1 MKKAISFLLTLIL
14 LFSALPLET
23 LAFAGDIWP
32 TNPATVEQITLED
45 GALVLQNG
53 YIRVALRRFF
63 GSTPYLTTVPTAKP
77 DGEDN
82 IFCNSQIMWC
92 NFIMYEGGKEIVDP
106 AVVELK
112 KAEFTNRTPN
122 GATSAIKAE
131 YSLLTAMNRV
141 TATMTVYYE
150 LVQLKESG
158 SSKEGTWGVL
168 SSVSDILIDKDS
180 LPKENRDFAFTCGY
194 SINGFT
200 GMGHSSVLEK
210 PGGPAIKMS
219 RTTVPEKK
227 DGKPLKITTETS
239 VFTAPVENLNTKTV
253 PKGYSQW
260 GDVDGVYITEA
271 YVDAY
276 PWANPFAGLSD
287 YYEKEIQSSS
297 GKDKPIRVALPRF
310 VSVEPGDKP
319 IHTRV
324 EFESRVGIG
333 FSREDISEESAHFLW
348 GFRELKSAAVTV
360 PSEPDKVDSSIYA
373 KQLAAFADSKG
384 GVRVEPVANGSALEA
399 LKKQYGAS
407 PIALINGDYESKN
420 GEAFTFTG
428 GAAMLSP
435 SVAATWDTKKG
446 RLVIH
451 RDGSVEQKGVS
462 LNAPTFKFYQPK
474 SGGENELKITLVKEG
489 FQFGINPDKN
499 DAIIFVDIPYASVKL
514 EQADTDTEGNLAFN
528 GNIGFQT
535 IFDGAEFSLT
545 ELGYGLNEKHEFKVN
560 GIHAT
565 GKFNTA
571 SLIGLELAEVEGEV
585 NTFKGRELYAF
596 SLKLNAMDLFETEA
610 ELALVRSKKDGSLL
624 PDNLWFYV
632 KASPGIVL
640 IPPIPVGQLNGG
652 GAGFKNLASTVN
664 GDYFAIPPIKL
675 RGALTGTYM
684 HLIEGTGNVVLGP
697 SEISLKATDV
707 GLVGTNA
714 SIVESFG
721 YSLKLEGQERS
732 YKNVSYKGVYFVGS
746 KELEVA
752 LPSTEINVIKLDSAI
767 RLGAFG
773 GVNNGNDQV
782 YLGIGA
788 NGTVG
793 GRVQIP
799 ENIRAIGGLGV
810 DVANINLIVGGQT
823 TFPIRNVSV
832 EEGMKQA
839 FENVD
844 VYIGAMAYV
853 GNWLANA
860 RVWVLVPQIV
870 ETDFRKGGG
879 WDIEV
884 KVFGY
889 LPEWN
894 WEDKGVTPIVQGM
907 LLEDSGEDV
916 PEIYTE
922 EAAEPSAAAQEAIEQ
937 ETAEQET
944 AVPESTTEGNEET
957 AAETPSGEP
966 SETPSGEPSETP
978 SAAPVE
984 TPSGASVEIPSATP
998 VVEES
1003 TGQEAAAQEAIGG
1016 TEVQAEAN
1024 GGSAPEAPVVEE
1036 STGQEEA
1043 VQEEAEQENSSE
1055 TKTEAQESE
1064 EETTVSGNTAGTETE
1079 EAPASE
1085 EEVEDVSKRPVRKA
1099 PVPRNGGKIQAEIT
1113 VDGGEG
1119 KTPYIL
1125 LAFDGTATEEDIK
1138 DNLKIQKDST
1148 GININ
1153 WIEEGK
1159 DPTDPDAEINATII
1173 ANMKKSEDDGK
1184 VYHLALM
1191 RLKEGGT
1198 YSVSAENGLS
1208 FTDEK
1213 GIDVEPFEE
1222 LKLNLDSS
1230 NKELAGQVKHPAEN
1244 TTYVLRTYFAN
1255 TKGGADYLIDERQID
1270 APDNI
1275 SVSIPTAGAL
1285 SPTGS
1290 YYVTSFLMMEKTADL
1305 DGDGVDETALA
1316 AIANQQFD
1324 EQISYTNS
1332 NQPGTPQNVTLELAG
1347 NEVMSAGWKAVTDA
1361 DGYAVRI
1368 YQQKGSDWVDTGFG
1382 YDLDKETTS
1391 INMALTV
1398 GGEETGESKNL
1409 SANETYKVGVRAY
1422 RTVEKGKYYSEE
1434 TFSADKYLPE
1444 YQPLDFMLKVNG
1456 TDCIPDENG
1465 VFHAYIGGA
1474 SNTLSV
1480 SSSVQ
1485 GAGFR
1490 VMRMDRDTGNVITS
1504 DGNGQYTI
1512 PGFEGSLMLRID
1524 GITGISGSSAEDVTS
1539 KFLLVSRDDTAPM
1552 LTLSDP
1558 MFYADRTTGKY
1569 QITGMADAGS
1579 EILYG
1584 KDGGEST
1591 RAAADGSFTVTGVL
1605 DDSENGDSL
1614 YLTAKDSAG
1623 NESAPQLA
1631 LIARQTVKHTVTV
1644 NGSHDQNSGA
1654 GDYTANSTVTVR
1666 AGIRSGYTFNG
1677 WTSDSGIVFA
1687 DARASE
1693 TVFVMPDKAVTVTA
1707 NWVRGEENG
1716 ASGGNNSRQNDH
1728 HRSLESDAIMQ
1739 WKKGSGNVE
1748 QSIARIWQGDLK
1760 DQAVTTGSFLD
1771 IEEAKN
1777 DRDMTDTGNIGEA
1790 ETVPGADST
1799 VSSGEPES
1807 TPDTTGITETTAGTT
1822 ETGKTADSSVGR
1834 ILWIILLTVLG
1845 TGIAG
1850 GAVIVFIAKK
1860 RSRD

>member
-92 NFIMYEGGKEIVDP
+92 NFIMYESGKEIVDP

-112 KAEFTNRTPN
+112 KAEFTKKTPN
-122 GATSAIKAE
+122 GSTSAIKAE
-131 YSLLTAMNRV
+131 YSLLTAMNHI

-158 SSKEGTWGVL
+158 SSKKGTWGVL
-168 SSVSDILIDKDS
+168 SSVSDVLIDEDS
-180 LPKENRDFAFTCGY
+180 MPEDVDYNITCGY

-219 RTTVPEKK
+219 RTTVPQEK
-227 DGKPLKITTETS
+227 DGKPLKITTENS

-253 PKGYSQW
+253 PKGYSEW

-297 GKDKPIRVALPRF
+297 GKDKPIRVALPTS

-319 IHTRV
+319 INTRV
-324 EFESRVGIG
+324 EFGSTVGHDY
-333 FSREDISEESAHFLW
+333 SREYISEGSAHFLW
-348 GFRELKSAAVTV
+348 GFRELKSAAATV

-384 GVRVEPVANGSALEA
+384 GVRVEPVADGAALEA

-446 RLVIH
+446 SLVIH

-474 SGGENELKITLVKEG
+474 SDGGNELKITLVKEG

-499 DAIIFVDIPYASVKL
+499 DAIVFVDIPYASVKL
-514 EQADTDTEGNLAFN
+514 KQADTDTEGNLVFN
-528 GNIGFQT
+528 GDIGFQT

-545 ELGYGLNEKHEFKVN
+545 ELGYGLNERYEFKVN

-714 SIVESFG
+714 SIVDSFG

-732 YKNVSYKGVYFVGS
+732 YGNVSYKGVYFVGS

-773 GVNNGNDQV
+773 GVNDSNDRV

-907 LLEDSGEDV
+907 LLEDCGEDV
-916 PEIYTE
+916 LDIYTE
-922 EAAEPSAAAQEAIEQ
+922 EAAEPSAA
-937 ETAEQET
+937 
-944 AVPESTTEGNEET
+944 VPESTTEGNGET
-957 AAETPSGEP
+957 ATETPSGTP
-966 SETPSGEPSETP
+966 VETPSGT
-978 SAAPVE
+978 PVE
-984 TPSGASVEIPSATP
+984 TPSGAPVETSSGAPVETPSEAP
-998 VVEES
+998 VVES
-1003 TGQEAAAQEAIGG
+1003 TGQEAAAQEAAAQEAIGEIEVQEAAAQEVIGG
-1016 TEVQAEAN
+1016 TEVQ
-1024 GGSAPEAPVVEE
+1024 
-1036 STGQEEA
+1036 EEA
-1043 VQEEAEQENSSE
+1043 VQENTSE

-1138 DNLKIQKDST
+1138 DNLKIQKDSND
-1148 GININ
+1148 ININ

-1198 YSVSAENGLS
+1198 YSVSAGNGLS

-1230 NKELAGQVKHPAEN
+1230 NKELSGQVKHPAEN

-1270 APDNI
+1270 APNNI
-1275 SVSIPTAGAL
+1275 SVSIPTDGAL
-1285 SPTGS
+1285 APTGS

-1305 DGDGVDETALA
+1305 DGDGENETALA

-1332 NQPGTPQNVTLELAG
+1332 NQPGKPQNVTLELAG
-1347 NEVMSAGWKAVTDA
+1347 NEVMSAGWEAVTDA

-1382 YDLDKETTS
+1382 YDLDKKTTS

-1409 SANETYKVGVRAY
+1409 SANERYKVGVRAY
-1422 RTVEKGKYYSEE
+1422 STVEKGKYYSEE
-1434 TFSADKYLPE
+1434 TFSTDKYLPE
-1444 YQPLDFMLKVNG
+1444 YQPLDFTLKVNG

-1480 SSSVQ
+1480 SSNVQ
-1485 GAGFR
+1485 GADFR
-1490 VMRMDRDTGNVITS
+1490 VTRMDTGNVITS

-1512 PGFEGSLMLRID
+1512 PDFEGSLMLRID
-1524 GITGISGSSAEDVTS
+1524 GITGIKDSSAEDVTS

-1605 DDSENGDSL
+1605 DGRENGDAM

-1631 LIARQTVKHTVTV
+1631 LIARQTVKDTATE
-1644 NGSHDQNSGA
+1644 NGSHDQNPGA
-1654 GDYTANSTVTVR
+1654 GER
-1666 AGIRSGYTFNG
+1666 LG
-1677 WTSDSGIVFA
+1677 
-1687 DARASE
+1687 
-1693 TVFVMPDKAVTVTA
+1693 
-1707 NWVRGEENG
+1707 
-1716 ASGGNNSRQNDH
+1716 
-1728 HRSLESDAIMQ
+1728 SDAFGQ
-1739 WKKGSGNVE
+1739 WKEGTGDAE
-1748 QSIARIWQGDLK
+1748 QSIARIWQGGLK

-1777 DRDMTDTGNIGEA
+1777 DRDMTDTGNIGGT

-1807 TPDTTGITETTAGTT
+1807 TPDTTGTTETTAGTT
-1822 ETGKTADSSVGR
+1822 ETGKTADSSGGR

-1845 TGIAG
+1845 AGIAG
-1850 GAVIVFIAKK
+1850 GAAIVFIAKK
-1860 RSRD
+1860 RSKDR

>member
-23 LAFAGDIWP
+23 LAFAGDICP
-32 TNPATVEQITLED
+32 TNPATVKQITLED

-92 NFIMYEGGKEIVDP
+92 NFIMYESGKEIVDP

-122 GATSAIKAE
+122 GSTSAIKAE
-131 YSLLTAMNRV
+131 YSLLTAMNHV

-158 SSKEGTWGVL
+158 TSKEGTWGVL
-168 SSVSDILIDKDS
+168 SSVSDVLIDKDS
-180 LPKENRDFAFTCGY
+180 LPKKDSDFDFTCGY

-219 RTTVPEKK
+219 RTTVPEKE

-287 YYEKEIQSSS
+287 YYEKEIQPSS

-324 EFESRVGIG
+324 AFESQVGFE
-333 FSREDISEESAHFLW
+333 FSRENISEGSAHFLW

-384 GVRVEPVANGSALEA
+384 GVRVEPVADGAALEA

-435 SVAATWDTKKG
+435 SVAATWDTKNG
-446 RLVIH
+446 SLVIH
-451 RDGSVEQKGVS
+451 RDGRVVQNGVS

-474 SGGENELKITLVKEG
+474 SGEESELKITLVKEG
-489 FQFGINPDKN
+489 FQFGIDPGKN
-499 DAIIFVDIPYASVKL
+499 DAIVFVDIPYASVKL
-514 EQADTDTEGNLAFN
+514 EQADTDIAGNLVFN
-528 GNIGFQT
+528 GHIGFQT

-714 SIVESFG
+714 SIVDSFG

-732 YKNVSYKGVYFVGS
+732 YENVSYKGVYFVGS

-752 LPSTEINVIKLDSAI
+752 LPSTEINVIELDSAI

-773 GVNNGNDQV
+773 GVNNSNDQV

-810 DVANINLIVGGQT
+810 NVANINLIVGGQT

-853 GNWLANA
+853 GCWLANA

-894 WEDKGVTPIVQGM
+894 WEDKGVTPVVQGM

-916 PEIYTE
+916 LDIYTE
-922 EAAEPSAAAQEAIEQ
+922 EAAEPSAA
-937 ETAEQET
+937 
-944 AVPESTTEGNEET
+944 VPESTTEGKGET
-957 AAETPSGEP
+957 APETPSGAPVETSSGVP
-966 SETPSGEPSETP
+966 VETPSGTPVETP

-984 TPSGASVEIPSATP
+984 TPSGAPVETPSEALVETPSAAP
-998 VVEES
+998 VVES
-1003 TGQEAAAQEAIGG
+1003 TGQEAAAQEAAAQEAIGG

-1024 GGSAPEAPVVEE
+1024 GGSAPKAPVVEE
-1036 STGQEEA
+1036 STEQKEATQEAA
-1043 VQEEAEQENSSE
+1043 VQENTSE
-1055 TKTEAQESE
+1055 TKTEAKEEAQESE
-1064 EETTVSGNTAGTETE
+1064 EETTVSGNTAGTEAE

-1085 EEVEDVSKRPVRKA
+1085 EEVEDVSKHPVRKA
-1099 PVPRNGGKIQAEIT
+1099 PAPRNGGKTQADIT

-1125 LAFDGTATEEDIK
+1125 LAFDGTATEEEIK
-1138 DNLKIQKDST
+1138 DNLKIQKDD
-1148 GININ
+1148 GADIKIN

-1191 RLKEGGT
+1191 RLKNGGT
-1198 YSVSAENGLS
+1198 YSVSAEKGLS

-1230 NKELAGQVKHPAEN
+1230 NKELAGQVKHPAKN

-1255 TKGGADYLIDERQID
+1255 TKGGADYLIDERQIN

-1275 SVSIPTAGAL
+1275 SVSIPTDGAL
-1285 SPTGS
+1285 APTGS

-1305 DGDGVDETALA
+1305 DGDGVEETALA

-1324 EQISYTNS
+1324 EQISYRNS
-1332 NQPGTPQNVTLELAG
+1332 NQPGKPQNVTLELAG
-1347 NEVMSAGWKAVTDA
+1347 NEVMSAGWEAVTDA

-1382 YDLDKETTS
+1382 YDLDKKTTS

-1434 TFSADKYLPE
+1434 TYSADKYLPE

-1456 TDCIPDENG
+1456 TDCTPDENG

-1480 SSSVQ
+1480 SSNVQ
-1485 GAGFR
+1485 GAYFR
-1490 VMRMDRDTGNVITS
+1490 VTRMDTGNVITS

-1524 GITGISGSSAEDVTS
+1524 GIIGIKDSSAEDVTS

-1605 DDSENGDSL
+1605 YDSENSDSL

-1631 LIARQTVKHTVTV
+1631 LIARQTVKDTATE
-1644 NGSHDQNSGA
+1644 NGSHDQNPGA
-1654 GDYTANSTVTVR
+1654 GER
-1666 AGIRSGYTFNG
+1666 LG
-1677 WTSDSGIVFA
+1677 
-1687 DARASE
+1687 
-1693 TVFVMPDKAVTVTA
+1693 
-1707 NWVRGEENG
+1707 
-1716 ASGGNNSRQNDH
+1716 
-1728 HRSLESDAIMQ
+1728 SDAFGQ
-1739 WKKGSGNVE
+1739 WKEGTGDAE
-1748 QSIARIWQGDLK
+1748 QSIARIWQGGLK

-1777 DRDMTDTGNIGEA
+1777 DRDMADTGNIGGT

-1807 TPDTTGITETTAGTT
+1807 TPDTTGTTETTAGTT
-1822 ETGKTADSSVGR
+1822 ETGKTADSSGGR
-1834 ILWIILLTVLG
+1834 ILWSILLAVLG
-1845 TGIAG
+1845 IGIAG
-1850 GAVIVFIAKK
+1850 GAAIVFIAKK
-1860 RSRD
+1860 RRRD

>member
-1 MKKAISFLLTLIL
+1 M
-14 LFSALPLET
+14 
-23 LAFAGDIWP
+23 
-32 TNPATVEQITLED
+32 
-45 GALVLQNG
+45 
-53 YIRVALRRFF
+53 
-63 GSTPYLTTVPTAKP
+63 
-77 DGEDN
+77 
-82 IFCNSQIMWC
+82 
-92 NFIMYEGGKEIVDP
+92 
-106 AVVELK
+106 
-112 KAEFTNRTPN
+112 
-122 GATSAIKAE
+122 
-131 YSLLTAMNRV
+131 
-141 TATMTVYYE
+141 
-150 LVQLKESG
+150 
-158 SSKEGTWGVL
+158 
-168 SSVSDILIDKDS
+168 
-180 LPKENRDFAFTCGY
+180 
-194 SINGFT
+194 
-200 GMGHSSVLEK
+200 
-210 PGGPAIKMS
+210 
-219 RTTVPEKK
+219 
-227 DGKPLKITTETS
+227 
-239 VFTAPVENLNTKTV
+239 
-253 PKGYSQW
+253 
-260 GDVDGVYITEA
+260 
-271 YVDAY
+271 
-276 PWANPFAGLSD
+276 
-287 YYEKEIQSSS
+287 
-297 GKDKPIRVALPRF
+297 
-310 VSVEPGDKP
+310 
-319 IHTRV
+319 
-324 EFESRVGIG
+324 
-333 FSREDISEESAHFLW
+333 

-384 GVRVEPVANGSALEA
+384 GVRVEPVADGAALEA

-435 SVAATWDTKKG
+435 SVAATWDTEKG
-446 RLVIH
+446 SLVIH

-474 SGGENELKITLVKEG
+474 IGGENELKITLVKEG
-489 FQFGINPDKN
+489 FQFGINPGKN
-499 DAIIFVDIPYASVKL
+499 DAIVFVDIPYASVKL
-514 EQADTDTEGNLAFN
+514 EQADTDTAGNLVFN
-528 GNIGFQT
+528 GHIGFQT

-732 YKNVSYKGVYFVGS
+732 YKNVSYRGVYFVGS

-773 GVNNGNDQV
+773 GVNKSNDQI

-853 GNWLANA
+853 GCWLANA

-894 WEDKGVTPIVQGM
+894 WEDKGVTPVVQGM

-916 PEIYTE
+916 LEIYTE
-922 EAAEPSAAAQEAIEQ
+922 EAAEPSAATQEAI
-937 ETAEQET
+937 EQET
-944 AVPESTTEGNEET
+944 AVPESTTEGNGET
-957 AAETPSGEP
+957 ATETPSGAPVETP
-966 SETPSGEPSETP
+966 SSTPVETPSG
-978 SAAPVE
+978 APVE
-984 TPSGASVEIPSATP
+984 TPSGAPVETPSEAPVETSSGTP
-998 VVEES
+998 ALES

-1016 TEVQAEAN
+1016 IEVQAAAAQEAI
-1024 GGSAPEAPVVEE
+1024 GGTE
-1036 STGQEEA
+1036 
-1043 VQEEAEQENSSE
+1043 VQEEAMPENTSE
-1055 TKTEAQESE
+1055 TKTEAQEEAQESE

-1085 EEVEDVSKRPVRKA
+1085 EDVEDVEDVSKRPVRKA
-1099 PVPRNGGKIQAEIT
+1099 PAPRNGGRTQADIT

-1125 LAFDGTATEEDIK
+1125 LAFDGNVTEEEIK
-1138 DNLKIQKDST
+1138 NNLKIQKDSSY
-1148 GININ
+1148 ININ

-1191 RLKEGGT
+1191 RLKNGGT
-1198 YSVSAENGLS
+1198 YSVSAEKGLS

-1213 GIDVEPFEE
+1213 GIAVEPFEE
-1222 LKLNLDSS
+1222 LDLNLDSS
-1230 NKELAGQVKHPAEN
+1230 TNKLSGQVKHPAEN

-1270 APDNI
+1270 HPDNI
-1275 SVSIPTAGAL
+1275 SVSIPTDGAL
-1285 SPTGS
+1285 APTGS

-1324 EQISYTNS
+1324 EQISYRNS
-1332 NQPGTPQNVTLELAG
+1332 NQPGKPQNVTLELAG
-1347 NEVMSAGWKAVTDA
+1347 NEVMSAGWEAVTDA

-1368 YQQKGSDWVDTGFG
+1368 YQQKGNDWIDTGFG

-1434 TFSADKYLPE
+1434 TFSTDKYLPE
-1444 YQPLDFMLKVNG
+1444 YQPLDFTLKVNG
-1456 TDCIPDENG
+1456 TDCTPDENG

-1480 SSSVQ
+1480 SSNVQ
-1485 GAGFR
+1485 GADFR
-1490 VMRMDRDTGNVITS
+1490 VTRMDTGNVITP

-1524 GITGISGSSAEDVTS
+1524 GITGISSSSAEDVTS

-1605 DDSENGDSL
+1605 DDSENSDSL

-1631 LIARQTVKHTVTV
+1631 LIARQTVKDTATE
-1644 NGSHDQNSGA
+1644 NGSHDQNPGA
-1654 GDYTANSTVTVR
+1654 GER
-1666 AGIRSGYTFNG
+1666 LG
-1677 WTSDSGIVFA
+1677 
-1687 DARASE
+1687 
-1693 TVFVMPDKAVTVTA
+1693 
-1707 NWVRGEENG
+1707 
-1716 ASGGNNSRQNDH
+1716 
-1728 HRSLESDAIMQ
+1728 SDAFRQ
-1739 WKKGSGNVE
+1739 WKEGTGDAE
-1748 QSIARIWQGDLK
+1748 QSIARIWQGGLK

-1777 DRDMTDTGNIGEA
+1777 DRDMTDTGNIGGT

-1799 VSSGEPES
+1799 VSTGEMES
-1807 TPDTTGITETTAGTT
+1807 TPDTTGTTETTAGTK
-1822 ETGKTADSSVGR
+1822 ETGKTADSSGDR
-1834 ILWIILLTVLG
+1834 IRWSILLTILG
-1845 TGIAG
+1845 GGIAG
-1850 GAVIVFIAKK
+1850 GAVIVFIVKK
-1860 RSRD
+1860 RRRD

>member
-53 YIRVALRRFF
+53 YIRVALRKFF

-92 NFIMYEGGKEIVDP
+92 NFIMYESGKEIVDP

-122 GATSAIKAE
+122 GSTSAIKAE
-131 YSLLTAMNRV
+131 YSLLTAMNHV

-227 DGKPLKITTETS
+227 DGKPLKITTENS

-253 PKGYSQW
+253 PKGYSSW

-297 GKDKPIRVALPRF
+297 GKDKPIRVELPTF

-319 IHTRV
+319 INTRV
-324 EFESRVGIG
+324 AFESRVGFE
-333 FSREDISEESAHFLW
+333 FSRENISEGSAHFLW
-348 GFRELKSAAVTV
+348 GFRELKSAAATV

-384 GVRVEPVANGSALEA
+384 GVRVEPVADGAALEA

-435 SVAATWDTKKG
+435 SVAATWDTEKG
-446 RLVIH
+446 SLVIH
-451 RDGSVEQKGVS
+451 RDGRVEQEGVS

-474 SGGENELKITLVKEG
+474 SGEDRELKITLVKEG
-489 FQFGINPDKN
+489 FQFGIDPDKN
-499 DAIIFVDIPYASVKL
+499 DAIVFVDIPYASVKL
-514 EQADTDTEGNLAFN
+514 KQADTDTAGNLVFN
-528 GNIGFQT
+528 GQIGFQT

-721 YSLKLEGQERS
+721 YSLKLEGQERC

-752 LPSTEINVIKLDSAI
+752 LPSTEINVIMLDSAI

-773 GVNNGNDQV
+773 GVNNSNDQV

-853 GNWLANA
+853 GCWLANA

-894 WEDKGVTPIVQGM
+894 WEDKGVTPVVQGM

-916 PEIYTE
+916 LEIYTE
-922 EAAEPSAAAQEAIEQ
+922 EAAEPSAA
-937 ETAEQET
+937 
-944 AVPESTTEGNEET
+944 VPESTTEGNGET
-957 AAETPSGEP
+957 ATETPSG
-966 SETPSGEPSETP
+966 
-978 SAAPVE
+978 APVE
-984 TPSGASVEIPSATP
+984 TPSGAPVETPSGVPVETPSATP
-998 VVEES
+998 VETPSATPVETPSGTPAVES
-1003 TGQEAAAQEAIGG
+1003 TGQEEAMQEAAAQEAVAQEAVVQEAVAQEEAMQEAVVQEVIGG
-1016 TEVQAEAN
+1016 TEVQE
-1024 GGSAPEAPVVEE
+1024 G
-1036 STGQEEA
+1036 A
-1043 VQEEAEQENSSE
+1043 VQENTSE
-1055 TKTEAQESE
+1055 TKTEAQEETQESE

-1079 EAPASE
+1079 EVPVSE
-1085 EEVEDVSKRPVRKA
+1085 EDVEDVSKRPIRKA
-1099 PVPRNGGKIQAEIT
+1099 PAPRNGGRIQAEIT

-1125 LAFDGTATEEDIK
+1125 LAFDGTVTEEEIK
-1138 DNLKIQKDST
+1138 NNLKMQKDGSD
-1148 GININ
+1148 IDIN
-1153 WIEEGK
+1153 WTEEGK

-1191 RLKEGGT
+1191 RLKNGGT
-1198 YSVSAENGLS
+1198 YSVRAENGLS

-1213 GIDVEPFEE
+1213 GIAVEPFEE
-1222 LKLNLDSS
+1222 LNLNLDSS
-1230 NKELAGQVKHPAEN
+1230 KNELSGQVKHPAGN
-1244 TTYVLRTYFAN
+1244 TTYVLRTYFAK

-1270 APDNI
+1270 APDKI
-1275 SVSIPTAGAL
+1275 SVSIPTDGAL
-1285 SPTGS
+1285 APTGS
-1290 YYVTSFLMMEKTADL
+1290 YYVTSFLMMEKKADL

-1324 EQISYTNS
+1324 EQISYRNS
-1332 NQPGTPQNVTLELAG
+1332 NQPGEPQNVTLELAG
-1347 NEVMSAGWKAVTDA
+1347 NEVMSAGWNAVTGA

-1434 TFSADKYLPE
+1434 TFSTDKYLPE
-1444 YQPLDFMLKVNG
+1444 YQPLDFTLKVNG
-1456 TDCIPDENG
+1456 TDCTPDENG

-1480 SSSVQ
+1480 SSNVQ
-1485 GAGFR
+1485 GADFR
-1490 VMRMDRDTGNVITS
+1490 VMRMDTGNVITP

-1524 GITGISGSSAEDVTS
+1524 GVTRISGSPAEDVTS
-1539 KFLLVSRDDTAPM
+1539 KFLLVSRDDTAPL
-1552 LTLSDP
+1552 LTLSNP
-1558 MFYADRTTGKY
+1558 IFYADRTTGEY

-1584 KDGGEST
+1584 KDGSEST
-1591 RAAADGSFTVTGVL
+1591 RAAADGSFTVIGVL
-1605 DDSENGDSL
+1605 YDRENSDSL

-1631 LIARQTVKHTVTV
+1631 LIARQTVKDTATE
-1644 NGSHDQNSGA
+1644 NGSHDQNPGA
-1654 GDYTANSTVTVR
+1654 GER
-1666 AGIRSGYTFNG
+1666 LG
-1677 WTSDSGIVFA
+1677 
-1687 DARASE
+1687 
-1693 TVFVMPDKAVTVTA
+1693 
-1707 NWVRGEENG
+1707 
-1716 ASGGNNSRQNDH
+1716 
-1728 HRSLESDAIMQ
+1728 SDAFGQ
-1739 WKKGSGNVE
+1739 WKEGTGDAE
-1748 QSIARIWQGDLK
+1748 QSIARIWQGGLK

-1777 DRDMTDTGNIGEA
+1777 DRDMTDTGNIGGT

-1807 TPDTTGITETTAGTT
+1807 TPDTTGTTETTAGTT
-1822 ETGKTADSSVGR
+1822 ETGKTADSSGGR

-1845 TGIAG
+1845 AGIAG

-1860 RSRD
+1860 RSKDR

>member
-92 NFIMYEGGKEIVDP
+92 NFIMYESGKEIVDP

-122 GATSAIKAE
+122 GSTSAIKAE
-131 YSLLTAMNRV
+131 YSLLTAMNHI

-168 SSVSDILIDKDS
+168 SSVSDVLIDEDS
-180 LPKENRDFAFTCGY
+180 MPEDVDYNITCGY

-219 RTTVPEKK
+219 RTTVPQEK
-227 DGKPLKITTETS
+227 DGKPLKITTENS

-253 PKGYSQW
+253 PKGYSEW

-297 GKDKPIRVALPRF
+297 GKDKPIRVALPTS

-324 EFESRVGIG
+324 EFGSTVGHDY
-333 FSREDISEESAHFLW
+333 SREYISEGSAHFLW

-384 GVRVEPVANGSALEA
+384 GVRVEPVADGAALQA

-446 RLVIH
+446 SLVIH

-474 SGGENELKITLVKEG
+474 IGGESELKITLVKEG
-489 FQFGINPDKN
+489 FQFGIDPNKN
-499 DAIIFVDIPYASVKL
+499 DAIVFVDIPYASVKL
-514 EQADTDTEGNLAFN
+514 KQADTDTAGNLVFN
-528 GNIGFQT
+528 GDIGFQT

-732 YKNVSYKGVYFVGS
+732 YKNVNYKGVYFVGS

-752 LPSTEINVIKLDSAI
+752 LPSTEINVIELNSAI

-773 GVNNGNDQV
+773 GVNNSNDQV

-810 DVANINLIVGGQT
+810 NVANINLIVGGQT

-853 GNWLANA
+853 GCWLANA

-916 PEIYTE
+916 LEIYTE
-922 EAAEPSAAAQEAIEQ
+922 EAAEPSAA
-937 ETAEQET
+937 
-944 AVPESTTEGNEET
+944 VPESTTEGNGET
-957 AAETPSGEP
+957 ATETPSG
-966 SETPSGEPSETP
+966 TPVETP

-984 TPSGASVEIPSATP
+984 TPSGTP
-998 VVEES
+998 AV
-1003 TGQEAAAQEAIGG
+1003 
-1016 TEVQAEAN
+1016 
-1024 GGSAPEAPVVEE
+1024 E

-1043 VQEEAEQENSSE
+1043 MQEAAAQEEAMQEAVAQEAIGGIEVQEAAAQEVIGGTEVQEGAVQENTSE
-1055 TKTEAQESE
+1055 TKIEAQEETQESE

-1079 EAPASE
+1079 EVPVSE
-1085 EEVEDVSKRPVRKA
+1085 EDVEDVSKRPIRKA
-1099 PVPRNGGKIQAEIT
+1099 PAPRNGGRIQAEIT

-1125 LAFDGTATEEDIK
+1125 LAFDGTVTEEEIK
-1138 DNLKIQKDST
+1138 NNLKMQKDSSD
-1148 GININ
+1148 ININ
-1153 WIEEGK
+1153 WTEEGK

-1191 RLKEGGT
+1191 RLKNGGT
-1198 YSVSAENGLS
+1198 YSVRAENGLS

-1213 GIDVEPFEE
+1213 GIAVEPFEE
-1222 LKLNLDSS
+1222 LNLNLDSS
-1230 NKELAGQVKHPAEN
+1230 KNELSGQVKHPAGN

-1255 TKGGADYLIDERQID
+1255 TKGGADYLIDERQIN

-1275 SVSIPTAGAL
+1275 SVSIPTYGAL
-1285 SPTGS
+1285 APTDS

-1324 EQISYTNS
+1324 EQISYRNS
-1332 NQPGTPQNVTLELAG
+1332 YQPGKPQNVTLELAG
-1347 NEVMSAGWKAVTDA
+1347 NEVMRAGWEAVTDA

-1422 RTVEKGKYYSEE
+1422 KTVEKGKYYSEE
-1434 TFSADKYLPE
+1434 TFSDDKYLPE
-1444 YQPLDFMLKVNG
+1444 YQPLDFTLKVNG
-1456 TDCIPDENG
+1456 TDCTPDENG

-1480 SSSVQ
+1480 SSNVQ
-1485 GAGFR
+1485 GAYFR
-1490 VMRMDRDTGNVITS
+1490 VTRMDKDKDTGNVITP

-1512 PGFEGSLMLRID
+1512 PDFEGSLMLRID
-1524 GITGISGSSAEDVTS
+1524 GIIGIKDSSAEDVTS

-1591 RAAADGSFTVTGVL
+1591 RVAADGSFTVIGVL
-1605 DDSENGDSL
+1605 DDSENSDSL

-1631 LIARQTVKHTVTV
+1631 LIARQTVKDTATE
-1644 NGSHDQNSGA
+1644 NGSHDQNPGA
-1654 GDYTANSTVTVR
+1654 GER
-1666 AGIRSGYTFNG
+1666 LG
-1677 WTSDSGIVFA
+1677 
-1687 DARASE
+1687 
-1693 TVFVMPDKAVTVTA
+1693 
-1707 NWVRGEENG
+1707 
-1716 ASGGNNSRQNDH
+1716 
-1728 HRSLESDAIMQ
+1728 SDAFRK
-1739 WKKGSGNVE
+1739 WKEGTGDAE
-1748 QSIARIWQGDLK
+1748 QSIARIWQGGLK

-1777 DRDMTDTGNIGEA
+1777 DRDMTDTGNIGGT

-1799 VSSGEPES
+1799 VSTGEMES
-1807 TPDTTGITETTAGTT
+1807 TPDTAGTT
-1822 ETGKTADSSVGR
+1822 ETGKTADSSGDR
-1834 ILWIILLTVLG
+1834 IRWSILLTILG
-1845 TGIAG
+1845 GGIAG

-1860 RSRD
+1860 RRRD

>member
-23 LAFAGDIWP
+23 LAFAGDICP

-92 NFIMYEGGKEIVDP
+92 NFIMYEDGGKEVADP

-112 KAEFTNRTPN
+112 KAEFTKKTPN
-122 GATSAIKAE
+122 GSTSAIKAE
-131 YSLLTAMNRV
+131 YSLLTAMNHI

-168 SSVSDILIDKDS
+168 SSVSDVLIDEDS
-180 LPKENRDFAFTCGY
+180 MPEDVDYNITCGY

-219 RTTVPEKK
+219 RTTVPQEK
-227 DGKPLKITTETS
+227 DGKPLKITTENS

-253 PKGYSQW
+253 PKGYSEW

-297 GKDKPIRVALPRF
+297 GKDKPIRVALPTS

-319 IHTRV
+319 INTRV
-324 EFESRVGIG
+324 EFGSTVGHDY
-333 FSREDISEESAHFLW
+333 SREYISEGSAHFLW
-348 GFRELKSAAVTV
+348 GFRELKSAAATV

-384 GVRVEPVANGSALEA
+384 GVRVEPVADGAALEA

-446 RLVIH
+446 SLVIH

-474 SGGENELKITLVKEG
+474 SDGGNELKITLVKEG

-499 DAIIFVDIPYASVKL
+499 DAIVFVDIPYASVKL
-514 EQADTDTEGNLAFN
+514 KQADTDTAGNLVFN
-528 GNIGFQT
+528 GHIGFQT

-714 SIVESFG
+714 SIVDSFG

-732 YKNVSYKGVYFVGS
+732 YNNVRYKGVYFVGS

-773 GVNNGNDQV
+773 GVNNSNDQV

-907 LLEDSGEDV
+907 LLEDCGEDV
-916 PEIYTE
+916 LDIYTE
-922 EAAEPSAAAQEAIEQ
+922 EAAEPSAA
-937 ETAEQET
+937 
-944 AVPESTTEGNEET
+944 VPESTMEGNGET
-957 AAETPSGEP
+957 ATETPSG
-966 SETPSGEPSETP
+966 
-978 SAAPVE
+978 APVE
-984 TPSGASVEIPSATP
+984 TPSGAPVETPSGAPVETSSEAPVETPSEALVETPSEAPVETPSEALVETPSAAP
-998 VVEES
+998 VVES
-1003 TGQEAAAQEAIGG
+1003 TGQEAVAQEAIGG

-1043 VQEEAEQENSSE
+1043 VQEAAKQENTSE

-1138 DNLKIQKDST
+1138 DNLKIQKDSKD
-1148 GININ
+1148 ININ

-1198 YSVSAENGLS
+1198 YSVSAEKGLS

-1230 NKELAGQVKHPAEN
+1230 NKELSGQVKHPAEN

-1270 APDNI
+1270 APNNI
-1275 SVSIPTAGAL
+1275 SVSIPTDGAL
-1285 SPTGS
+1285 APTGS

-1305 DGDGVDETALA
+1305 DGDGENETALA

-1332 NQPGTPQNVTLELAG
+1332 NQPGKPQNVTLELAG

-1382 YDLDKETTS
+1382 YDLDKKTTS

-1409 SANETYKVGVRAY
+1409 SANERYKVGVRAY
-1422 RTVEKGKYYSEE
+1422 STVEKGKYYSEE
-1434 TFSADKYLPE
+1434 TFSTDKYLPE
-1444 YQPLDFMLKVNG
+1444 YQPLDFTLKVNG

-1480 SSSVQ
+1480 SSNVQ
-1485 GAGFR
+1485 GADFR
-1490 VMRMDRDTGNVITS
+1490 VTRMDTGNVITS

-1512 PGFEGSLMLRID
+1512 PDFEGSLMLRID
-1524 GITGISGSSAEDVTS
+1524 GITGIPDSSAEDVTS

-1605 DDSENGDSL
+1605 DGRENGDAM

-1631 LIARQTVKHTVTV
+1631 LIARQTVKDTATE
-1644 NGSHDQNSGA
+1644 NGSHDQNPGA
-1654 GDYTANSTVTVR
+1654 GER
-1666 AGIRSGYTFNG
+1666 LGF
-1677 WTSDSGIVFA
+1677 
-1687 DARASE
+1687 DA
-1693 TVFVMPDKAVTVTA
+1693 F
-1707 NWVRGEENG
+1707 G
-1716 ASGGNNSRQNDH
+1716 
-1728 HRSLESDAIMQ
+1728 Q
-1739 WKKGSGNVE
+1739 WKEGTGDAE
-1748 QSIARIWQGDLK
+1748 QSIARIWQGGLK

-1777 DRDMTDTGNIGEA
+1777 DRDMTDTGNIGGT

-1799 VSSGEPES
+1799 VSSGEMES
-1807 TPDTTGITETTAGTT
+1807 TPDTTGTTETTAGTT
-1822 ETGKTADSSVGR
+1822 ETGKTADSSGGR
-1834 ILWIILLTVLG
+1834 ILRIILLTVLG
-1845 TGIAG
+1845 AGIAG

-1860 RSRD
+1860 RRRD

>member
-92 NFIMYEGGKEIVDP
+92 NFIMYEDGGKEVVDP

-112 KAEFTNRTPN
+112 KAEFTSRTPN

-131 YSLLTAMNRV
+131 YSLLTAMNHV

-168 SSVSDILIDKDS
+168 SSVSDVLIDEDS
-180 LPKENRDFAFTCGY
+180 MPEDVDYNITCGY

-219 RTTVPEKK
+219 RTTVPQEK
-227 DGKPLKITTETS
+227 DGKPLKITTENS

-253 PKGYSQW
+253 PKGYSEW

-297 GKDKPIRVALPRF
+297 GKDKPIRVALPTS

-319 IHTRV
+319 INTRV
-324 EFESRVGIG
+324 EFGSTVGHDY
-333 FSREDISEESAHFLW
+333 SREYISEGSAHFLW
-348 GFRELKSAAVTV
+348 GFRELKSAAATV

-384 GVRVEPVANGSALEA
+384 GVRVEPVADGAALEA

-446 RLVIH
+446 SLVIH

-474 SGGENELKITLVKEG
+474 SDGENELKITLVKEG

-499 DAIIFVDIPYASVKL
+499 DAIVFVDIPYASVKL
-514 EQADTDTEGNLAFN
+514 KQADTDTEGNLVFN
-528 GNIGFQT
+528 GDIGFQT

-714 SIVESFG
+714 SIVDSFG

-732 YKNVSYKGVYFVGS
+732 YGNVSYKGVYFVGS

-773 GVNNGNDQV
+773 GVNNSNDRV

-907 LLEDSGEDV
+907 LLEDCGEDV
-916 PEIYTE
+916 LDIYTE
-922 EAAEPSAAAQEAIEQ
+922 EAA
-937 ETAEQET
+937 QET
-944 AVPESTTEGNEET
+944 AVPESTMEGNGET
-957 AAETPSGEP
+957 ATETPSGTP
-966 SETPSGEPSETP
+966 VETPSGTPVETPSGAPVETSSEAPVETPSEAPVETPSEALVETP
-978 SAAPVE
+978 SAAPV
-984 TPSGASVEIPSATP
+984 V
-998 VVEES
+998 ES

-1036 STGQEEA
+1036 STEQEEA
-1043 VQEEAEQENSSE
+1043 VQEEAEQENTSE
-1055 TKTEAQESE
+1055 TKTEAQEETQESE

-1085 EEVEDVSKRPVRKA
+1085 EEVEDVSKHPVRKA
-1099 PVPRNGGKIQAEIT
+1099 PAPRNGAKTQADIT

-1125 LAFDGTATEEDIK
+1125 LAFDGTVTEEEIK
-1138 DNLKIQKDST
+1138 NNLKIQKDSSE
-1148 GININ
+1148 IDIN

-1159 DPTDPDAEINATII
+1159 DPTDPDAKINATII

-1198 YSVSAENGLS
+1198 YSVSAGNGLS

-1230 NKELAGQVKHPAEN
+1230 NKELSGQVKHPAEN

-1270 APDNI
+1270 APNNI
-1275 SVSIPTAGAL
+1275 SVSIPTDGAL
-1285 SPTGS
+1285 APTGS

-1305 DGDGVDETALA
+1305 DGDGENETALA

-1332 NQPGTPQNVTLELAG
+1332 NQPGKPQNVTLELAG
-1347 NEVMSAGWKAVTDA
+1347 NEVMSAGWEAVTDA

-1382 YDLDKETTS
+1382 YDLDKKTTS

-1409 SANETYKVGVRAY
+1409 SANERYKVGVRAY
-1422 RTVEKGKYYSEE
+1422 STVEKGKYYSEE
-1434 TFSADKYLPE
+1434 TFSTDKYLPE
-1444 YQPLDFMLKVNG
+1444 YQPLDFTLKVNG

-1480 SSSVQ
+1480 SSNVQ
-1485 GAGFR
+1485 GADFR
-1490 VMRMDRDTGNVITS
+1490 VTRMDTGNVITS

-1512 PGFEGSLMLRID
+1512 PDFEGSLMLRID
-1524 GITGISGSSAEDVTS
+1524 GITGIKDSSAEDVTS

-1605 DDSENGDSL
+1605 DGRENGDAM

-1631 LIARQTVKHTVTV
+1631 LIARQTVKDTATE
-1644 NGSHDQNSGA
+1644 NGSHDQNPGA
-1654 GDYTANSTVTVR
+1654 GER
-1666 AGIRSGYTFNG
+1666 LG
-1677 WTSDSGIVFA
+1677 
-1687 DARASE
+1687 
-1693 TVFVMPDKAVTVTA
+1693 
-1707 NWVRGEENG
+1707 
-1716 ASGGNNSRQNDH
+1716 
-1728 HRSLESDAIMQ
+1728 SDAFGQ
-1739 WKKGSGNVE
+1739 WKEGTGDAE
-1748 QSIARIWQGDLK
+1748 QSIARIWQGGLK

-1777 DRDMTDTGNIGEA
+1777 DRDMTDTGNIGGT

-1807 TPDTTGITETTAGTT
+1807 TPDTTGTTETTAGTT
-1822 ETGKTADSSVGR
+1822 ETGKTADSSGGR

-1845 TGIAG
+1845 AGIAG
-1850 GAVIVFIAKK
+1850 GAAIVFIAKK
-1860 RSRD
+1860 RSKDR

>member
-14 LFSALPLET
+14 LFSAMPLET

-32 TNPATVEQITLED
+32 TNPSTVEQITLED

-53 YIRVALRRFF
+53 YIRVALRRCF

-92 NFIMYEGGKEIVDP
+92 NFIMYESGKEIVDP

-122 GATSAIKAE
+122 GSTSAIKAE
-131 YSLLTAMNRV
+131 YSLLTAMNHV

-239 VFTAPVENLNTKTV
+239 VFTAPVENLDTKTV
-253 PKGYSQW
+253 PKGYSSW
-260 GDVDGVYITEA
+260 GDVDGVYITET

-297 GKDKPIRVALPRF
+297 GKDKPIRVELPTF

-319 IHTRV
+319 INTRV
-324 EFESRVGIG
+324 AFESRVGFE
-333 FSREDISEESAHFLW
+333 FSRENISEGSAHFLW
-348 GFRELKSAAVTV
+348 GFRELKSAAATV

-384 GVRVEPVANGSALEA
+384 GVRVEPVADGAALEA

-446 RLVIH
+446 SLVIH

-462 LNAPTFKFYQPK
+462 LNAPTFKFYRPK
-474 SGGENELKITLVKEG
+474 SGEDRELKITLVKEG
-489 FQFGINPDKN
+489 FQFGIDPNKN
-499 DAIIFVDIPYASVKL
+499 DAIVFVDIPYASVKL
-514 EQADTDTEGNLAFN
+514 EQADTDTAGNLVFN
-528 GNIGFQT
+528 GHIGFQT

-596 SLKLNAMDLFETEA
+596 SLNLNAMDLFETEA

-732 YKNVSYKGVYFVGS
+732 YQNVSYKGVYFVGS
-746 KELEVA
+746 KELKVA
-752 LPSTEINVIKLDSAI
+752 LPSTEINVIELDSAI

-773 GVNNGNDQV
+773 GVNNSNDQV

-810 DVANINLIVGGQT
+810 NVANINLIVGGQT

-853 GNWLANA
+853 GCWLANA

-894 WEDKGVTPIVQGM
+894 WEDKGVTPVVQGM

-916 PEIYTE
+916 LEIYTE
-922 EAAEPSAAAQEAIEQ
+922 EAAEPSAATQEAIEQ
-937 ETAEQET
+937 ETAM
-944 AVPESTTEGNEET
+944 PESTTEGNGET
-957 AAETPSGEP
+957 ATETPSGTP
-966 SETPSGEPSETP
+966 VETPSSTPVETP

-984 TPSGASVEIPSATP
+984 TPSGAPVETPSGAPVETSSGTP
-998 VVEES
+998 ALES
-1003 TGQEAAAQEAIGG
+1003 TGQEAAAQEAAAQEAIGG
-1016 TEVQAEAN
+1016 IEVQAAAVQEAI
-1024 GGSAPEAPVVEE
+1024 GGKE
-1036 STGQEEA
+1036 
-1043 VQEEAEQENSSE
+1043 VQEEAILENTSE
-1055 TKTEAQESE
+1055 TKTEAQEEAQESK
-1064 EETTVSGNTAGTETE
+1064 EETTVSENTVGTETE

-1085 EEVEDVSKRPVRKA
+1085 EDVEDVEDVSKRPVRKA
-1099 PVPRNGGKIQAEIT
+1099 PVPRNGGKIQADIK
-1113 VDGGEG
+1113 VDGDEG
-1119 KTPYIL
+1119 NTPYIL
-1125 LAFDGTATEEDIK
+1125 LAFDGTVTEEEIK
-1138 DNLKIQKDST
+1138 KNLKIQKDGSD
-1148 GININ
+1148 ININ
-1153 WIEEGK
+1153 WIEEGE

-1191 RLKEGGT
+1191 RLKNGGT
-1198 YSVSAENGLS
+1198 YSVSAESGLS
-1208 FTDEK
+1208 FTDER

-1222 LKLNLDSS
+1222 LDLNLDSS
-1230 NKELAGQVKHPAEN
+1230 KKELSGQVKHPAGN

-1255 TKGGADYLIDERQID
+1255 TKGGADYLIDERQIG

-1275 SVSIPTAGAL
+1275 SVSIPTDGAL
-1285 SPTGS
+1285 APTGS

-1316 AIANQQFD
+1316 AIDNQQFD
-1324 EQISYTNS
+1324 EQISYKNS
-1332 NQPGTPQNVTLELAG
+1332 IEPGKPQKVTLELAG
-1347 NEVMSAGWKAVTDA
+1347 NEVMSAGWDAVTGA

-1368 YQQKGSDWVDTGFG
+1368 YQQKGGDFVDTGFG

-1409 SANETYKVGVRAY
+1409 SVNERYKVGVRAY
-1422 RTVEKGKYYSEE
+1422 STVEKGKYYSEE
-1434 TFSADKYLPE
+1434 TFSTDKYLPE
-1444 YQPLDFMLKVNG
+1444 YQPLDFTLKVNG
-1456 TDCIPDENG
+1456 TDCTPDENG

-1480 SSSVQ
+1480 SSNVQ
-1485 GAGFR
+1485 GADFR
-1490 VMRMDRDTGNVITS
+1490 VTRMDKDTGNVITS

-1512 PGFEGSLMLRID
+1512 PDFEGSLMLRID
-1524 GITGISGSSAEDVTS
+1524 GITGIPGSSAEDVTS

-1605 DDSENGDSL
+1605 DDSENSDSL

-1631 LIARQTVKHTVTV
+1631 LIARQTVKDTATE
-1644 NGSHDQNSGA
+1644 NGSHDQNPGA
-1654 GDYTANSTVTVR
+1654 GER
-1666 AGIRSGYTFNG
+1666 LG
-1677 WTSDSGIVFA
+1677 
-1687 DARASE
+1687 
-1693 TVFVMPDKAVTVTA
+1693 
-1707 NWVRGEENG
+1707 
-1716 ASGGNNSRQNDH
+1716 
-1728 HRSLESDAIMQ
+1728 SDAFRQ
-1739 WKKGSGNVE
+1739 WKEGTGDAE
-1748 QSIARIWQGDLK
+1748 QSIARIWQGGLK

-1777 DRDMTDTGNIGEA
+1777 DRDMTDTGNIGGT

-1799 VSSGEPES
+1799 VSTGEMES
-1807 TPDTTGITETTAGTT
+1807 TPDTTGTTETTAGTT
-1822 ETGKTADSSVGR
+1822 ETGKTADSSGDR
-1834 ILWIILLTVLG
+1834 IRWSILLTILG
-1845 TGIAG
+1845 GGIAG

-1860 RSRD
+1860 RRRD

>member
-32 TNPATVEQITLED
+32 TNPATVEQITLDD

-53 YIRVALRRFF
+53 YIRVALRRFL

-92 NFIMYEGGKEIVDP
+92 NFIMYESGKEIVDP

-122 GATSAIKAE
+122 GSTSAIKAE

-219 RTTVPEKK
+219 RTTVQEKK

-297 GKDKPIRVALPRF
+297 GKDKPIRVELPRF

-333 FSREDISEESAHFLW
+333 FSREDISEGSAHFLW

-373 KQLAAFADSKG
+373 KQLAAFADPKG
-384 GVRVEPVANGSALEA
+384 GVRVEPVADGAALEA

-446 RLVIH
+446 SLVIH
-451 RDGSVEQKGVS
+451 RDGRVVQNGVR

-474 SGGENELKITLVKEG
+474 SGEESELKITLVKEG
-489 FQFGINPDKN
+489 FRFGIDPGKN
-499 DAIIFVDIPYASVKL
+499 DAIVFVDIPYASVKL
-514 EQADTDTEGNLAFN
+514 KQADTDTEGNLVFN
-528 GNIGFQT
+528 GDIGFQT

-545 ELGYGLNEKHEFKVN
+545 ELGYGLNERYEFKVN

-714 SIVESFG
+714 SIVDSFG

-732 YKNVSYKGVYFVGS
+732 YGNVSYKGVYFVGS
-746 KELEVA
+746 KELAVA

-773 GVNNGNDQV
+773 GVNNSNDRV

-894 WEDKGVTPIVQGM
+894 WEDKGVTPVVQGM

-916 PEIYTE
+916 LEIYTE
-922 EAAEPSAAAQEAIEQ
+922 EAAEPSAATQEAIEQ
-937 ETAEQET
+937 KT
-944 AVPESTTEGNEET
+944 AVPESTTEGNGET
-957 AAETPSGEP
+957 ATEPPSGAP
-966 SETPSGEPSETP
+966 VETP

-984 TPSGASVEIPSATP
+984 TPSGAPVETSSEAPVETPSEAPVETPSEALVETPSAAP
-998 VVEES
+998 VVES
-1003 TGQEAAAQEAIGG
+1003 TGQEAAAQEAAAQEAIGGIEVQEAAAQEVIGG
-1016 TEVQAEAN
+1016 TEVQ
-1024 GGSAPEAPVVEE
+1024 
-1036 STGQEEA
+1036 EEA
-1043 VQEEAEQENSSE
+1043 VQENTSE
-1055 TKTEAQESE
+1055 TKTEAQEETQESE

-1079 EAPASE
+1079 EVPVSE
-1085 EEVEDVSKRPVRKA
+1085 EDVEDVSKRPVRKA
-1099 PVPRNGGKIQAEIT
+1099 PAPRNGGKTQAEIT

-1138 DNLKIQKDST
+1138 DNLKIQKDD
-1148 GININ
+1148 GADIKIN

-1191 RLKEGGT
+1191 RLKNGGT

-1222 LKLNLDSS
+1222 LKLKLDSS
-1230 NKELAGQVKHPAEN
+1230 NKELSGQVMHPAKN

-1255 TKGGADYLIDERQID
+1255 TEGGADYLIDERQID
-1270 APDNI
+1270 DPDNI
-1275 SVSIPTAGAL
+1275 SVSIPTDGAL
-1285 SPTGS
+1285 APTGS

-1305 DGDGVDETALA
+1305 DGDDVDETALA

-1324 EQISYTNS
+1324 EQISYRNS
-1332 NQPGTPQNVTLELAG
+1332 NQPGKPQNVTLELAG
-1347 NEVMSAGWKAVTDA
+1347 NEVMSAGWEAVTDA

-1368 YQQKGSDWVDTGFG
+1368 YQQKGNDWIDTGFG
-1382 YDLDKETTS
+1382 YDLDKGTTS

-1434 TFSADKYLPE
+1434 TYSADKYLPE

-1456 TDCIPDENG
+1456 TDCTPDENG

-1480 SSSVQ
+1480 SSNVQ
-1485 GAGFR
+1485 GAYFR
-1490 VMRMDRDTGNVITS
+1490 VTRMDTGNVITS

-1524 GITGISGSSAEDVTS
+1524 GIIGIKDSSAEDVTS

-1584 KDGGEST
+1584 KDGSEST

-1605 DDSENGDSL
+1605 DDSENSDSL

-1631 LIARQTVKHTVTV
+1631 LIARQTVKDTATE
-1644 NGSHDQNSGA
+1644 NGSHDQNPGA
-1654 GDYTANSTVTVR
+1654 GERLGSD
-1666 AGIRSGYTFNG
+1666 TF
-1677 WTSDSGIVFA
+1677 
-1687 DARASE
+1687 R
-1693 TVFVMPDKAVTVTA
+1693 
-1707 NWVRGEENG
+1707 
-1716 ASGGNNSRQNDH
+1716 
-1728 HRSLESDAIMQ
+1728 Q
-1739 WKKGSGNVE
+1739 WKEGTGDAE
-1748 QSIARIWQGDLK
+1748 QSIARIWQGGLK

-1777 DRDMTDTGNIGEA
+1777 DRDMTDTGNIGGT

-1807 TPDTTGITETTAGTT
+1807 TPDTTGTTETTAGTT
-1822 ETGKTADSSVGR
+1822 ETGKTADSSGGR

-1845 TGIAG
+1845 AGIAG
-1850 GAVIVFIAKK
+1850 GAAIVFIAKK
-1860 RSRD
+1860 RRRD

>member
-92 NFIMYEGGKEIVDP
+92 NFIMYEDGGKEVVDP

-112 KAEFTNRTPN
+112 KAEFTSRTPN
-122 GATSAIKAE
+122 GSTSAIKAE
-131 YSLLTAMNRV
+131 YSLLTAMNHV

-158 SSKEGTWGVL
+158 TSKEGTWGIL
-168 SSVSDILIDKDS
+168 ASVSDVLIDKDS
-180 LPKENRDFAFTCGY
+180 LPKKDSDFAFTCGY

-200 GMGHSSVLEK
+200 GMGHSSALEK

-287 YYEKEIQSSS
+287 YYEKEIQPSS

-324 EFESRVGIG
+324 AFESQVGFE
-333 FSREDISEESAHFLW
+333 FSRENISEGSAHFLW
-348 GFRELKSAAVTV
+348 GFRELKSAAATV

-384 GVRVEPVANGSALEA
+384 GVRVEPVADGAALEA

-446 RLVIH
+446 SLVIH

-474 SGGENELKITLVKEG
+474 SDGENELKITLVKEG

-499 DAIIFVDIPYASVKL
+499 DAIVFVDIPYASVKL
-514 EQADTDTEGNLAFN
+514 EQADTDTAGNLVFN
-528 GNIGFQT
+528 GHIGFQT

-714 SIVESFG
+714 SIVDSFG

-732 YKNVSYKGVYFVGS
+732 YGNVSYKGVYFVGS

-752 LPSTEINVIKLDSAI
+752 LPSTEIKVITLDSAI

-773 GVNNGNDQV
+773 GVNDSNDRV

-810 DVANINLIVGGQT
+810 NVANINLIVGGQT

-894 WEDKGVTPIVQGM
+894 WEDKGVTPVVQGM

-916 PEIYTE
+916 LEIYTE
-922 EAAEPSAAAQEAIEQ
+922 EAA
-937 ETAEQET
+937 QET
-944 AVPESTTEGNEET
+944 AVPESTTEGNGET
-957 AAETPSGEP
+957 ATETPSGTP
-966 SETPSGEPSETP
+966 VETPSGTPVETPSGTPVETPSGAPVETPSEAPVETPYEALVETP
-978 SAAPVE
+978 SAAPV
-984 TPSGASVEIPSATP
+984 V
-998 VVEES
+998 ES
-1003 TGQEAAAQEAIGG
+1003 TGQEAAAQEAAAQEAIGGIEVQEAAAQEVIGG
-1016 TEVQAEAN
+1016 TEVQ
-1024 GGSAPEAPVVEE
+1024 
-1036 STGQEEA
+1036 
-1043 VQEEAEQENSSE
+1043 ENTSE
-1055 TKTEAQESE
+1055 TKTEAKEETQESK

-1079 EAPASE
+1079 EAPVSE
-1085 EEVEDVSKRPVRKA
+1085 EDVEDVEDVSKRPVRKA
-1099 PVPRNGGKIQAEIT
+1099 PAPRNGGKTQADIT

-1138 DNLKIQKDST
+1138 DNLKIQKDSND
-1148 GININ
+1148 ININ

-1213 GIDVEPFEE
+1213 GIAVEPFEE
-1222 LKLNLDSS
+1222 LDLNLDSS
-1230 NKELAGQVKHPAEN
+1230 KKELSGQVKHPAEN

-1255 TKGGADYLIDERQID
+1255 TKGGADYLIDERQIN

-1275 SVSIPTAGAL
+1275 SVSIPTDGAL
-1285 SPTGS
+1285 APTGS

-1324 EQISYTNS
+1324 EQISYRNS
-1332 NQPGTPQNVTLELAG
+1332 NQPGKPQNVTLELAG
-1347 NEVMSAGWKAVTDA
+1347 NEVMSAGWEAVTGA

-1382 YDLDKETTS
+1382 YDLDKKTTS

-1409 SANETYKVGVRAY
+1409 SVNERYKVGVRAY
-1422 RTVEKGKYYSEE
+1422 STVEKGKYYSEE
-1434 TFSADKYLPE
+1434 TFSTDKYLPE
-1444 YQPLDFMLKVNG
+1444 YQPLDFTLKVNG
-1456 TDCIPDENG
+1456 TDCTPDENG

-1480 SSSVQ
+1480 SSNVQ
-1485 GAGFR
+1485 GAYFR
-1490 VMRMDRDTGNVITS
+1490 VTRMDKDAGNVITS

-1512 PGFEGSLMLRID
+1512 PRFEGSLMLRID

-1605 DDSENGDSL
+1605 DGRENSDSL

-1631 LIARQTVKHTVTV
+1631 LIARQTVKDTATE
-1644 NGSHDQNSGA
+1644 NGSHDQNPGA
-1654 GDYTANSTVTVR
+1654 GER
-1666 AGIRSGYTFNG
+1666 LG
-1677 WTSDSGIVFA
+1677 
-1687 DARASE
+1687 
-1693 TVFVMPDKAVTVTA
+1693 
-1707 NWVRGEENG
+1707 
-1716 ASGGNNSRQNDH
+1716 
-1728 HRSLESDAIMQ
+1728 SDAFGQ
-1739 WKKGSGNVE
+1739 WKEGTGDAE
-1748 QSIARIWQGDLK
+1748 QSIARIWQGGLK

-1777 DRDMTDTGNIGEA
+1777 DRDMTDTGNIGGT

-1807 TPDTTGITETTAGTT
+1807 TPDTTGTTETTAGTT
-1822 ETGKTADSSVGR
+1822 ETGKTADSSGGR

-1845 TGIAG
+1845 GGIAG
-1850 GAVIVFIAKK
+1850 GAAIVFIAKK
-1860 RSRD
+1860 RRKDR

>member
-92 NFIMYEGGKEIVDP
+92 NFIMYESGKEIVDP

-122 GATSAIKAE
+122 GSTSAIKAE

-180 LPKENRDFAFTCGY
+180 LPKEDRDFAFTCGY

-219 RTTVPEKK
+219 RTTVPEEK

-239 VFTAPVENLNTKTV
+239 IFTAPVENLNTKTV

-297 GKDKPIRVALPRF
+297 GKDKPIRVELPRF

-324 EFESRVGIG
+324 EFESSVGIG
-333 FSREDISEESAHFLW
+333 YSREDISEGSAHFLW

-384 GVRVEPVANGSALEA
+384 GVRVEPVADGSALEA

-446 RLVIH
+446 SLVIH
-451 RDGSVEQKGVS
+451 RNGSVEQKGVS

-474 SGGENELKITLVKEG
+474 SGGESELKITLAKEG
-489 FQFGINPDKN
+489 FQFGINPNKN

-514 EQADTDTEGNLAFN
+514 EQADTDIAGNLVFN
-528 GNIGFQT
+528 GKIGFQT

-571 SLIGLELAEVEGEV
+571 NLIGLELAEVEGEV

-746 KELEVA
+746 KELKVA
-752 LPSTEINVIKLDSAI
+752 LPSTEIDVIKLDSAI

-773 GVNNGNDQV
+773 GVNNSNDQV

-894 WEDKGVTPIVQGM
+894 WEDKGVTPVVQGM

-916 PEIYTE
+916 LEIYTE
-922 EAAEPSAAAQEAIEQ
+922 EAAEPSAA
-937 ETAEQET
+937 
-944 AVPESTTEGNEET
+944 VPESTMEGNGET
-957 AAETPSGEP
+957 ATETPSGTP
-966 SETPSGEPSETP
+966 VETPSG
-978 SAAPVE
+978 APVE
-984 TPSGASVEIPSATP
+984 TPSGVPVETPSGTPVETPSATP
-998 VVEES
+998 VETPSGTPVETPSGTSVETASGTPVVES
-1003 TGQEAAAQEAIGG
+1003 TGQEAAAQEAVVQEAVAQEEAMQEAVVQEAIGG
-1016 TEVQAEAN
+1016 TEVQE
-1024 GGSAPEAPVVEE
+1024 GV
-1036 STGQEEA
+1036 
-1043 VQEEAEQENSSE
+1043 VQENTSE
-1055 TKTEAQESE
+1055 TKIEAQEETQESE

-1079 EAPASE
+1079 EVPVSE
-1085 EEVEDVSKRPVRKA
+1085 EDVEDVSKRPIRKA
-1099 PVPRNGGKIQAEIT
+1099 PAPRNGGRIQAEIT

-1125 LAFDGTATEEDIK
+1125 LAFDGTVTEEEIK
-1138 DNLKIQKDST
+1138 NNLKMQKDSSD
-1148 GININ
+1148 ININ
-1153 WIEEGK
+1153 WTEEGK

-1191 RLKEGGT
+1191 RLKNGGT
-1198 YSVSAENGLS
+1198 YSVRAENGLS

-1213 GIDVEPFEE
+1213 GIAVEPFEE
-1222 LKLNLDSS
+1222 LNLNLDSS
-1230 NKELAGQVKHPAEN
+1230 KNELSGQVKHPAGN

-1255 TKGGADYLIDERQID
+1255 TKGGADYLIDERQIN

-1275 SVSIPTAGAL
+1275 SVSIPTYGAL
-1285 SPTGS
+1285 APTDS

-1324 EQISYTNS
+1324 EQISYRNS
-1332 NQPGTPQNVTLELAG
+1332 YQPGKPQNVTLELAG
-1347 NEVMSAGWKAVTDA
+1347 NEVMRAGWEAVTDA

-1434 TFSADKYLPE
+1434 IFSDDKYLPE
-1444 YQPLDFMLKVNG
+1444 YQPLDFTLKVNG
-1456 TDCIPDENG
+1456 TDCTPDENG

-1480 SSSVQ
+1480 SSNVQ
-1485 GAGFR
+1485 GADFR
-1490 VMRMDRDTGNVITS
+1490 VTRMDKDTGNVITP

-1524 GITGISGSSAEDVTS
+1524 GVTRILGSSAEDVTS

-1584 KDGGEST
+1584 KDGSEST
-1591 RAAADGSFTVTGVL
+1591 RAAADGSFTITGVL
-1605 DDSENGDSL
+1605 DDKNSDSL

-1631 LIARQTVKHTVTV
+1631 LIARQTVKDTATE
-1644 NGSHDQNSGA
+1644 NGSHDQNPGA
-1654 GDYTANSTVTVR
+1654 GGR
-1666 AGIRSGYTFNG
+1666 LG
-1677 WTSDSGIVFA
+1677 
-1687 DARASE
+1687 
-1693 TVFVMPDKAVTVTA
+1693 
-1707 NWVRGEENG
+1707 
-1716 ASGGNNSRQNDH
+1716 
-1728 HRSLESDAIMQ
+1728 SDAFGQ
-1739 WKKGSGNVE
+1739 WKEGTGDAE
-1748 QSIARIWQGDLK
+1748 QSIARIWQGGLK

-1777 DRDMTDTGNIGEA
+1777 DRDMTDTGNIGGT

-1799 VSSGEPES
+1799 GSSGEPES
-1807 TPDTTGITETTAGTT
+1807 TPDTTGITET
-1822 ETGKTADSSVGR
+1822 GKTADSSGGR
-1834 ILWIILLTVLG
+1834 IRWSILLTILG
-1845 TGIAG
+1845 GGIAG

-1860 RSRD
+1860 RSKDR

>member
-92 NFIMYEGGKEIVDP
+92 NFIMYENGSGKEVADP

-112 KAEFTNRTPN
+112 KAEFTKKTPN
-122 GATSAIKAE
+122 GSTSAIKAE
-131 YSLLTAMNRV
+131 YSLLTAMNHI

-158 SSKEGTWGVL
+158 SSKKGTWGVL
-168 SSVSDILIDKDS
+168 SSVSDVLIDEDS
-180 LPKENRDFAFTCGY
+180 MPEDVDYNITCGY

-219 RTTVPEKK
+219 RTTVPQEK
-227 DGKPLKITTETS
+227 DGKPLKITTENS

-253 PKGYSQW
+253 PKGYSEW

-297 GKDKPIRVALPRF
+297 GKDKPIRVALPTS

-319 IHTRV
+319 INTRV
-324 EFESRVGIG
+324 EFGSTVGHDY
-333 FSREDISEESAHFLW
+333 SREYISEGSAHFLW
-348 GFRELKSAAVTV
+348 GFRELKSAAATV

-384 GVRVEPVANGSALEA
+384 GVRVEPVADGAALEA

-446 RLVIH
+446 SLVIH

-474 SGGENELKITLVKEG
+474 SDGENELKITLVKEG

-499 DAIIFVDIPYASVKL
+499 DAIVFVDIPYASVKL
-514 EQADTDTEGNLAFN
+514 KQADTDTEGNLVFN
-528 GNIGFQT
+528 GDIGFQT

-545 ELGYGLNEKHEFKVN
+545 ELGYGLNERYEFKVN

-714 SIVESFG
+714 SIVDSFG

-732 YKNVSYKGVYFVGS
+732 YGNVSYKGVYFVGS

-773 GVNNGNDQV
+773 GVNNSNDRV

-810 DVANINLIVGGQT
+810 NVANINLIVGGQT

-894 WEDKGVTPIVQGM
+894 WEDKGVTPVVQGM

-916 PEIYTE
+916 LEIYTE
-922 EAAEPSAAAQEAIEQ
+922 EAAEPSAA
-937 ETAEQET
+937 
-944 AVPESTTEGNEET
+944 VPESTTEGNGET
-957 AAETPSGEP
+957 ATETPSGTP
-966 SETPSGEPSETP
+966 IETPSGTPVETPSGAPVETSSEAPVETPSEALVETPSEAPVETPSEALVETP
-978 SAAPVE
+978 SAAPV
-984 TPSGASVEIPSATP
+984 V
-998 VVEES
+998 ES
-1003 TGQEAAAQEAIGG
+1003 TGQEAAAQEAAAQEAIGGIEVQEAAAQEVIGG
-1016 TEVQAEAN
+1016 TEVQ
-1024 GGSAPEAPVVEE
+1024 
-1036 STGQEEA
+1036 EEA
-1043 VQEEAEQENSSE
+1043 VQENTSE
-1055 TKTEAQESE
+1055 TKTEAQEETQESK

-1079 EAPASE
+1079 EAPVSE
-1085 EEVEDVSKRPVRKA
+1085 EDVEDVEDVSKRPVRKA
-1099 PVPRNGGKIQAEIT
+1099 PAPRNGGKTQADIT

-1125 LAFDGTATEEDIK
+1125 LAFDGTVTEEEIK
-1138 DNLKIQKDST
+1138 NNLKMQKDSSE
-1148 GININ
+1148 IDIN

-1159 DPTDPDAEINATII
+1159 DPTDPDAKINATII

-1191 RLKEGGT
+1191 RLKNGGT

-1275 SVSIPTAGAL
+1275 LVSIPTDGAL
-1285 SPTGS
+1285 APTGS

-1305 DGDGVDETALA
+1305 DGDGVYETALA

-1324 EQISYTNS
+1324 EQISYRNS
-1332 NQPGTPQNVTLELAG
+1332 NQPGKPQNVTLELAG
-1347 NEVMSAGWKAVTDA
+1347 NEVMSAGWEAVTDA

-1382 YDLDKETTS
+1382 YDLDKKTTS

-1422 RTVEKGKYYSEE
+1422 STVEKGKYYSEE
-1434 TFSADKYLPE
+1434 TFSTDKYLPE
-1444 YQPLDFMLKVNG
+1444 YQPLDFTLKVNG

-1480 SSSVQ
+1480 SSNVQ
-1485 GAGFR
+1485 GADFR
-1490 VMRMDRDTGNVITS
+1490 VTRMDTGNVITS

-1512 PGFEGSLMLRID
+1512 PDFEGSLMLRID
-1524 GITGISGSSAEDVTS
+1524 GITGIPDSSAEDVTS

-1605 DDSENGDSL
+1605 DGRENGDAM

-1631 LIARQTVKHTVTV
+1631 LIARQTVKDTATE
-1644 NGSHDQNSGA
+1644 NGSHDQNPGA
-1654 GDYTANSTVTVR
+1654 GER
-1666 AGIRSGYTFNG
+1666 LG
-1677 WTSDSGIVFA
+1677 
-1687 DARASE
+1687 
-1693 TVFVMPDKAVTVTA
+1693 
-1707 NWVRGEENG
+1707 
-1716 ASGGNNSRQNDH
+1716 
-1728 HRSLESDAIMQ
+1728 SDAFGQ
-1739 WKKGSGNVE
+1739 WKEGTGDAE
-1748 QSIARIWQGDLK
+1748 QSIARIWQGGLK

-1777 DRDMTDTGNIGEA
+1777 DRDMTDTGNIGGT

-1799 VSSGEPES
+1799 VSSGEMES
-1807 TPDTTGITETTAGTT
+1807 TPDTTGTTETTAGTT
-1822 ETGKTADSSVGR
+1822 ETGKTADSSGGR
-1834 ILWIILLTVLG
+1834 IRWSILLTILG
-1845 TGIAG
+1845 GGIAG

-1860 RSRD
+1860 RRRD

>member
-45 GALVLQNG
+45 GALALQNG
-53 YIRVALRRFF
+53 YIRVALRKFF

-92 NFIMYEGGKEIVDP
+92 NFIMYESGKEIVDP

-122 GATSAIKAE
+122 GSTSAIKAE
-131 YSLLTAMNRV
+131 YSLLTAMNHV

-227 DGKPLKITTETS
+227 DGKPLKITTENS
-239 VFTAPVENLNTKTV
+239 VFTAPVENLDTKTV
-253 PKGYSQW
+253 PKGYSSW

-297 GKDKPIRVALPRF
+297 GKDKPIRVALPTS

-319 IHTRV
+319 INTRV
-324 EFESRVGIG
+324 AFESRVGFE
-333 FSREDISEESAHFLW
+333 FSRENISEGSAHFLW

-384 GVRVEPVANGSALEA
+384 GVRVEPVADGAALEA

-435 SVAATWDTKKG
+435 SVAATWDTEKG
-446 RLVIH
+446 SLVIH
-451 RDGSVEQKGVS
+451 RDGRVEQKGVS

-474 SGGENELKITLVKEG
+474 SGEDRELKITLVKEG
-489 FQFGINPDKN
+489 FQFGIDPNKN
-499 DAIIFVDIPYASVKL
+499 DAIVFVDIPYASVKL
-514 EQADTDTEGNLAFN
+514 EQADTDTAGNLVFN
-528 GNIGFQT
+528 GHIGFQT

-675 RGALTGTYM
+675 RGALTGTYL

-773 GVNNGNDQV
+773 GVNNSNDQV

-853 GNWLANA
+853 GCWLANA

-916 PEIYTE
+916 LEIYTE
-922 EAAEPSAAAQEAIEQ
+922 EAAEPSAATQEAIEQ
-937 ETAEQET
+937 ETAM
-944 AVPESTTEGNEET
+944 PESTTEGNGET
-957 AAETPSGEP
+957 ATETPSGTP
-966 SETPSGEPSETP
+966 VETPSSTPVETP

-984 TPSGASVEIPSATP
+984 TPSGAPVETPSGAPVETSSGTP
-998 VVEES
+998 ALES
-1003 TGQEAAAQEAIGG
+1003 TGQEEAVLEAAAQEAVVLEAIGGIEVQAAAAQEAIGG
-1016 TEVQAEAN
+1016 TEVQ
-1024 GGSAPEAPVVEE
+1024 
-1036 STGQEEA
+1036 EEA
-1043 VQEEAEQENSSE
+1043 MPENTSE
-1055 TKTEAQESE
+1055 TKTEAREEAQESE

-1085 EEVEDVSKRPVRKA
+1085 EDVEDVEDVSKRPVRKA
-1099 PVPRNGGKIQAEIT
+1099 PAPRNGGRIQAEIT

-1125 LAFDGTATEEDIK
+1125 LAFDGTATEEEIK
-1138 DNLKIQKDST
+1138 NNLKIQKDSSE
-1148 GININ
+1148 IDIN

-1159 DPTDPDAEINATII
+1159 DPTDPNAEINATII

-1230 NKELAGQVKHPAEN
+1230 NKELAGQVKHPAGN

-1275 SVSIPTAGAL
+1275 SVSIPTDGAL
-1285 SPTGS
+1285 APTGS

-1324 EQISYTNS
+1324 EQISYRNS
-1332 NQPGTPQNVTLELAG
+1332 NQPGKPQNVTLELAG
-1347 NEVMSAGWKAVTDA
+1347 NEVMSAGWEAVTDA

-1382 YDLDKETTS
+1382 YDLDKETTA

-1444 YQPLDFMLKVNG
+1444 YQPLDFTLKVNG
-1456 TDCIPDENG
+1456 TDCTPDENG

-1480 SSSVQ
+1480 SSNVQ
-1485 GAGFR
+1485 GADFR
-1490 VMRMDRDTGNVITS
+1490 VTRMDKDTGNVITS

-1512 PGFEGSLMLRID
+1512 PDFEGSLMLRID
-1524 GITGISGSSAEDVTS
+1524 GITGIPGSSAEDVTS

-1605 DDSENGDSL
+1605 DDSENSDSL

-1631 LIARQTVKHTVTV
+1631 LIARQTVKDTATE
-1644 NGSHDQNSGA
+1644 NGSHDQNPGA
-1654 GDYTANSTVTVR
+1654 GER
-1666 AGIRSGYTFNG
+1666 LG
-1677 WTSDSGIVFA
+1677 
-1687 DARASE
+1687 
-1693 TVFVMPDKAVTVTA
+1693 
-1707 NWVRGEENG
+1707 
-1716 ASGGNNSRQNDH
+1716 
-1728 HRSLESDAIMQ
+1728 SDAFRQ
-1739 WKKGSGNVE
+1739 WKEGTGDAE
-1748 QSIARIWQGDLK
+1748 QSIARIWQGGLK

-1777 DRDMTDTGNIGEA
+1777 DRDMTDTGNIGGT

-1799 VSSGEPES
+1799 VSTGEMES
-1807 TPDTTGITETTAGTT
+1807 TPDTTGTTETTAGTT
-1822 ETGKTADSSVGR
+1822 ETGKTADSSGDR
-1834 ILWIILLTVLG
+1834 IRWSILLTILG
-1845 TGIAG
+1845 GGIAG

-1860 RSRD
+1860 RRRD

>member
-14 LFSALPLET
+14 LFSALPLES

-53 YIRVALRRFF
+53 YIRVALRRFL

-92 NFIMYEGGKEIVDP
+92 NFIMYESGKEIVDP

-122 GATSAIKAE
+122 GSTSAIKAE

-297 GKDKPIRVALPRF
+297 GKDKPIRVELPRF

-324 EFESRVGIG
+324 SFESRVGIG
-333 FSREDISEESAHFLW
+333 FSREDISEGSAHFLW

-384 GVRVEPVANGSALEA
+384 GVRVEPVADGAALEA

-446 RLVIH
+446 SLVIH
-451 RDGSVEQKGVS
+451 RDGRVEQKGVS

-474 SGGENELKITLVKEG
+474 SGGESELKITLVKEG
-489 FQFGINPDKN
+489 FQFGIDPGKN
-499 DAIIFVDIPYASVKL
+499 DAIVFVDIPYASVKL
-514 EQADTDTEGNLAFN
+514 EQADTDTAGNLVFN
-528 GNIGFQT
+528 GHIGFQT

-560 GIHAT
+560 GVHAT

-714 SIVESFG
+714 SIVDSFG

-773 GVNNGNDQV
+773 GVNNSNDRV

-916 PEIYTE
+916 LEIYTE
-922 EAAEPSAAAQEAIEQ
+922 EAAEPSAATQEAIEQ
-937 ETAEQET
+937 ETAM
-944 AVPESTTEGNEET
+944 PESTTEGNGET
-957 AAETPSGEP
+957 ATETPSGAP
-966 SETPSGEPSETP
+966 VETPSEAPVETPSEAPVETPSEALVETP
-978 SAAPVE
+978 SAAPV
-984 TPSGASVEIPSATP
+984 V
-998 VVEES
+998 ES
-1003 TGQEAAAQEAIGG
+1003 TGQEEAAQEAAAQEAIGG

-1024 GGSAPEAPVVEE
+1024 GGSAPKAPVVEE
-1036 STGQEEA
+1036 STEQEEA
-1043 VQEEAEQENSSE
+1043 AQEVIGGTEVQEAAVPENSSE
-1055 TKTEAQESE
+1055 TKTEAQESG
-1064 EETTVSGNTAGTETE
+1064 EETTVSGNTAGTEAE

-1099 PVPRNGGKIQAEIT
+1099 PAPRNGGKTQADIT

-1125 LAFDGTATEEDIK
+1125 LAFDGTATEEEIK
-1138 DNLKIQKDST
+1138 DNLKIQKDD
-1148 GININ
+1148 GADIKIN
-1153 WIEEGK
+1153 WTEEGK

-1191 RLKEGGT
+1191 RLKNGGT

-1275 SVSIPTAGAL
+1275 SVSIPTDGAL
-1285 SPTGS
+1285 APTGS

-1305 DGDGVDETALA
+1305 DGDGEDETALA

-1324 EQISYTNS
+1324 EQISYRNS
-1332 NQPGTPQNVTLELAG
+1332 NQPGKPQNVTLELAG
-1347 NEVMSAGWKAVTDA
+1347 NEVMSAGWNAVTGA

-1382 YDLDKETTS
+1382 YDLDKKTTS

-1409 SANETYKVGVRAY
+1409 SANERYKVGVRAY

-1444 YQPLDFMLKVNG
+1444 YQPLDFTLKVNG
-1456 TDCIPDENG
+1456 TDCTPDENG

-1474 SNTLSV
+1474 SNTLTV
-1480 SSSVQ
+1480 SSNVQ
-1485 GAGFR
+1485 GADFR
-1490 VMRMDRDTGNVITS
+1490 VMRMDTGNMIMP
-1504 DGNGQYTI
+1504 DGNGQYAI

-1524 GITGISGSSAEDVTS
+1524 GVTRISGSPAEDVTS
-1539 KFLLVSRDDTAPM
+1539 KFLLVSRDDTAPL
-1552 LTLSDP
+1552 LTLSNP
-1558 MFYADRTTGKY
+1558 IFYADRTTGEY

-1584 KDGGEST
+1584 KDGSEST
-1591 RAAADGSFTVTGVL
+1591 RAAADGSFTVIGVL
-1605 DDSENGDSL
+1605 YDRENSDSL

-1631 LIARQTVKHTVTV
+1631 LIAWQTVKDTATE
-1644 NGSHDQNSGA
+1644 NGSHDQNPGA
-1654 GDYTANSTVTVR
+1654 GER
-1666 AGIRSGYTFNG
+1666 LG
-1677 WTSDSGIVFA
+1677 
-1687 DARASE
+1687 
-1693 TVFVMPDKAVTVTA
+1693 
-1707 NWVRGEENG
+1707 
-1716 ASGGNNSRQNDH
+1716 
-1728 HRSLESDAIMQ
+1728 SDAFGQ
-1739 WKKGSGNVE
+1739 WKEGTGDAE
-1748 QSIARIWQGDLK
+1748 QSIARIWQGGLK

-1777 DRDMTDTGNIGEA
+1777 DRDMTDTGNIGGT

-1807 TPDTTGITETTAGTT
+1807 TPDTTGTTETTAGTT
-1822 ETGKTADSSVGR
+1822 ETGKTADSSGGR
-1834 ILWIILLTVLG
+1834 ILWIILLSVLG
-1845 TGIAG
+1845 AGIAG

-1860 RSRD
+1860 RSKDR

>member
-92 NFIMYEGGKEIVDP
+92 NFIMYESGKEVVDP

-122 GATSAIKAE
+122 GSTSAIKAE
-131 YSLLTAMNRV
+131 YSLLTAMNHV

-227 DGKPLKITTETS
+227 DGKPLKITTENS
-239 VFTAPVENLNTKTV
+239 VFTAPVENLDTKTV
-253 PKGYSQW
+253 PKGYSSW

-297 GKDKPIRVALPRF
+297 GKDKPIRVELPTF

-319 IHTRV
+319 INTRV
-324 EFESRVGIG
+324 AFESRVGFE
-333 FSREDISEESAHFLW
+333 FSRENISEGSAHFLW
-348 GFRELKSAAVTV
+348 GFRELKSAAATV

-384 GVRVEPVANGSALEA
+384 GVRVEPVADGAALEA

-435 SVAATWDTKKG
+435 SVAATWDTEKG
-446 RLVIH
+446 SLVIH
-451 RDGSVEQKGVS
+451 RDGRVEQEGVS

-474 SGGENELKITLVKEG
+474 SGEDRELKITLVKEG
-489 FQFGINPDKN
+489 FQFGIDPDKN
-499 DAIIFVDIPYASVKL
+499 DAIVFVDIPYASVKL
-514 EQADTDTEGNLAFN
+514 KQADTDTAGNLVFN
-528 GNIGFQT
+528 GQIGFQT

-752 LPSTEINVIKLDSAI
+752 LPSTEINVIMLDSAI

-773 GVNNGNDQV
+773 GVNNSNDQV

-853 GNWLANA
+853 GCWLANA

-894 WEDKGVTPIVQGM
+894 WEDKGVTPVVQGM

-916 PEIYTE
+916 LEIYTE
-922 EAAEPSAAAQEAIEQ
+922 ETAEPSAATQEAIEQ
-937 ETAEQET
+937 ETAM
-944 AVPESTTEGNEET
+944 PESTTEGNGET
-957 AAETPSGEP
+957 ATETPFGTPVETPS
-966 SETPSGEPSETP
+966 STPVETP

-984 TPSGASVEIPSATP
+984 TPSGAPVETPSGAPVETSSGTP
-998 VVEES
+998 ALES
-1003 TGQEAAAQEAIGG
+1003 TGQEEAVLEAAAQEAVVLEAIGGIEVQAAAVQEAIGG
-1016 TEVQAEAN
+1016 TEVQEETM
-1024 GGSAPEAPVVEE
+1024 PEN
-1036 STGQEEA
+1036 T
-1043 VQEEAEQENSSE
+1043 SE
-1055 TKTEAQESE
+1055 TKTEAQEEAQESE

-1085 EEVEDVSKRPVRKA
+1085 EDVEDVEDVSKRPVRKA
-1099 PVPRNGGKIQAEIT
+1099 PVPRNGGKIQADIK
-1113 VDGGEG
+1113 VDGNEG
-1119 KTPYIL
+1119 NTPYIL
-1125 LAFDGTATEEDIK
+1125 LAFDGTVTEEEIK
-1138 DNLKIQKDST
+1138 KNLKIQKDGSE
-1148 GININ
+1148 IDIN

-1159 DPTDPDAEINATII
+1159 DPTDLNAEINATII

-1191 RLKEGGT
+1191 RLKNGGT

-1213 GIDVEPFEE
+1213 GIAVEPFEE
-1222 LKLNLDSS
+1222 LDLNLDSS
-1230 NKELAGQVKHPAEN
+1230 KRELSGKVKHPAGN
-1244 TTYVLRTYFAN
+1244 TTYVLRTYFAK

-1270 APDNI
+1270 HPDNI
-1275 SVSIPTAGAL
+1275 SVSIQTDGAL
-1285 SPTGS
+1285 APTGS

-1324 EQISYTNS
+1324 EQISYRNS
-1332 NQPGTPQNVTLELAG
+1332 NQPGEPQNVTLELAG
-1347 NEVMSAGWKAVTDA
+1347 NEVMRAGWNAVTAA

-1382 YDLDKETTS
+1382 YDLDKGTTS

-1434 TFSADKYLPE
+1434 TFSTDKYLPE
-1444 YQPLDFMLKVNG
+1444 YQPLDFTLKVNG

-1480 SSSVQ
+1480 SSNVQ
-1485 GAGFR
+1485 GAYFR
-1490 VMRMDRDTGNVITS
+1490 VTRMDKDTGNVITP

-1512 PGFEGSLMLRID
+1512 PRFEGSLMLRID
-1524 GITGISGSSAEDVTS
+1524 GITGILGSSAEDVTS

-1584 KDGGEST
+1584 KDGSEST

-1605 DDSENGDSL
+1605 DDSENSDSL

-1623 NESAPQLA
+1623 NESAPQLV
-1631 LIARQTVKHTVTV
+1631 LIARQTVKDTATE
-1644 NGSHDQNSGA
+1644 NGSHDQNPGA
-1654 GDYTANSTVTVR
+1654 GER
-1666 AGIRSGYTFNG
+1666 LG
-1677 WTSDSGIVFA
+1677 
-1687 DARASE
+1687 
-1693 TVFVMPDKAVTVTA
+1693 
-1707 NWVRGEENG
+1707 
-1716 ASGGNNSRQNDH
+1716 
-1728 HRSLESDAIMQ
+1728 SDAFGQ
-1739 WKKGSGNVE
+1739 WKEGTGDAE
-1748 QSIARIWQGDLK
+1748 QSIARIWQGGLK

-1777 DRDMTDTGNIGEA
+1777 DRDMTDTGNIGGT

-1807 TPDTTGITETTAGTT
+1807 TPDTTGTTETTAGTT
-1822 ETGKTADSSVGR
+1822 ETGKTADSSGDR
-1834 ILWIILLTVLG
+1834 IRWSILLTVLG
-1845 TGIAG
+1845 AGIAG
-1850 GAVIVFIAKK
+1850 GAAIVFIAKK
-1860 RSRD
+1860 RSKDR

>member
-53 YIRVALRRFF
+53 YIRVALRRFL

-92 NFIMYEGGKEIVDP
+92 NFIMYESGKEIVDP

-122 GATSAIKAE
+122 GSTSAIKAE
-131 YSLLTAMNRV
+131 YSLLTAMNHI

-168 SSVSDILIDKDS
+168 SSVSDVLIDEDS
-180 LPKENRDFAFTCGY
+180 MPEDVDYNITCGY

-219 RTTVPEKK
+219 RTTVPQEK
-227 DGKPLKITTETS
+227 DGKPLKITTENS

-253 PKGYSQW
+253 PKGYSEW

-297 GKDKPIRVALPRF
+297 GKDKPIRVALPTS

-324 EFESRVGIG
+324 EFGSTVGHDY
-333 FSREDISEESAHFLW
+333 SREYISEGSAHFLW

-384 GVRVEPVANGSALEA
+384 GVRVEPVADGAALQA

-435 SVAATWDTKKG
+435 SVAATWDTKNG
-446 RLVIH
+446 SLVIH

-474 SGGENELKITLVKEG
+474 SGGESELKITLVKEG
-489 FQFGINPDKN
+489 FQFGIDPNKN
-499 DAIIFVDIPYASVKL
+499 DAIVFVDIPYASVKL
-514 EQADTDTEGNLAFN
+514 KQADTDTAGNLVFN
-528 GNIGFQT
+528 GDIGFQT

-714 SIVESFG
+714 SIVDSFG

-732 YKNVSYKGVYFVGS
+732 YGNVSYKGVYFVGS
-746 KELEVA
+746 KELAVA
-752 LPSTEINVIKLDSAI
+752 LPSTEIKVITLDSAI

-773 GVNNGNDQV
+773 GVNDSNDRV

-810 DVANINLIVGGQT
+810 NVANINLIVGGQT

-907 LLEDSGEDV
+907 LLEDCGEDV
-916 PEIYTE
+916 LDIYTE
-922 EAAEPSAAAQEAIEQ
+922 EAAEPSAA
-937 ETAEQET
+937 
-944 AVPESTTEGNEET
+944 VPESTTEGNGET
-957 AAETPSGEP
+957 ATETPSG
-966 SETPSGEPSETP
+966 T
-978 SAAPVE
+978 PVE
-984 TPSGASVEIPSATP
+984 TPSGAPVETPSATP
-998 VVEES
+998 VETPSGTPVETS
-1003 TGQEAAAQEAIGG
+1003 SG
-1016 TEVQAEAN
+1016 T
-1024 GGSAPEAPVVEE
+1024 SVETASGTPAVE

-1043 VQEEAEQENSSE
+1043 MQEAVAQEAVGGTEVQEAAVLEAVAQKVIGGTEVQEEAMQENTSE
-1055 TKTEAQESE
+1055 TKTEAQEEAQESK
-1064 EETTVSGNTAGTETE
+1064 EETTVSGNTAGTEAE

-1085 EEVEDVSKRPVRKA
+1085 EEVEDVSKHPVRKA
-1099 PVPRNGGKIQAEIT
+1099 PAPRNGGRIQAEIT

-1125 LAFDGTATEEDIK
+1125 LAFDGTVTEEEIK
-1138 DNLKIQKDST
+1138 NNLKIQKDSSE
-1148 GININ
+1148 IDIN

-1191 RLKEGGT
+1191 RLKNGGT
-1198 YSVSAENGLS
+1198 YSVRAEKGLS

-1213 GIDVEPFEE
+1213 GIAVEPFEE
-1222 LKLNLDSS
+1222 LNLNLDSS
-1230 NKELAGQVKHPAEN
+1230 KNELSGQVKHPAGN
-1244 TTYVLRTYFAN
+1244 TTYVLRTYFAK
-1255 TKGGADYLIDERQID
+1255 TKGGADYLIDERQIN

-1275 SVSIPTAGAL
+1275 SVSIPTYGAL
-1285 SPTGS
+1285 APTDS

-1305 DGDGVDETALA
+1305 DGDDVDETALA

-1324 EQISYTNS
+1324 EQISYRNS
-1332 NQPGTPQNVTLELAG
+1332 YQPGKPQNVTLELAG
-1347 NEVMSAGWKAVTDA
+1347 NEVMRAGWEAVTDA

-1382 YDLDKETTS
+1382 YDLDKKTTS

-1434 TFSADKYLPE
+1434 TFSTGKYLPE
-1444 YQPLDFMLKVNG
+1444 YQPLDFTLKVNG
-1456 TDCIPDENG
+1456 TDCTPDENG

-1480 SSSVQ
+1480 SSNVQ
-1485 GAGFR
+1485 GADFR
-1490 VMRMDRDTGNVITS
+1490 VTRMDTGNVITP

-1512 PGFEGSLMLRID
+1512 PDFEGSLMLRID
-1524 GITGISGSSAEDVTS
+1524 GITGIKDSSAEDVTS

-1584 KDGGEST
+1584 KDGSEST

-1605 DDSENGDSL
+1605 YDSENSDSL

-1631 LIARQTVKHTVTV
+1631 LIARQTVKDTATE
-1644 NGSHDQNSGA
+1644 NGSHDQNPGA
-1654 GDYTANSTVTVR
+1654 GER
-1666 AGIRSGYTFNG
+1666 LG
-1677 WTSDSGIVFA
+1677 
-1687 DARASE
+1687 
-1693 TVFVMPDKAVTVTA
+1693 
-1707 NWVRGEENG
+1707 
-1716 ASGGNNSRQNDH
+1716 
-1728 HRSLESDAIMQ
+1728 SDAFRK
-1739 WKKGSGNVE
+1739 WKEGIGDAE
-1748 QSIARIWQGDLK
+1748 QSIARIWQGGLK

-1777 DRDMTDTGNIGEA
+1777 DRDMTDTGNIGGT

-1807 TPDTTGITETTAGTT
+1807 TPDTTGTTETTAGTT
-1822 ETGKTADSSVGR
+1822 ETGKTADSSGGR

-1845 TGIAG
+1845 AGIAG
-1850 GAVIVFIAKK
+1850 GAAIVFIAKK
-1860 RSRD
+1860 RSKDR

>member
-92 NFIMYEGGKEIVDP
+92 NFIMYENGSGKEVADP

-122 GATSAIKAE
+122 GSTSAIKAE
-131 YSLLTAMNRV
+131 YSLLTAMNHI

-158 SSKEGTWGVL
+158 SSKKGTWGVL
-168 SSVSDILIDKDS
+168 SSVSEVLIDEDS
-180 LPKENRDFAFTCGY
+180 MPEDVDYNITCGY

-219 RTTVPEKK
+219 RTTVPEEK
-227 DGKPLKITTETS
+227 DGKPLKITTENS

-253 PKGYSQW
+253 PKGYSSW

-287 YYEKEIQSSS
+287 YYGKEIQSSS
-297 GKDKPIRVALPRF
+297 SKDEPIRVALPTF

-324 EFESRVGIG
+324 EFGSLVGHDY
-333 FSREDISEESAHFLW
+333 SREYISEGSAHFLW
-348 GFRELKSAAVTV
+348 GFRELKSAAETV

-384 GVRVEPVANGSALEA
+384 GVRVEPVADGAALEA

-435 SVAATWDTKKG
+435 SVAATWDTEKG
-446 RLVIH
+446 SLVIH

-474 SGGENELKITLVKEG
+474 IGGENELKITLVKEG
-489 FQFGINPDKN
+489 FQFGIDPAKN
-499 DAIIFVDIPYASVKL
+499 DAIVFVDIPYASVKL
-514 EQADTDTEGNLAFN
+514 KQADTDIAGNLVFN

-596 SLKLNAMDLFETEA
+596 SLNLNAMDLFETEA

-675 RGALTGTYM
+675 RGALTGTYL

-697 SEISLKATDV
+697 SEISLKATDI

-714 SIVESFG
+714 SIVKSFG

-752 LPSTEINVIKLDSAI
+752 LPSTEIDVIELDSAI

-773 GVNNGNDQV
+773 GVNNSNDQV

-853 GNWLANA
+853 GCWLANA

-894 WEDKGVTPIVQGM
+894 WEDKGVTPVVQGM

-916 PEIYTE
+916 LEIYTE
-922 EAAEPSAAAQEAIEQ
+922 EAAEPSAATQEAIEQ
-937 ETAEQET
+937 ETAM
-944 AVPESTTEGNEET
+944 PESTTEGNGET
-957 AAETPSGEP
+957 ATETPFGTPVETPS
-966 SETPSGEPSETP
+966 STPVETP

-984 TPSGASVEIPSATP
+984 TPSGAPVETPS
-998 VVEES
+998 
-1003 TGQEAAAQEAIGG
+1003 G
-1016 TEVQAEAN
+1016 
-1024 GGSAPEAPVVEE
+1024 APVETSSGTPALE

-1043 VQEEAEQENSSE
+1043 VLEAAAQEAVVLEAIGGIEVQEEAMPENTSE
-1055 TKTEAQESE
+1055 TKTEAQEEAQESE

-1079 EAPASE
+1079 EAPVSE
-1085 EEVEDVSKRPVRKA
+1085 EDVEDVEDVGKRPVRKA
-1099 PVPRNGGKIQAEIT
+1099 PVPRNGGRTQADIT

-1125 LAFDGTATEEDIK
+1125 LAFDGNVTEEEIK
-1138 DNLKIQKDST
+1138 NNLKIQKDSSY
-1148 GININ
+1148 ININ

-1159 DPTDPDAEINATII
+1159 DPTDLNAEINATII

-1191 RLKEGGT
+1191 RLKNGGT

-1222 LKLNLDSS
+1222 LKLKLDSS
-1230 NKELAGQVKHPAEN
+1230 NKELSGQVMHPAEN

-1255 TKGGADYLIDERQID
+1255 TEGGADYLIDERQID
-1270 APDNI
+1270 DPDNI
-1275 SVSIPTAGAL
+1275 SVSIPTDGAL
-1285 SPTGS
+1285 APTGS

-1305 DGDGVDETALA
+1305 DGDDVDETALA

-1324 EQISYTNS
+1324 EQISYRNS
-1332 NQPGTPQNVTLELAG
+1332 NQPGKPQNVTLELAG
-1347 NEVMSAGWKAVTDA
+1347 NEVMSAGWEAVTDA

-1368 YQQKGSDWVDTGFG
+1368 YQQKGNDWIDTGFG

-1434 TFSADKYLPE
+1434 TYSADKYLPE

-1456 TDCIPDENG
+1456 TDCTPDENG

-1480 SSSVQ
+1480 SSNVQ
-1485 GAGFR
+1485 GAYFR
-1490 VMRMDRDTGNVITS
+1490 VTRMDTGNVITS

-1524 GITGISGSSAEDVTS
+1524 GIIGIKDSSAEDVTS

-1584 KDGGEST
+1584 KDGSEST

-1605 DDSENGDSL
+1605 DDSENSDSL

-1631 LIARQTVKHTVTV
+1631 LIARQTVKDTATE
-1644 NGSHDQNSGA
+1644 NGSHDQNPGA
-1654 GDYTANSTVTVR
+1654 GER
-1666 AGIRSGYTFNG
+1666 LG
-1677 WTSDSGIVFA
+1677 
-1687 DARASE
+1687 
-1693 TVFVMPDKAVTVTA
+1693 
-1707 NWVRGEENG
+1707 
-1716 ASGGNNSRQNDH
+1716 
-1728 HRSLESDAIMQ
+1728 SDAFRQ
-1739 WKKGSGNVE
+1739 WKEGTGDAE
-1748 QSIARIWQGDLK
+1748 QSIARIWQGGLK

-1777 DRDMTDTGNIGEA
+1777 DRDMTDTGNIGGT

-1807 TPDTTGITETTAGTT
+1807 TPDTTGTTETTAGTT
-1822 ETGKTADSSVGR
+1822 ETGKTADSSGGR

-1845 TGIAG
+1845 AGIAG

-1860 RSRD
+1860 RSKDR

>member
-92 NFIMYEGGKEIVDP
+92 NFIMYESGKEIVDP

-122 GATSAIKAE
+122 GSTSAIKAE

-297 GKDKPIRVALPRF
+297 GKDKPIRVELPRF

-333 FSREDISEESAHFLW
+333 FSREDISEGSAHFLW

-384 GVRVEPVANGSALEA
+384 GVRVEPVADGAALEA

-446 RLVIH
+446 SLVIH
-451 RDGSVEQKGVS
+451 RDGRVVQNGVS

-474 SGGENELKITLVKEG
+474 SGGESELKITLVKEG
-489 FQFGINPDKN
+489 FRFGIDPGKN
-499 DAIIFVDIPYASVKL
+499 DAIVFVDIPYASVKL
-514 EQADTDTEGNLAFN
+514 KQADTDTEGNLVFN
-528 GNIGFQT
+528 GDIGFQT

-714 SIVESFG
+714 SIVDSFG

-732 YKNVSYKGVYFVGS
+732 YGNVSYKGVYFVGS

-773 GVNNGNDQV
+773 GVNDSNDRV

-907 LLEDSGEDV
+907 LLEDCGEDV
-916 PEIYTE
+916 LDIYTE
-922 EAAEPSAAAQEAIEQ
+922 EAAEPSAA
-937 ETAEQET
+937 
-944 AVPESTTEGNEET
+944 VPESTTEGKGET
-957 AAETPSGEP
+957 ATETPSGTP
-966 SETPSGEPSETP
+966 VETPSG
-978 SAAPVE
+978 APVE
-984 TPSGASVEIPSATP
+984 TPSGAPVETPSEAPVETPSEAPVETPSEALVETPSAAP
-998 VVEES
+998 VVES
-1003 TGQEAAAQEAIGG
+1003 TGQEEAAQEAAAQEAIGG

-1024 GGSAPEAPVVEE
+1024 GGSAPKAPVVEE
-1036 STGQEEA
+1036 STEQEEA
-1043 VQEEAEQENSSE
+1043 AQEVIGGTEVQEAAVPENSSE
-1055 TKTEAQESE
+1055 TKTEAQESG
-1064 EETTVSGNTAGTETE
+1064 EETTVSGNTAGTEAE

-1099 PVPRNGGKIQAEIT
+1099 PAPRNGGKTQADIT

-1125 LAFDGTATEEDIK
+1125 LAFDGTATEEEIK
-1138 DNLKIQKDST
+1138 DNLKIQKDD
-1148 GININ
+1148 GADIKIN
-1153 WIEEGK
+1153 WTEEGK

-1191 RLKEGGT
+1191 RLKNGGT

-1230 NKELAGQVKHPAEN
+1230 NKELAGQVKHPAKN

-1275 SVSIPTAGAL
+1275 SVSIPTDGAL
-1285 SPTGS
+1285 APTGS

-1305 DGDGVDETALA
+1305 DGDGEDETALA

-1324 EQISYTNS
+1324 EQISYRNS
-1332 NQPGTPQNVTLELAG
+1332 NQPGKPQNVTLELAG
-1347 NEVMSAGWKAVTDA
+1347 NEVMSAGWNAVTGA

-1398 GGEETGESKNL
+1398 GGEETRESKNL

-1434 TFSADKYLPE
+1434 TFSTDKYLPE
-1444 YQPLDFMLKVNG
+1444 YQPLDFTLKVNG
-1456 TDCIPDENG
+1456 TDCTPDENG

-1480 SSSVQ
+1480 SSNVQ
-1485 GAGFR
+1485 GAYFR
-1490 VMRMDRDTGNVITS
+1490 VTRMDKDTGNVITP

-1524 GITGISGSSAEDVTS
+1524 GITGISGSPAEDVTS

-1584 KDGGEST
+1584 KDGSEST

-1605 DDSENGDSL
+1605 DDSENSDSL

-1631 LIARQTVKHTVTV
+1631 LIARQTVKDTATE
-1644 NGSHDQNSGA
+1644 NGSHDQNPGA
-1654 GDYTANSTVTVR
+1654 GER
-1666 AGIRSGYTFNG
+1666 LG
-1677 WTSDSGIVFA
+1677 
-1687 DARASE
+1687 
-1693 TVFVMPDKAVTVTA
+1693 
-1707 NWVRGEENG
+1707 
-1716 ASGGNNSRQNDH
+1716 
-1728 HRSLESDAIMQ
+1728 SDAFRQ
-1739 WKKGSGNVE
+1739 WKEGTGDAE
-1748 QSIARIWQGDLK
+1748 QSIARIWQRGLK

-1777 DRDMTDTGNIGEA
+1777 DRDMTDTGNIGGT

-1807 TPDTTGITETTAGTT
+1807 TPDTTGTTETTAGTT
-1822 ETGKTADSSVGR
+1822 ETGKTADSSGGR

-1845 TGIAG
+1845 AGIAG

-1860 RSRD
+1860 RSRDR

>member
-92 NFIMYEGGKEIVDP
+92 NFIMYEDGGKEVVDP

-112 KAEFTNRTPN
+112 KAEFTSRTPN

-131 YSLLTAMNRV
+131 YSLLTAMNHV

-168 SSVSDILIDKDS
+168 SSVSDVLIDEDS
-180 LPKENRDFAFTCGY
+180 MPEDVDYNITCGY

-219 RTTVPEKK
+219 RTTVPQEK
-227 DGKPLKITTETS
+227 DGKPLKITTENS

-253 PKGYSQW
+253 PKGYSEW

-297 GKDKPIRVALPRF
+297 GKDKPIRVALPTS

-319 IHTRV
+319 INTRV
-324 EFESRVGIG
+324 EFGSTVGHDY
-333 FSREDISEESAHFLW
+333 SREYISEGSAHFLW
-348 GFRELKSAAVTV
+348 GFRELKSAAATV

-384 GVRVEPVANGSALEA
+384 GVRVEPVADGAALEA

-446 RLVIH
+446 SLVIH

-474 SGGENELKITLVKEG
+474 SDGGNELKITLVKEG

-499 DAIIFVDIPYASVKL
+499 DAIVFVDIPYASVKL
-514 EQADTDTEGNLAFN
+514 KQADTDIAGNLVFN
-528 GNIGFQT
+528 GHIGFQT

-571 SLIGLELAEVEGEV
+571 SLIGLELVEVEGEV
-585 NTFKGRELYAF
+585 NTFKGSELYAF

-732 YKNVSYKGVYFVGS
+732 YKNVSYRGVYFVGS
-746 KELEVA
+746 KELKVA
-752 LPSTEINVIKLDSAI
+752 LPSTEIDVIELDSAI

-773 GVNNGNDQV
+773 GVNNSNDQV

-853 GNWLANA
+853 GCWLANA

-894 WEDKGVTPIVQGM
+894 WEDKGVTPVVQGM
-907 LLEDSGEDV
+907 LLEDSGEDIL
-916 PEIYTE
+916 EIYTE
-922 EAAEPSAAAQEAIEQ
+922 EAAEPSAATQEAIEQ
-937 ETAEQET
+937 ETAM
-944 AVPESTTEGNEET
+944 PESTTEGNGET
-957 AAETPSGEP
+957 ATETPSGTP
-966 SETPSGEPSETP
+966 VETPSGAPVETP
-978 SAAPVE
+978 SGSPVETPSGAPVE
-984 TPSGASVEIPSATP
+984 TPSGAPVETSSGTP
-998 VVEES
+998 AVES
-1003 TGQEAAAQEAIGG
+1003 TGQEEAAQEEAAQEAAAQGAIGGIEVQAVAAQEAIGG
-1016 TEVQAEAN
+1016 IEVQTAAIL
-1024 GGSAPEAPVVEE
+1024 
-1036 STGQEEA
+1036 
-1043 VQEEAEQENSSE
+1043 ENTSE
-1055 TKTEAQESE
+1055 TKTEAQEETQESE

-1085 EEVEDVSKRPVRKA
+1085 EDVEDVEDVSKRPIRKA
-1099 PVPRNGGKIQAEIT
+1099 PVPRNGARTQAEIT

-1125 LAFDGTATEEDIK
+1125 LAFDGTVTEEEIK
-1138 DNLKIQKDST
+1138 SNLRIQKDGSE
-1148 GININ
+1148 IDIN
-1153 WIEEGK
+1153 WTEEGK
-1159 DPTDPDAEINATII
+1159 DPTDLNAEINATII
-1173 ANMKKSEDDGK
+1173 ADMKKSEDDGK

-1191 RLKEGGT
+1191 RLKNGGT
-1198 YSVSAENGLS
+1198 YSVSADNGLS

-1213 GIDVEPFEE
+1213 GIAVEPFEE
-1222 LKLNLDSS
+1222 LELNLDSS
-1230 NKELAGQVKHPAEN
+1230 KKELSGQVKHPAEN

-1270 APDNI
+1270 HPDNI
-1275 SVSIPTAGAL
+1275 SVSIPTDGAL
-1285 SPTGS
+1285 APTGS

-1305 DGDGVDETALA
+1305 DGDGEDETALA

-1324 EQISYTNS
+1324 QKISYINS
-1332 NQPGTPQNVTLELAG
+1332 NEPGEPQNVTLELAG
-1347 NEVMSAGWKAVTDA
+1347 NEVMSAGWDAVADA

-1368 YQQKGSDWVDTGFG
+1368 YQQKGGDFVDTGFG
-1382 YDLDKETTS
+1382 YDLDKKTTS

-1444 YQPLDFMLKVNG
+1444 YQPLDFTLKVNG
-1456 TDCIPDENG
+1456 TECTPDENG

-1480 SSSVQ
+1480 SSNAQ
-1485 GAGFR
+1485 GADFR
-1490 VMRMDRDTGNVITS
+1490 VMRMDTGNMIMP
-1504 DGNGQYTI
+1504 DENGQYAI

-1524 GITGISGSSAEDVTS
+1524 GVTGISSSSAEDVTS
-1539 KFLLVSRDDTAPM
+1539 KFLLVSRDDTAPL
-1552 LTLSDP
+1552 LTLSNP
-1558 MFYADRTTGKY
+1558 IFYADRTTGEY

-1584 KDGGEST
+1584 KDGSEST

-1605 DDSENGDSL
+1605 YGRENSDSL

-1631 LIARQTVKHTVTV
+1631 LIARQTVKDTATE
-1644 NGSHDQNSGA
+1644 NGSHDQNPGA
-1654 GDYTANSTVTVR
+1654 GER
-1666 AGIRSGYTFNG
+1666 LG
-1677 WTSDSGIVFA
+1677 
-1687 DARASE
+1687 
-1693 TVFVMPDKAVTVTA
+1693 
-1707 NWVRGEENG
+1707 
-1716 ASGGNNSRQNDH
+1716 
-1728 HRSLESDAIMQ
+1728 SDAFRQ
-1739 WKKGSGNVE
+1739 WKEGTGDAE
-1748 QSIARIWQGDLK
+1748 QSIARIWQGGLK
-1760 DQAVTTGSFLD
+1760 DQAVATGGFLD

-1777 DRDMTDTGNIGEA
+1777 DRDMTDTGNIGGT

-1799 VSSGEPES
+1799 VSTGEMES
-1807 TPDTTGITETTAGTT
+1807 IPDTAGTT
-1822 ETGKTADSSVGR
+1822 ETGKTADSSGSR
-1834 ILWIILLTVLG
+1834 IRWSILLTVLG
-1845 TGIAG
+1845 AGIAG
-1850 GAVIVFIAKK
+1850 GAVIVFIVKK
-1860 RSRD
+1860 RRRD

>member
-32 TNPATVEQITLED
+32 TNPATVEQITLDD

-53 YIRVALRRFF
+53 YIRVALRRFL

-92 NFIMYEGGKEIVDP
+92 NFIMYESGKEIVDP

-122 GATSAIKAE
+122 GSTSAIKAE

-219 RTTVPEKK
+219 RTTVPEEK

-297 GKDKPIRVALPRF
+297 GKDKPIRVELPRF

-319 IHTRV
+319 INTRV
-324 EFESRVGIG
+324 EFESRVGFR
-333 FSREDISEESAHFLW
+333 FSRENISEGSAHFLW
-348 GFRELKSAAVTV
+348 GFRELKSAAATV

-373 KQLAAFADSKG
+373 KQLAAFADLKG
-384 GVRVEPVANGSALEA
+384 GVRVEPVADGAALEA

-435 SVAATWDTKKG
+435 SVAATWDTKRG
-446 RLVIH
+446 SLVIY
-451 RDGSVEQKGVS
+451 RDGRVEQKGVS

-474 SGGENELKITLVKEG
+474 SGEESELKITLVKEG
-489 FQFGINPDKN
+489 FQFGIDPGKN
-499 DAIIFVDIPYASVKL
+499 DAIVFVDIPYASVKL
-514 EQADTDTEGNLAFN
+514 EQADTDTAGNLVFN
-528 GNIGFQT
+528 GHIGFQT

-560 GIHAT
+560 GVHAT

-714 SIVESFG
+714 SIVDSFG

-732 YKNVSYKGVYFVGS
+732 YGNVSYKGVYFVGS

-752 LPSTEINVIKLDSAI
+752 LPSTEIKVITLDSAI

-773 GVNNGNDQV
+773 GVNDSNDRV

-810 DVANINLIVGGQT
+810 NVANINLIVGGQT

-894 WEDKGVTPIVQGM
+894 WEDKGVTPVVQGM

-916 PEIYTE
+916 LEIYTE
-922 EAAEPSAAAQEAIEQ
+922 EAAEPSAATQEAIEQ
-937 ETAEQET
+937 KT
-944 AVPESTTEGNEET
+944 AVPESTTEGNGET
-957 AAETPSGEP
+957 ATETPSGVP
-966 SETPSGEPSETP
+966 VETPSGTPVETP

-984 TPSGASVEIPSATP
+984 TPSEAPVETPSEALVETPSAAP
-998 VVEES
+998 VVES

-1016 TEVQAEAN
+1016 IEVQEAAAQEAIGGIEVQEAAAQEVIGGTEV
-1024 GGSAPEAPVVEE
+1024 
-1036 STGQEEA
+1036 QEEA
-1043 VQEEAEQENSSE
+1043 VQENTSE
-1055 TKTEAQESE
+1055 TKTEAQEETQESG

-1079 EAPASE
+1079 EVPVSE
-1085 EEVEDVSKRPVRKA
+1085 EDVEDVEDVSKHPVRKA
-1099 PVPRNGGKIQAEIT
+1099 PAPRNGGRIQAEIT

-1125 LAFDGTATEEDIK
+1125 LAFDGTVTEEEIK
-1138 DNLKIQKDST
+1138 NNLKMQKDSSE
-1148 GININ
+1148 IDIN

-1159 DPTDPDAEINATII
+1159 DPTDPDAKINATII

-1198 YSVSAENGLS
+1198 YSVSAEKGLS

-1255 TKGGADYLIDERQID
+1255 TKGGADYLIDERQIN

-1275 SVSIPTAGAL
+1275 SVSIPTDGAL
-1285 SPTGS
+1285 APTGS

-1305 DGDGVDETALA
+1305 DGDGEDETALA

-1324 EQISYTNS
+1324 EQISYRNS
-1332 NQPGTPQNVTLELAG
+1332 NQPGKPQNVTLELAG
-1347 NEVMSAGWKAVTDA
+1347 NEVMSAGWNAVTGA

-1382 YDLDKETTS
+1382 YDLDKKTTS

-1409 SANETYKVGVRAY
+1409 SANERYKVGVRAY
-1422 RTVEKGKYYSEE
+1422 RTAEKGKYYSEE

-1444 YQPLDFMLKVNG
+1444 YQPLDFTLKVNG
-1456 TDCIPDENG
+1456 TDCTPDENG

-1474 SNTLSV
+1474 SNTLTV
-1480 SSSVQ
+1480 SSNVQ
-1485 GAGFR
+1485 GADFR
-1490 VMRMDRDTGNVITS
+1490 VMRMDTGNMIMP
-1504 DGNGQYTI
+1504 DGNGQYAI

-1524 GITGISGSSAEDVTS
+1524 GVTRISGSPAEDVTS
-1539 KFLLVSRDDTAPM
+1539 KFLLVSRDDTAPL
-1552 LTLSDP
+1552 LTLSNP
-1558 MFYADRTTGKY
+1558 IFYADRTTGEY

-1584 KDGGEST
+1584 KDGSEST
-1591 RAAADGSFTVTGVL
+1591 RAAADGSFTVIGVL
-1605 DDSENGDSL
+1605 YDRENSDSL

-1631 LIARQTVKHTVTV
+1631 LIAWQTVKDTATE
-1644 NGSHDQNSGA
+1644 NGSHDQNPGA
-1654 GDYTANSTVTVR
+1654 GER
-1666 AGIRSGYTFNG
+1666 LG
-1677 WTSDSGIVFA
+1677 
-1687 DARASE
+1687 
-1693 TVFVMPDKAVTVTA
+1693 
-1707 NWVRGEENG
+1707 
-1716 ASGGNNSRQNDH
+1716 
-1728 HRSLESDAIMQ
+1728 SDAFGQ
-1739 WKKGSGNVE
+1739 WKEGTGDAE
-1748 QSIARIWQGDLK
+1748 QSIARIWQGGLK

-1777 DRDMTDTGNIGEA
+1777 DRDMTDTGNIGGT

-1807 TPDTTGITETTAGTT
+1807 TPDTTGTTETTAGTT
-1822 ETGKTADSSVGR
+1822 ETGKTADSSGGR

-1845 TGIAG
+1845 AGIAG
-1850 GAVIVFIAKK
+1850 GAAIVFIAKK
-1860 RSRD
+1860 RRRD

>member
-92 NFIMYEGGKEIVDP
+92 NFIMYEDGGKEVVDP

-112 KAEFTNRTPN
+112 KAEFTKKTPN
-122 GATSAIKAE
+122 GSTSAIKAE
-131 YSLLTAMNRV
+131 YSLLTAMNHI

-158 SSKEGTWGVL
+158 SSKKGTWGVL
-168 SSVSDILIDKDS
+168 SSVSDVLIDEDS
-180 LPKENRDFAFTCGY
+180 MPEDVDYNITCGY

-219 RTTVPEKK
+219 RTTVPQEK
-227 DGKPLKITTETS
+227 DGKPLKITTENS

-253 PKGYSQW
+253 PKGYSEW

-297 GKDKPIRVALPRF
+297 GKDKPIRVALPTS

-319 IHTRV
+319 INTRV
-324 EFESRVGIG
+324 EFGSTVGHDY
-333 FSREDISEESAHFLW
+333 SREYISEGSAHFLW
-348 GFRELKSAAVTV
+348 GFRELKSAAATV

-384 GVRVEPVANGSALEA
+384 GVRVEPVADGAALEA

-446 RLVIH
+446 SLVIH

-474 SGGENELKITLVKEG
+474 SDGENELKITLVKEG

-499 DAIIFVDIPYASVKL
+499 DAIVFVDIPYASVKL
-514 EQADTDTEGNLAFN
+514 KQADTDIAGNLVFN
-528 GNIGFQT
+528 GHIGFQT

-714 SIVESFG
+714 SIVDSFG

-732 YKNVSYKGVYFVGS
+732 YGNVSYKGVYFVGS

-752 LPSTEINVIKLDSAI
+752 LPSTEIKVITLDSAI

-773 GVNNGNDQV
+773 GVNDSNDRV

-799 ENIRAIGGLGV
+799 ENIRVIGGLGV

-907 LLEDSGEDV
+907 LLEDSGEDIL
-916 PEIYTE
+916 EIYTE
-922 EAAEPSAAAQEAIEQ
+922 ETAEPSAA
-937 ETAEQET
+937 
-944 AVPESTTEGNEET
+944 VPESTMEGNGET
-957 AAETPSGEP
+957 ATETPSGAP
-966 SETPSGEPSETP
+966 VETPSGAPVETP

-984 TPSGASVEIPSATP
+984 TPSGTPVETPSEAPVETPSEALVETPSAAP
-998 VVEES
+998 VVES

-1016 TEVQAEAN
+1016 IEVQEAAAQEVIGGTEV
-1024 GGSAPEAPVVEE
+1024 
-1036 STGQEEA
+1036 QEEA
-1043 VQEEAEQENSSE
+1043 VQENTSE
-1055 TKTEAQESE
+1055 TKTEAKEETQESK

-1079 EAPASE
+1079 EAPVSE
-1085 EEVEDVSKRPVRKA
+1085 EDVEDVEDVSKRPVRKA
-1099 PVPRNGGKIQAEIT
+1099 PAPRNGGKTQADIT

-1138 DNLKIQKDST
+1138 DNLKIQKDSND
-1148 GININ
+1148 ININ

-1213 GIDVEPFEE
+1213 GIAVEPFEE
-1222 LKLNLDSS
+1222 LDLNLDSS
-1230 NKELAGQVKHPAEN
+1230 KKELSGQVKHPAEN

-1255 TKGGADYLIDERQID
+1255 TKGGADYLIDERQIN

-1275 SVSIPTAGAL
+1275 SVSIPTDGAL
-1285 SPTGS
+1285 APTGS

-1324 EQISYTNS
+1324 EQISYRNS
-1332 NQPGTPQNVTLELAG
+1332 NQPGKPQNVTLELAG
-1347 NEVMSAGWKAVTDA
+1347 NEVMSAGWEAVTGA

-1382 YDLDKETTS
+1382 YDLDKKTTS

-1409 SANETYKVGVRAY
+1409 SVNERYKVGVRAY
-1422 RTVEKGKYYSEE
+1422 STVEKGKYYSEE
-1434 TFSADKYLPE
+1434 TFSTDKYLPE
-1444 YQPLDFMLKVNG
+1444 YQPLDFTLKVNG
-1456 TDCIPDENG
+1456 TDCTPDENG

-1480 SSSVQ
+1480 SSNVQ
-1485 GAGFR
+1485 GAYFR
-1490 VMRMDRDTGNVITS
+1490 VTRMDKDAGNVITS

-1512 PGFEGSLMLRID
+1512 PRFEGSLMLRID

-1605 DDSENGDSL
+1605 DGRENGDAM

-1631 LIARQTVKHTVTV
+1631 LIARQTVKDTATE
-1644 NGSHDQNSGA
+1644 NGSHDQNPGA
-1654 GDYTANSTVTVR
+1654 GER
-1666 AGIRSGYTFNG
+1666 LG
-1677 WTSDSGIVFA
+1677 
-1687 DARASE
+1687 
-1693 TVFVMPDKAVTVTA
+1693 
-1707 NWVRGEENG
+1707 
-1716 ASGGNNSRQNDH
+1716 
-1728 HRSLESDAIMQ
+1728 SDAFGQ
-1739 WKKGSGNVE
+1739 WKEGTGDAE
-1748 QSIARIWQGDLK
+1748 QSIARIWQGGLK

-1777 DRDMTDTGNIGEA
+1777 DRDMTDTGNIGGT

-1799 VSSGEPES
+1799 GSSGEPES
-1807 TPDTTGITETTAGTT
+1807 TPDTTGTT
-1822 ETGKTADSSVGR
+1822 ETGKTADSSGGR
-1834 ILWIILLTVLG
+1834 IRWSILLTILG
-1845 TGIAG
+1845 GGIAG
-1850 GAVIVFIAKK
+1850 GAMIVFIAKK
-1860 RSRD
+1860 RRRD

>member
-92 NFIMYEGGKEIVDP
+92 NFIMYENGSGKEVADP

-112 KAEFTNRTPN
+112 KAEFTKKTPN
-122 GATSAIKAE
+122 GSTSAIKAE
-131 YSLLTAMNRV
+131 YSLLTAMNHI

-158 SSKEGTWGVL
+158 SSKKGTWGVL
-168 SSVSDILIDKDS
+168 SSVSDVLIDEDS
-180 LPKENRDFAFTCGY
+180 MPEDVDYNITCGY

-219 RTTVPEKK
+219 RTTVPQEK
-227 DGKPLKITTETS
+227 DGKPLKITTENS

-253 PKGYSQW
+253 PKGYSEW

-297 GKDKPIRVALPRF
+297 GKDKPIRVALPTS

-319 IHTRV
+319 INTRV
-324 EFESRVGIG
+324 EFGSTVGHDY
-333 FSREDISEESAHFLW
+333 SREYISEGSAHFLW
-348 GFRELKSAAVTV
+348 GFRELKSAAATV

-384 GVRVEPVANGSALEA
+384 GVRVEPVADGAALEA

-435 SVAATWDTKKG
+435 SVAATWDTKRG
-446 RLVIH
+446 SLVIH

-474 SGGENELKITLVKEG
+474 SGGESELKITLVKEG

-499 DAIIFVDIPYASVKL
+499 DAIVFVDIPYASVKL
-514 EQADTDTEGNLAFN
+514 EQADTDTAGNLVFN
-528 GNIGFQT
+528 GHIGFQT

-560 GIHAT
+560 GVHAT

-732 YKNVSYKGVYFVGS
+732 YKNVGYKGVYFVGS

-773 GVNNGNDQV
+773 GVNNSNDWV

-907 LLEDSGEDV
+907 LLEDCGEDV
-916 PEIYTE
+916 LDIYTE
-922 EAAEPSAAAQEAIEQ
+922 EAAEPSAA
-937 ETAEQET
+937 
-944 AVPESTTEGNEET
+944 VPESTMEGNGET
-957 AAETPSGEP
+957 ATETPSGTP
-966 SETPSGEPSETP
+966 VETPSGTPVETPSGAPVETSSGAPVETPSEAPVETPSEAPVETPSEALVETP
-978 SAAPVE
+978 SAAPV
-984 TPSGASVEIPSATP
+984 V
-998 VVEES
+998 ES
-1003 TGQEAAAQEAIGG
+1003 TGQEAAAQEAAAQEAIGGIEVQEAAAQEAIGGIEVQEAAAQEVIGG
-1016 TEVQAEAN
+1016 TE
-1024 GGSAPEAPVVEE
+1024 
-1036 STGQEEA
+1036 
-1043 VQEEAEQENSSE
+1043 VQEEAEQENTSE
-1055 TKTEAQESE
+1055 TKTEAQEETQESE
-1064 EETTVSGNTAGTETE
+1064 EETTVSGNTAGTEAE

-1085 EEVEDVSKRPVRKA
+1085 EEVEDVSKHPVRKA
-1099 PVPRNGGKIQAEIT
+1099 PAPRNGAKTQADIT

-1125 LAFDGTATEEDIK
+1125 LAFDGTVTEEEIK
-1138 DNLKIQKDST
+1138 DNLKIQKDD
-1148 GININ
+1148 GADIKIN

-1198 YSVSAENGLS
+1198 YSVRAENGLS

-1230 NKELAGQVKHPAEN
+1230 KKELSGQVKHPAEN

-1270 APDNI
+1270 APNNI
-1275 SVSIPTAGAL
+1275 SVSIPTDGAL
-1285 SPTGS
+1285 APTGS

-1305 DGDGVDETALA
+1305 DGDGENETALA

-1332 NQPGTPQNVTLELAG
+1332 NQPGKPQNVTLELAG

-1382 YDLDKETTS
+1382 YDLDKKTTS

-1409 SANETYKVGVRAY
+1409 SANERYKVGVRAY
-1422 RTVEKGKYYSEE
+1422 STVEKGKYYSEE
-1434 TFSADKYLPE
+1434 TFSTDKYLPE
-1444 YQPLDFMLKVNG
+1444 YQPLDFTLKVNG

-1480 SSSVQ
+1480 SSNVQ
-1485 GAGFR
+1485 GADFR
-1490 VMRMDRDTGNVITS
+1490 VTRMDTGNVITS

-1512 PGFEGSLMLRID
+1512 PDFEGSLMLRID
-1524 GITGISGSSAEDVTS
+1524 GITGIKDSSAEDVTS

-1605 DDSENGDSL
+1605 DGRENGDAM

-1631 LIARQTVKHTVTV
+1631 LIARQTVKDTATE
-1644 NGSHDQNSGA
+1644 NGSHDQNPGA
-1654 GDYTANSTVTVR
+1654 GER
-1666 AGIRSGYTFNG
+1666 LGF
-1677 WTSDSGIVFA
+1677 
-1687 DARASE
+1687 DA
-1693 TVFVMPDKAVTVTA
+1693 F
-1707 NWVRGEENG
+1707 G
-1716 ASGGNNSRQNDH
+1716 
-1728 HRSLESDAIMQ
+1728 Q
-1739 WKKGSGNVE
+1739 WKEGTGDAE
-1748 QSIARIWQGDLK
+1748 QSIARIWQGGLK

-1777 DRDMTDTGNIGEA
+1777 DRDMTDTGNIGGT

-1799 VSSGEPES
+1799 GSSGEPES

-1822 ETGKTADSSVGR
+1822 ETGKTADSSGGR
-1834 ILWIILLTVLG
+1834 IRWSILLTILG
-1845 TGIAG
+1845 GGIAG

-1860 RSRD
+1860 RRRD

>member
-92 NFIMYEGGKEIVDP
+92 NFIMYENGSGKEVADP

-112 KAEFTNRTPN
+112 KAEFTKKTPN
-122 GATSAIKAE
+122 GSTSAIKAE
-131 YSLLTAMNRV
+131 YSLLTAMNHI

-158 SSKEGTWGVL
+158 SSKKGTWGVL
-168 SSVSDILIDKDS
+168 SSVSDVLIDEDS
-180 LPKENRDFAFTCGY
+180 MPEDVDYNITCGY

-219 RTTVPEKK
+219 RTTVPQEK
-227 DGKPLKITTETS
+227 DGKPLKITTENS

-253 PKGYSQW
+253 PKGYSEW

-297 GKDKPIRVALPRF
+297 GKDKPIRVALPTS

-319 IHTRV
+319 INTRV
-324 EFESRVGIG
+324 EFGSTVGHDY
-333 FSREDISEESAHFLW
+333 SREYISEGSAHFLW
-348 GFRELKSAAVTV
+348 GFRELKSAAATV

-384 GVRVEPVANGSALEA
+384 GVRVEPVADGAALEA

-446 RLVIH
+446 SLVIH

-474 SGGENELKITLVKEG
+474 SDGGNELKITLVKEG

-499 DAIIFVDIPYASVKL
+499 DAIVFVDIPYASVKL
-514 EQADTDTEGNLAFN
+514 KQADTDTEGNLVFN
-528 GNIGFQT
+528 GDIGFQT

-732 YKNVSYKGVYFVGS
+732 YGNVSYKGVYFVGS

-773 GVNNGNDQV
+773 GVNNSNDWV

-907 LLEDSGEDV
+907 LLEDCGEDV
-916 PEIYTE
+916 LDIYTE
-922 EAAEPSAAAQEAIEQ
+922 EAAEPSAA
-937 ETAEQET
+937 
-944 AVPESTTEGNEET
+944 VPESTMEGNGET
-957 AAETPSGEP
+957 ATETPSGTP
-966 SETPSGEPSETP
+966 VETPSGAPVETSSEAPVETP

-984 TPSGASVEIPSATP
+984 TPSEAP
-998 VVEES
+998 VVES
-1003 TGQEAAAQEAIGG
+1003 TGQEAAAQEAAAQEAIGEIEVQEAAAQEVIGG
-1016 TEVQAEAN
+1016 TEVQ
-1024 GGSAPEAPVVEE
+1024 
-1036 STGQEEA
+1036 EEA
-1043 VQEEAEQENSSE
+1043 VQENTSE
-1055 TKTEAQESE
+1055 TKTEAQEETQESK
-1064 EETTVSGNTAGTETE
+1064 EETTVSENTAGTETE

-1085 EEVEDVSKRPVRKA
+1085 EEVEDVSKHPVRKA
-1099 PVPRNGGKIQAEIT
+1099 PAPRNGGSIQTEIT

-1125 LAFDGTATEEDIK
+1125 LAFDGTVTEEEIK
-1138 DNLKIQKDST
+1138 NNLKIQKDSSE
-1148 GININ
+1148 IDIN

-1159 DPTDPDAEINATII
+1159 DPTDPDAKINATII

-1198 YSVSAENGLS
+1198 YSVRAENGLS

-1230 NKELAGQVKHPAEN
+1230 NKELSGQVKHPAEN

-1270 APDNI
+1270 APNNI
-1275 SVSIPTAGAL
+1275 SVSIPTDGAL
-1285 SPTGS
+1285 APTGS

-1305 DGDGVDETALA
+1305 DGDGVNETALA

-1332 NQPGTPQNVTLELAG
+1332 NQPGKPQNVTLELAG

-1382 YDLDKETTS
+1382 YDLDKKTTS

-1409 SANETYKVGVRAY
+1409 SANERYKVGVRAY
-1422 RTVEKGKYYSEE
+1422 STVEKGKYYSEE
-1434 TFSADKYLPE
+1434 TFSTDKYLPE
-1444 YQPLDFMLKVNG
+1444 YQPLDFTLKVNG

-1480 SSSVQ
+1480 SSNVQ
-1485 GAGFR
+1485 GADFR
-1490 VMRMDRDTGNVITS
+1490 VTRMDTGNVITS

-1512 PGFEGSLMLRID
+1512 PDFEGSLMLRID
-1524 GITGISGSSAEDVTS
+1524 GITGIKDSSAEDVTS

-1605 DDSENGDSL
+1605 DGRENGDAM

-1631 LIARQTVKHTVTV
+1631 LIARQTVKDTATE
-1644 NGSHDQNSGA
+1644 NGSHDQNPGA
-1654 GDYTANSTVTVR
+1654 GER
-1666 AGIRSGYTFNG
+1666 LGF
-1677 WTSDSGIVFA
+1677 
-1687 DARASE
+1687 DA
-1693 TVFVMPDKAVTVTA
+1693 F
-1707 NWVRGEENG
+1707 G
-1716 ASGGNNSRQNDH
+1716 
-1728 HRSLESDAIMQ
+1728 Q
-1739 WKKGSGNVE
+1739 WKEGTGDAE
-1748 QSIARIWQGDLK
+1748 QSIARIWQGGLK

-1777 DRDMTDTGNIGEA
+1777 DRDMTDTGNIGGT

-1799 VSSGEPES
+1799 GSSGEPES

-1822 ETGKTADSSVGR
+1822 ETGKTADSSGGR
-1834 ILWIILLTVLG
+1834 IRWSILLTILG
-1845 TGIAG
+1845 GGIAG
-1850 GAVIVFIAKK
+1850 GAMIVFIAKK
-1860 RSRD
+1860 RRRD

>member
-23 LAFAGDIWP
+23 LAFAGDILP
-32 TNPATVEQITLED
+32 TNPETVKQITLED

-53 YIRVALRRFF
+53 YIRVALRKFF

-92 NFIMYEGGKEIVDP
+92 NFIMYESGKEIVDP

-122 GATSAIKAE
+122 GSTSAIKAE
-131 YSLLTAMNRV
+131 YSLLTAMNHV

-150 LVQLKESG
+150 LVQLKES
-158 SSKEGTWGVL
+158 TWGVL
-168 SSVSDILIDKDS
+168 SSVSDILIDRDS

-227 DGKPLKITTETS
+227 DGKPLKITTENS
-239 VFTAPVENLNTKTV
+239 VFTAPVENLDTKTV
-253 PKGYSQW
+253 PKGYSSW

-287 YYEKEIQSSS
+287 YYEKGIQSSS
-297 GKDKPIRVALPRF
+297 GKDKPIRVALPTS

-319 IHTRV
+319 INTRV
-324 EFESRVGIG
+324 AFESRVGFK
-333 FSREDISEESAHFLW
+333 FSRENISEGSAHFLW
-348 GFRELKSAAVTV
+348 GFRELKSAAATV

-384 GVRVEPVANGSALEA
+384 GVRVEPVADGAALEA

-446 RLVIH
+446 SLVIH
-451 RDGSVEQKGVS
+451 RDGRVEQKGVS

-474 SGGENELKITLVKEG
+474 SGEDRELKITLVKEG
-489 FQFGINPDKN
+489 FQFGINPGKN
-499 DAIIFVDIPYASVKL
+499 DAIVFVDIPYASVKL
-514 EQADTDTEGNLAFN
+514 EQADTDTAGNLVFN
-528 GNIGFQT
+528 GHIGFQT

-596 SLKLNAMDLFETEA
+596 SLNLNAMDLFETEA

-746 KELEVA
+746 KELKVA
-752 LPSTEINVIKLDSAI
+752 LPSTEINVIELDSAI

-773 GVNNGNDQV
+773 GVNNSNDQV

-810 DVANINLIVGGQT
+810 NVANINLIVGGQT

-853 GNWLANA
+853 GCWLANA

-894 WEDKGVTPIVQGM
+894 WEDKGVTPVVQGM
-907 LLEDSGEDV
+907 LLEDSGEDIL
-916 PEIYTE
+916 EIYTE
-922 EAAEPSAAAQEAIEQ
+922 EAAEPSAATQEAIEQ
-937 ETAEQET
+937 ETAM
-944 AVPESTTEGNEET
+944 PESTTEGNGET
-957 AAETPSGEP
+957 ATETPSGAP
-966 SETPSGEPSETP
+966 VETPSGAPVETPSGAPVETP

-984 TPSGASVEIPSATP
+984 TSSGAPAV
-998 VVEES
+998 ES
-1003 TGQEAAAQEAIGG
+1003 TGQEEAAQEEAAQEAAAQEAIGG
-1016 TEVQAEAN
+1016 IEVQAAAVQEAI
-1024 GGSAPEAPVVEE
+1024 GGTE
-1036 STGQEEA
+1036 
-1043 VQEEAEQENSSE
+1043 VQEEAILENTSE
-1055 TKTEAQESE
+1055 TKTEAQEEAQESK

-1085 EEVEDVSKRPVRKA
+1085 EDVEDVEDVSKRPVRKA
-1099 PVPRNGGKIQAEIT
+1099 PAPRNGGSTQADIT
-1113 VDGGEG
+1113 VDGDEG

-1125 LAFDGTATEEDIK
+1125 LAFDGNVTEEEIK
-1138 DNLKIQKDST
+1138 NNLKIQKDSSY
-1148 GININ
+1148 ININ

-1159 DPTDPDAEINATII
+1159 DPTDLNAEINATII

-1191 RLKEGGT
+1191 RLKNGGT
-1198 YSVSAENGLS
+1198 YSVSADDGLS

-1213 GIDVEPFEE
+1213 GIAVEPFEE
-1222 LKLNLDSS
+1222 LDLNLDSS
-1230 NKELAGQVKHPAEN
+1230 TNKLSGQVKHPAEN

-1275 SVSIPTAGAL
+1275 SVSIPTDGAL
-1285 SPTGS
+1285 APTGS

-1305 DGDGVDETALA
+1305 DGDGVYETALA

-1324 EQISYTNS
+1324 QQISYKNS
-1332 NQPGTPQNVTLELAG
+1332 IEPGKPQKVTLELAG
-1347 NEVMSAGWKAVTDA
+1347 NEVMSAGWEAVTDA

-1368 YQQKGSDWVDTGFG
+1368 YQQKGGDFVDTGFG
-1382 YDLDKETTS
+1382 YDLDKKTTS

-1409 SANETYKVGVRAY
+1409 SANERYKVGVRAY

-1434 TFSADKYLPE
+1434 TFSADKYLTE
-1444 YQPLDFMLKVNG
+1444 YQPLDFTLKVNG
-1456 TDCIPDENG
+1456 TDCTPDENG

-1480 SSSVQ
+1480 SSNVQ
-1485 GAGFR
+1485 GAYFK
-1490 VMRMDRDTGNVITS
+1490 VTRMDTGNEITP
-1504 DGNGQYTI
+1504 DGNGQYAI

-1524 GITGISGSSAEDVTS
+1524 GVTGIPDSSAEDVTS

-1569 QITGMADAGS
+1569 QITGMTDAGS

-1584 KDGGEST
+1584 KDGSEST
-1591 RAAADGSFTVTGVL
+1591 RAAADGSFSVIGVL
-1605 DDSENGDSL
+1605 DDSENSDSL

-1623 NESAPQLA
+1623 NESVPQLA
-1631 LIARQTVKHTVTV
+1631 LIARQTVKDTATE
-1644 NGSHDQNSGA
+1644 NGSHDQNPGA
-1654 GDYTANSTVTVR
+1654 VER
-1666 AGIRSGYTFNG
+1666 
-1677 WTSDSGIVFA
+1677 
-1687 DARASE
+1687 
-1693 TVFVMPDKAVTVTA
+1693 
-1707 NWVRGEENG
+1707 
-1716 ASGGNNSRQNDH
+1716 
-1728 HRSLESDAIMQ
+1728 LESDAFRQ
-1739 WKKGSGNVE
+1739 WKEGSGNAE
-1748 QSIARIWQGDLK
+1748 QSIARIWQGGLK

-1777 DRDMTDTGNIGEA
+1777 DRDITDTGNIGGT

-1799 VSSGEPES
+1799 VSTGEMES
-1807 TPDTTGITETTAGTT
+1807 TPDTAGTT
-1822 ETGKTADSSVGR
+1822 ETGKTADSSGDR
-1834 ILWIILLTVLG
+1834 IRWSILLTVLG
-1845 TGIAG
+1845 IGIAG
-1850 GAVIVFIAKK
+1850 GAVIVFIVKK
-1860 RSRD
+1860 RRRD

>member
-92 NFIMYEGGKEIVDP
+92 NFIMYESGKEIVDP

-112 KAEFTNRTPN
+112 KAEFTKKTPN
-122 GATSAIKAE
+122 GSTSAIKAE
-131 YSLLTAMNRV
+131 YSLLTAMNHI

-158 SSKEGTWGVL
+158 SSKKGTWGVL
-168 SSVSDILIDKDS
+168 SSVSDVLIDEDS
-180 LPKENRDFAFTCGY
+180 MPEDVDYNITCGY

-219 RTTVPEKK
+219 RTTVPQEK
-227 DGKPLKITTETS
+227 DGKPLKITTENS

-253 PKGYSQW
+253 PKGYSEW

-297 GKDKPIRVALPRF
+297 GKDKPIRVALPTS

-319 IHTRV
+319 INTRV
-324 EFESRVGIG
+324 EFGSTVGHDY
-333 FSREDISEESAHFLW
+333 SREYISEGSAHFLW
-348 GFRELKSAAVTV
+348 GFRELKSAAATV

-384 GVRVEPVANGSALEA
+384 GVRVEPVADGAALEA

-446 RLVIH
+446 SLVIH

-474 SGGENELKITLVKEG
+474 SDGGNELKITLVKEG

-499 DAIIFVDIPYASVKL
+499 DAIVFVDIPYASVKL
-514 EQADTDTEGNLAFN
+514 KQADTDTEGNLVFN
-528 GNIGFQT
+528 GDIGFQT

-545 ELGYGLNEKHEFKVN
+545 ELGYGLNERYEFKVN

-714 SIVESFG
+714 SIVDSFG

-732 YKNVSYKGVYFVGS
+732 YGNVSYKGVYFVGS

-773 GVNNGNDQV
+773 GVNDSNDRV

-907 LLEDSGEDV
+907 LLEDCGEDV
-916 PEIYTE
+916 LDIYTE
-922 EAAEPSAAAQEAIEQ
+922 EAAEPSAA
-937 ETAEQET
+937 
-944 AVPESTTEGNEET
+944 VPESTTEGNGET
-957 AAETPSGEP
+957 ATETPSGTP
-966 SETPSGEPSETP
+966 VETPSGTPVETPSGAPVETSSGAPVETPSEAPVETPSEALVETP
-978 SAAPVE
+978 SAAPV
-984 TPSGASVEIPSATP
+984 V
-998 VVEES
+998 ES
-1003 TGQEAAAQEAIGG
+1003 TGQEAAAQEAAAQEAIGGIEVQEAAAQEVIGG
-1016 TEVQAEAN
+1016 TEVQ
-1024 GGSAPEAPVVEE
+1024 
-1036 STGQEEA
+1036 EEA
-1043 VQEEAEQENSSE
+1043 VQENTSE

-1138 DNLKIQKDST
+1138 DNLKIQKDSND
-1148 GININ
+1148 ININ

-1198 YSVSAENGLS
+1198 YSVSAGNGLS

-1230 NKELAGQVKHPAEN
+1230 NKELSGQVKHPAEN

-1270 APDNI
+1270 APNNI
-1275 SVSIPTAGAL
+1275 SVSIPTDGAL
-1285 SPTGS
+1285 APTGS

-1305 DGDGVDETALA
+1305 DGDGENETALA

-1332 NQPGTPQNVTLELAG
+1332 NQPGKPQNVTLELAG
-1347 NEVMSAGWKAVTDA
+1347 NEVMSAGWEAVTDA

-1382 YDLDKETTS
+1382 YDLDKKTTS

-1409 SANETYKVGVRAY
+1409 SANERYKVGVRAY
-1422 RTVEKGKYYSEE
+1422 STVEKGKYYSEE
-1434 TFSADKYLPE
+1434 TFSTDKYLPE
-1444 YQPLDFMLKVNG
+1444 YQPLDFTLKVNG

-1480 SSSVQ
+1480 SSNVQ
-1485 GAGFR
+1485 GADFR
-1490 VMRMDRDTGNVITS
+1490 VTRMDTGNVITS

-1512 PGFEGSLMLRID
+1512 PDFEGSLMLRID
-1524 GITGISGSSAEDVTS
+1524 GITGIKDSSAEDVTS

-1605 DDSENGDSL
+1605 DGRENGDAM

-1631 LIARQTVKHTVTV
+1631 LIARQTVKDTATE
-1644 NGSHDQNSGA
+1644 NGSHDQNPGA
-1654 GDYTANSTVTVR
+1654 GER
-1666 AGIRSGYTFNG
+1666 LG
-1677 WTSDSGIVFA
+1677 
-1687 DARASE
+1687 
-1693 TVFVMPDKAVTVTA
+1693 
-1707 NWVRGEENG
+1707 
-1716 ASGGNNSRQNDH
+1716 
-1728 HRSLESDAIMQ
+1728 SDAFGQ
-1739 WKKGSGNVE
+1739 WKEGTGDAE
-1748 QSIARIWQGDLK
+1748 QSIARIWQGGLK

-1777 DRDMTDTGNIGEA
+1777 DRDMTDTGNIGGT

-1807 TPDTTGITETTAGTT
+1807 TPDTTGTTETTAGTT
-1822 ETGKTADSSVGR
+1822 ETGKTADSSGGR

-1845 TGIAG
+1845 AGIAG
-1850 GAVIVFIAKK
+1850 GAAIVFIAKK
-1860 RSRD
+1860 RSKDR

>member
-32 TNPATVEQITLED
+32 TNPATVEQITLDD
-45 GALVLQNG
+45 GALVLQND
-53 YIRVALRRFF
+53 YIRVALRRFL

-92 NFIMYEGGKEIVDP
+92 NFIMYESGKEIVDP

-122 GATSAIKAE
+122 GSTSAIKAE
-131 YSLLTAMNRV
+131 YSLLTAMNHV

-150 LVQLKESG
+150 LVKLKESG

-168 SSVSDILIDKDS
+168 SSVSDILIDRDS
-180 LPKENRDFAFTCGY
+180 LPKIESDFAFTCGY

-219 RTTVPEKK
+219 RTTVPEEK

-239 VFTAPVENLNTKTV
+239 VFTAPVENLKTKTV

-297 GKDKPIRVALPRF
+297 GKDKPIRVELPRF

-319 IHTRV
+319 INTRV
-324 EFESRVGIG
+324 EFESRVGFR
-333 FSREDISEESAHFLW
+333 FSRENISEGSAHFLW
-348 GFRELKSAAVTV
+348 GFRELKSAAATV

-384 GVRVEPVANGSALEA
+384 GVRVEPVADGAALEA

-435 SVAATWDTKKG
+435 SVAATWDTEKG
-446 RLVIH
+446 SLVIY
-451 RDGSVEQKGVS
+451 RDGRVEQKGVS

-474 SGGENELKITLVKEG
+474 SGEESELKITLVKEG
-489 FQFGINPDKN
+489 FRFGIDPGKN
-499 DAIIFVDIPYASVKL
+499 DAIVFVDIPYASVKL
-514 EQADTDTEGNLAFN
+514 KQADTDTEGNLVFN
-528 GNIGFQT
+528 GDIGFQT

-714 SIVESFG
+714 SIVDSFG

-732 YKNVSYKGVYFVGS
+732 YGNVSYKGVYFVGS

-752 LPSTEINVIKLDSAI
+752 LPSTEIKVITLDSAI

-773 GVNNGNDQV
+773 GVNDSNDRV

-823 TFPIRNVSV
+823 TFPISNVSV

-907 LLEDSGEDV
+907 LLEDCGEDV
-916 PEIYTE
+916 LDIYTE
-922 EAAEPSAAAQEAIEQ
+922 EAAEPSAA
-937 ETAEQET
+937 
-944 AVPESTTEGNEET
+944 VPESTTEGNGET
-957 AAETPSGEP
+957 ATETPSGTP
-966 SETPSGEPSETP
+966 VETPSGTPVETP

-984 TPSGASVEIPSATP
+984 TPSGTPVETPSGASVETPSAAP
-998 VVEES
+998 VVES
-1003 TGQEAAAQEAIGG
+1003 TGQEAAAQEAAAQEAIGGIEVQEAAAQEAIGGIEVQEAAAQEVIGG
-1016 TEVQAEAN
+1016 TEVQ
-1024 GGSAPEAPVVEE
+1024 
-1036 STGQEEA
+1036 EEA
-1043 VQEEAEQENSSE
+1043 VQENTGE
-1055 TKTEAQESE
+1055 TKTEAQEETQESK
-1064 EETTVSGNTAGTETE
+1064 EETTVSENTAGTETE
-1079 EAPASE
+1079 EALVSE
-1085 EEVEDVSKRPVRKA
+1085 EDVEDVEDVSKRPVRKA
-1099 PVPRNGGKIQAEIT
+1099 PAPRNGGSIQAEIT

-1125 LAFDGTATEEDIK
+1125 LAFDGTVTEEEIK
-1138 DNLKIQKDST
+1138 NNLKIQKDSSE
-1148 GININ
+1148 IDIN

-1191 RLKEGGT
+1191 RLKNGGT

-1213 GIDVEPFEE
+1213 GIAVEPFEE
-1222 LKLNLDSS
+1222 LDLKLDSS
-1230 NKELAGQVKHPAEN
+1230 NKELSGQVMHPAEN

-1255 TKGGADYLIDERQID
+1255 TEGGADYLIDERQID
-1270 APDNI
+1270 DPDNI
-1275 SVSIPTAGAL
+1275 LVSIPTDGAL
-1285 SPTGS
+1285 APTGS

-1305 DGDGVDETALA
+1305 DGDDVDETALA

-1324 EQISYTNS
+1324 EQISYRNS
-1332 NQPGTPQNVTLELAG
+1332 NQPGKPQNVTLELAG
-1347 NEVMSAGWKAVTDA
+1347 NEVMSAGWEAVTDA

-1368 YQQKGSDWVDTGFG
+1368 YQQKGNDWIDTGFG
-1382 YDLDKETTS
+1382 YDLDKKTTS

-1434 TFSADKYLPE
+1434 TYSADKYLPE

-1456 TDCIPDENG
+1456 TDCTPDENG
-1465 VFHAYIGGA
+1465 VFHAYINGV

-1480 SSSVQ
+1480 SSNVQ
-1485 GAGFR
+1485 GAYFR
-1490 VMRMDRDTGNVITS
+1490 VTRMDKDTVITP

-1524 GITGISGSSAEDVTS
+1524 GIIGIKDSSAEDVTS

-1584 KDGGEST
+1584 KDGSEST

-1605 DDSENGDSL
+1605 DDSENSDSL

-1631 LIARQTVKHTVTV
+1631 LIARQTVKDTATE
-1644 NGSHDQNSGA
+1644 NGSHDQNPGA
-1654 GDYTANSTVTVR
+1654 GER
-1666 AGIRSGYTFNG
+1666 LG
-1677 WTSDSGIVFA
+1677 
-1687 DARASE
+1687 
-1693 TVFVMPDKAVTVTA
+1693 
-1707 NWVRGEENG
+1707 
-1716 ASGGNNSRQNDH
+1716 
-1728 HRSLESDAIMQ
+1728 SDAFRQ
-1739 WKKGSGNVE
+1739 WKEGTGDVE
-1748 QSIARIWQGDLK
+1748 QSIARIWQGGLK

-1777 DRDMTDTGNIGEA
+1777 DRDMTDTGNIGGT

-1807 TPDTTGITETTAGTT
+1807 TPDTTGTTETTAGTT
-1822 ETGKTADSSVGR
+1822 ETGKTADSSGGR

-1845 TGIAG
+1845 AGIAG
-1850 GAVIVFIAKK
+1850 GAAIVFIAKK
-1860 RSRD
+1860 RRRD

>member
-92 NFIMYEGGKEIVDP
+92 NFIMYENGSGKEVADP

-122 GATSAIKAE
+122 GSTSAIKAE

-276 PWANPFAGLSD
+276 PWANPFVGLSD

-297 GKDKPIRVALPRF
+297 GKDKPIRVELPRF

-333 FSREDISEESAHFLW
+333 FSREDISEGSAHFLW

-384 GVRVEPVANGSALEA
+384 GVRVEPVADGAALEA

-446 RLVIH
+446 SLVIY
-451 RDGSVEQKGVS
+451 RDGRVEQKGVR

-474 SGGENELKITLVKEG
+474 SGEESELKITLVKEG
-489 FQFGINPDKN
+489 FQFGIKPDKN
-499 DAIIFVDIPYASVKL
+499 DAIVFVDIPYASVKL
-514 EQADTDTEGNLAFN
+514 EQADTDTAGNLVFN
-528 GNIGFQT
+528 GHIGFQT

-560 GIHAT
+560 GVHAT

-714 SIVESFG
+714 SIVDSFG

-732 YKNVSYKGVYFVGS
+732 YGNVSYKGVYFVGS

-752 LPSTEINVIKLDSAI
+752 LPSTEIKVITLDSAI

-773 GVNNGNDQV
+773 GVNDSNDRV

-810 DVANINLIVGGQT
+810 NVANINLIVGGQT

-894 WEDKGVTPIVQGM
+894 WEDKGVTPVVQGM
-907 LLEDSGEDV
+907 LLEDCGEDV
-916 PEIYTE
+916 LDIYTE
-922 EAAEPSAAAQEAIEQ
+922 EAAEPSAA
-937 ETAEQET
+937 
-944 AVPESTTEGNEET
+944 VPESTTEGKGET
-957 AAETPSGEP
+957 ATETPSGTP
-966 SETPSGEPSETP
+966 VETPSGTPVETPSGAPVETSSEAPVETPSGTPVETPSEALVETP
-978 SAAPVE
+978 SAAPV
-984 TPSGASVEIPSATP
+984 V
-998 VVEES
+998 ES
-1003 TGQEAAAQEAIGG
+1003 TGQEEAAQEAAAQEAIGG
-1016 TEVQAEAN
+1016 IEVQEAAAQEAIGGIEVQEAAAQEVIGGTEV
-1024 GGSAPEAPVVEE
+1024 
-1036 STGQEEA
+1036 QEEA
-1043 VQEEAEQENSSE
+1043 VQENTSE
-1055 TKTEAQESE
+1055 TKTEAQEETQESE

-1079 EAPASE
+1079 EVPVSE
-1085 EEVEDVSKRPVRKA
+1085 EDVEDVSKRPVRKA
-1099 PVPRNGGKIQAEIT
+1099 PAPRNGGKTQAEIT

-1138 DNLKIQKDST
+1138 DNLKIQKDD
-1148 GININ
+1148 GADIKIN

-1191 RLKEGGT
+1191 RLKNGGT

-1213 GIDVEPFEE
+1213 GIAVEPFEE

-1230 NKELAGQVKHPAEN
+1230 KNELSGQVMHPAEN

-1255 TKGGADYLIDERQID
+1255 TEGGADYLIDERQID
-1270 APDNI
+1270 DPDNI
-1275 SVSIPTAGAL
+1275 SVSIPTDGAL
-1285 SPTGS
+1285 APTGS

-1324 EQISYTNS
+1324 EQISYRNS
-1332 NQPGTPQNVTLELAG
+1332 NEPGKPQNVRLELAG
-1347 NEVMSAGWKAVTDA
+1347 NEVMSAGWEAVTDA

-1368 YQQKGSDWVDTGFG
+1368 YQQKGNDWIDTGFG

-1434 TFSADKYLPE
+1434 TYSADKYLPE

-1456 TDCIPDENG
+1456 TDCTPDENG

-1480 SSSVQ
+1480 SSNVQ
-1485 GAGFR
+1485 GAYFR
-1490 VMRMDRDTGNVITS
+1490 VTRMDTGNVITS

-1524 GITGISGSSAEDVTS
+1524 GIIGIKDSSAEDVTS

-1584 KDGGEST
+1584 KDGSEST

-1605 DDSENGDSL
+1605 DDSENSDSL

-1631 LIARQTVKHTVTV
+1631 LIARQTVKDTATE
-1644 NGSHDQNSGA
+1644 NGSHDQNPGA
-1654 GDYTANSTVTVR
+1654 GER
-1666 AGIRSGYTFNG
+1666 LG
-1677 WTSDSGIVFA
+1677 
-1687 DARASE
+1687 
-1693 TVFVMPDKAVTVTA
+1693 
-1707 NWVRGEENG
+1707 
-1716 ASGGNNSRQNDH
+1716 
-1728 HRSLESDAIMQ
+1728 SDAFRK
-1739 WKKGSGNVE
+1739 WKEGTGDAE
-1748 QSIARIWQGDLK
+1748 QSIARIWQRGLK

-1777 DRDMTDTGNIGEA
+1777 DRDMTDTGNIGGT

-1799 VSSGEPES
+1799 VSTGEMES
-1807 TPDTTGITETTAGTT
+1807 TPDTAGTT
-1822 ETGKTADSSVGR
+1822 ETGKTADSSGGR

-1845 TGIAG
+1845 AGIAG

-1860 RSRD
+1860 RSKDR

>member
-23 LAFAGDIWP
+23 LAFAGDICP

-45 GALVLQNG
+45 GALVLQND

-82 IFCNSQIMWC
+82 IFCNSQSMWC
-92 NFIMYEGGKEIVDP
+92 NFIMYESGKEVADP

-112 KAEFTNRTPN
+112 KAEFTKKTPN
-122 GATSAIKAE
+122 GSTSAIKAE
-131 YSLLTAMNRV
+131 YSLLTAMNHI

-158 SSKEGTWGVL
+158 SSKKGTWGVL
-168 SSVSDILIDKDS
+168 SSVSDVLIDEDS
-180 LPKENRDFAFTCGY
+180 MPEDVDYNITCGY

-219 RTTVPEKK
+219 RTTVPQEK
-227 DGKPLKITTETS
+227 DGKPLKITTENS

-253 PKGYSQW
+253 PKGYSEW

-297 GKDKPIRVALPRF
+297 GKDKPIRVALPTS

-319 IHTRV
+319 INTRV
-324 EFESRVGIG
+324 EFGSTVGHDY
-333 FSREDISEESAHFLW
+333 SREYISEGSAHFLW
-348 GFRELKSAAVTV
+348 GFRELKSAAATV

-384 GVRVEPVANGSALEA
+384 GVRVEPVADGAALEA

-446 RLVIH
+446 SLVIH

-474 SGGENELKITLVKEG
+474 SDGGNELKITLVKEG

-499 DAIIFVDIPYASVKL
+499 DAIVFVDIPYASVKL
-514 EQADTDTEGNLAFN
+514 KQADTDTEGNLVFN
-528 GNIGFQT
+528 GDIGFQT

-545 ELGYGLNEKHEFKVN
+545 ELGYGLNERYEFKVN

-714 SIVESFG
+714 SIVDSFG

-732 YKNVSYKGVYFVGS
+732 YGNVSYKGVYFVGS

-752 LPSTEINVIKLDSAI
+752 LPSTEIKVITLDSAI

-773 GVNNGNDQV
+773 GVNDSNDRV

-907 LLEDSGEDV
+907 LLEDCGEDV
-916 PEIYTE
+916 LDIYTE
-922 EAAEPSAAAQEAIEQ
+922 EAAEPSAA
-937 ETAEQET
+937 
-944 AVPESTTEGNEET
+944 VPESTTEGNGET
-957 AAETPSGEP
+957 ATETPSGTP
-966 SETPSGEPSETP
+966 VETPSGVPVETPSGAPVETP

-984 TPSGASVEIPSATP
+984 TPSGATVETPSAAPVETPSAAP
-998 VVEES
+998 VVES

-1016 TEVQAEAN
+1016 IEVQAEAN

-1036 STGQEEA
+1036 STEQEEA
-1043 VQEEAEQENSSE
+1043 VQEEAVQENTSE
-1055 TKTEAQESE
+1055 TKTEAQEETQESK
-1064 EETTVSGNTAGTETE
+1064 EETTVSENTAGTETE
-1079 EAPASE
+1079 EALVSE
-1085 EEVEDVSKRPVRKA
+1085 EDVEDVEDVSKRPVRKA
-1099 PVPRNGGKIQAEIT
+1099 PAPRNGGRIQAEIT

-1125 LAFDGTATEEDIK
+1125 LAFDGIVTEEEIK
-1138 DNLKIQKDST
+1138 NNLKIQKDSRE
-1148 GININ
+1148 IDIN

-1198 YSVSAENGLS
+1198 YSVSAEKGLS

-1230 NKELAGQVKHPAEN
+1230 NKELAGQVKHPAGN

-1255 TKGGADYLIDERQID
+1255 TKGGADYLIDERQIN

-1275 SVSIPTAGAL
+1275 SVSIPTDGAL
-1285 SPTGS
+1285 APTGS

-1305 DGDGVDETALA
+1305 DGDGENETALA

-1324 EQISYTNS
+1324 EQISYRNS
-1332 NQPGTPQNVTLELAG
+1332 NQPGKPQNVTLELAG

-1382 YDLDKETTS
+1382 YDLDKKTTS

-1409 SANETYKVGVRAY
+1409 SANERYKVGVRAY
-1422 RTVEKGKYYSEE
+1422 STVEKGKYYSEE
-1434 TFSADKYLPE
+1434 TFSTDKYLPE
-1444 YQPLDFMLKVNG
+1444 YQPLDFTLKVNG

-1480 SSSVQ
+1480 SSNVQ
-1485 GAGFR
+1485 GADFR
-1490 VMRMDRDTGNVITS
+1490 VTRMDTGNVITS

-1512 PGFEGSLMLRID
+1512 PDFEGSLMLRID
-1524 GITGISGSSAEDVTS
+1524 GITGIKDSSAEDVTS

-1605 DDSENGDSL
+1605 DGRENGDAM

-1631 LIARQTVKHTVTV
+1631 LIARQTVKDTATE
-1644 NGSHDQNSGA
+1644 NGSHDQNPGA
-1654 GDYTANSTVTVR
+1654 GER
-1666 AGIRSGYTFNG
+1666 LG
-1677 WTSDSGIVFA
+1677 
-1687 DARASE
+1687 
-1693 TVFVMPDKAVTVTA
+1693 
-1707 NWVRGEENG
+1707 
-1716 ASGGNNSRQNDH
+1716 
-1728 HRSLESDAIMQ
+1728 SDAFGQ
-1739 WKKGSGNVE
+1739 WKEGTGDAE
-1748 QSIARIWQGDLK
+1748 QSIARIWQGGLK

-1777 DRDMTDTGNIGEA
+1777 DRDMTDTGNIGGT

-1807 TPDTTGITETTAGTT
+1807 TPDTTGTTETTAGTT
-1822 ETGKTADSSVGR
+1822 ETGKTADSSGGR

-1845 TGIAG
+1845 AGIAG
-1850 GAVIVFIAKK
+1850 GAAIVFIAKK
-1860 RSRD
+1860 RSKDR

>member
-32 TNPATVEQITLED
+32 TNPATVEQITLDD

-53 YIRVALRRFF
+53 YIRVALRRFL

-92 NFIMYEGGKEIVDP
+92 NFIMYESGKEIVDP

-122 GATSAIKAE
+122 GSTSAIKAE

-219 RTTVPEKK
+219 RTTVPEEK

-297 GKDKPIRVALPRF
+297 GKDKPIRVELPRF

-319 IHTRV
+319 INTRV
-324 EFESRVGIG
+324 EFESRVGFR
-333 FSREDISEESAHFLW
+333 FSRENISEGSAHFLW
-348 GFRELKSAAVTV
+348 GFRELKSAAATV

-373 KQLAAFADSKG
+373 KQLAAFADLKG
-384 GVRVEPVANGSALEA
+384 GVRVEPVADGAALEA

-435 SVAATWDTKKG
+435 SVAATWDTKRG
-446 RLVIH
+446 SLVIY
-451 RDGSVEQKGVS
+451 RDGRVEQKGVS

-474 SGGENELKITLVKEG
+474 SGEESELKITLVKEG
-489 FQFGINPDKN
+489 FQFGIDPGKN
-499 DAIIFVDIPYASVKL
+499 DAIVFVDIPYASVKL
-514 EQADTDTEGNLAFN
+514 EQADTDTAGNLVFN
-528 GNIGFQT
+528 GHIGFQT

-560 GIHAT
+560 GVHAT

-714 SIVESFG
+714 SIVDSFG

-732 YKNVSYKGVYFVGS
+732 YGNVSYKGVYFVGS

-752 LPSTEINVIKLDSAI
+752 LPSTEIKVITLDSAI

-773 GVNNGNDQV
+773 GVNDSNDRV

-810 DVANINLIVGGQT
+810 NVANINLIVGGQT

-894 WEDKGVTPIVQGM
+894 WEDKGVTPVVQGM

-916 PEIYTE
+916 LEIYTE
-922 EAAEPSAAAQEAIEQ
+922 EAAEPSAATQEAIEQ
-937 ETAEQET
+937 KT
-944 AVPESTTEGNEET
+944 AVPESTTEGNGET
-957 AAETPSGEP
+957 ATETPSGVP
-966 SETPSGEPSETP
+966 VETPSGTPVETP

-984 TPSGASVEIPSATP
+984 TPSEAPVETPSEALVETPSAAP
-998 VVEES
+998 VVES

-1016 TEVQAEAN
+1016 IEVQEAAAQEAIGGIEVQEAAAQEVIGGTEV
-1024 GGSAPEAPVVEE
+1024 
-1036 STGQEEA
+1036 QEEA
-1043 VQEEAEQENSSE
+1043 VQENTSE
-1055 TKTEAQESE
+1055 TKTEAQEETQESG

-1079 EAPASE
+1079 EVPVSE
-1085 EEVEDVSKRPVRKA
+1085 EDVEDVEDVSKHPVRKA
-1099 PVPRNGGKIQAEIT
+1099 PAPRNGGRIQAEIT

-1125 LAFDGTATEEDIK
+1125 LAFDGTVTEEEIK
-1138 DNLKIQKDST
+1138 NNLKMQKDSSE
-1148 GININ
+1148 IDIN

-1159 DPTDPDAEINATII
+1159 DPTDPDAKINATII

-1198 YSVSAENGLS
+1198 YSVSAEKGLS

-1255 TKGGADYLIDERQID
+1255 TKGGADYLIDERQIN

-1275 SVSIPTAGAL
+1275 SVSIPTDGAL
-1285 SPTGS
+1285 APTGS

-1305 DGDGVDETALA
+1305 DGDGEDETALA

-1324 EQISYTNS
+1324 EQISYRNS
-1332 NQPGTPQNVTLELAG
+1332 NQPGKPQNVTLELAG
-1347 NEVMSAGWKAVTDA
+1347 NEVMSAGWNAVTGA

-1382 YDLDKETTS
+1382 YDLDKKTTS

-1409 SANETYKVGVRAY
+1409 SANERYKVGVRAY
-1422 RTVEKGKYYSEE
+1422 RTAEKGKYYSEE

-1444 YQPLDFMLKVNG
+1444 YQPLDFTLKVNG
-1456 TDCIPDENG
+1456 TDCTPDENG

-1474 SNTLSV
+1474 SNTLTV
-1480 SSSVQ
+1480 SSNVQ
-1485 GAGFR
+1485 GADFR
-1490 VMRMDRDTGNVITS
+1490 VMRMDTGNMIMP
-1504 DGNGQYTI
+1504 DGNGQYAI

-1524 GITGISGSSAEDVTS
+1524 GVTRISGSPAEDVTS
-1539 KFLLVSRDDTAPM
+1539 KFLLVSRDDTAPL
-1552 LTLSDP
+1552 LTLSNP
-1558 MFYADRTTGKY
+1558 IFYADRTTGEY

-1584 KDGGEST
+1584 KDGSEST
-1591 RAAADGSFTVTGVL
+1591 RAAADGSFTVIGVL
-1605 DDSENGDSL
+1605 YDRENSDSL

-1631 LIARQTVKHTVTV
+1631 LIAWQTVKDTATE
-1644 NGSHDQNSGA
+1644 NGSHDQNPGA
-1654 GDYTANSTVTVR
+1654 GER
-1666 AGIRSGYTFNG
+1666 LG
-1677 WTSDSGIVFA
+1677 
-1687 DARASE
+1687 
-1693 TVFVMPDKAVTVTA
+1693 
-1707 NWVRGEENG
+1707 
-1716 ASGGNNSRQNDH
+1716 
-1728 HRSLESDAIMQ
+1728 SDAFGQ
-1739 WKKGSGNVE
+1739 WKEGTGDAE
-1748 QSIARIWQGDLK
+1748 QSIARIWQGGLK

-1777 DRDMTDTGNIGEA
+1777 DRDMTDTGNIGGT

-1807 TPDTTGITETTAGTT
+1807 TPDTTGTTETTAGTT
-1822 ETGKTADSSVGR
+1822 ETGKTADSSGGR

-1845 TGIAG
+1845 AGIAG

-1860 RSRD
+1860 RSKDR

>member
-23 LAFAGDIWP
+23 LAFAGDICP

-45 GALVLQNG
+45 GALVLQND

-92 NFIMYEGGKEIVDP
+92 NFIMYENGSGKEVADP

-112 KAEFTNRTPN
+112 KAEFTKKTPN
-122 GATSAIKAE
+122 GSTSAIKAE
-131 YSLLTAMNRV
+131 YSLLTAMNHI

-158 SSKEGTWGVL
+158 SSKKGTWGVL
-168 SSVSDILIDKDS
+168 SSVSDVLIDEDS
-180 LPKENRDFAFTCGY
+180 MPEDVDYNITCGY

-219 RTTVPEKK
+219 RTTVPQEK
-227 DGKPLKITTETS
+227 DGKPLKITTENS

-253 PKGYSQW
+253 PKGYSEW

-297 GKDKPIRVALPRF
+297 GKDKPIRVALPTS

-319 IHTRV
+319 INTRV
-324 EFESRVGIG
+324 EFGSTVGHDY
-333 FSREDISEESAHFLW
+333 SREYISEGSAHFLW
-348 GFRELKSAAVTV
+348 GFRELKSVAATV

-384 GVRVEPVANGSALEA
+384 GVRVEPVADGAALEA

-446 RLVIH
+446 SLVIH

-474 SGGENELKITLVKEG
+474 RGGGNELKITLVKEG

-499 DAIIFVDIPYASVKL
+499 DAIVFVDIPYASVKL
-514 EQADTDTEGNLAFN
+514 KQADTDTEGNLVFN
-528 GNIGFQT
+528 GDIGFQT

-545 ELGYGLNEKHEFKVN
+545 ELGYGLNERYEFKVN

-732 YKNVSYKGVYFVGS
+732 YGNISYKGVYFVGS

-752 LPSTEINVIKLDSAI
+752 LPSTEIKVITLDSAI

-773 GVNNGNDQV
+773 GVNDSNDRV

-907 LLEDSGEDV
+907 LLEDSGEDIL
-916 PEIYTE
+916 EIYTE
-922 EAAEPSAAAQEAIEQ
+922 ETAEPSAA
-937 ETAEQET
+937 
-944 AVPESTTEGNEET
+944 VPESTMEGNGET
-957 AAETPSGEP
+957 ATETPSGAP
-966 SETPSGEPSETP
+966 VETPSGAPVETP

-984 TPSGASVEIPSATP
+984 TPSGTPVETPSEAPVETPSEALVETPSAASV
-998 VVEES
+998 VES

-1016 TEVQAEAN
+1016 IEVQEAAAQEAIGGIEVQEAAAQEVIGGTEV
-1024 GGSAPEAPVVEE
+1024 
-1036 STGQEEA
+1036 QEEA
-1043 VQEEAEQENSSE
+1043 VQENTSE
-1055 TKTEAQESE
+1055 TKTEAQEETQESE

-1085 EEVEDVSKRPVRKA
+1085 EEVEDVSKHPVRKA
-1099 PVPRNGGKIQAEIT
+1099 PAPRNGAKTQADIT

-1125 LAFDGTATEEDIK
+1125 LAFDGTVTEEEIK
-1138 DNLKIQKDST
+1138 DNLKIQKDD
-1148 GININ
+1148 GADIKIN

-1198 YSVSAENGLS
+1198 YSVRAENGLS

-1230 NKELAGQVKHPAEN
+1230 KKELSGQVKHPAEN

-1275 SVSIPTAGAL
+1275 SVSIPTDGAL
-1285 SPTGS
+1285 APTGS

-1305 DGDGVDETALA
+1305 DGDGVNETALA

-1324 EQISYTNS
+1324 EQISYRNS
-1332 NQPGTPQNVTLELAG
+1332 NQPGKPQNVTLELAG
-1347 NEVMSAGWKAVTDA
+1347 NEVMSAGWEAVTDA

-1382 YDLDKETTS
+1382 YDLDKKTTS

-1409 SANETYKVGVRAY
+1409 SANERYKVGVRAY
-1422 RTVEKGKYYSEE
+1422 STVEKGKYYSEE
-1434 TFSADKYLPE
+1434 TFSTDKYLPE
-1444 YQPLDFMLKVNG
+1444 YQPLDFTLKVNG

-1480 SSSVQ
+1480 SSNVQ
-1485 GAGFR
+1485 GADFR
-1490 VMRMDRDTGNVITS
+1490 VTRMDTGNVITS

-1512 PGFEGSLMLRID
+1512 PDFEGSLMLRID
-1524 GITGISGSSAEDVTS
+1524 GITGIPDSSAEDVTS

-1605 DDSENGDSL
+1605 DGRENGDAM

-1631 LIARQTVKHTVTV
+1631 LIARQTVKDTATE
-1644 NGSHDQNSGA
+1644 NGSHDQNPGA
-1654 GDYTANSTVTVR
+1654 GER
-1666 AGIRSGYTFNG
+1666 LGF
-1677 WTSDSGIVFA
+1677 
-1687 DARASE
+1687 DA
-1693 TVFVMPDKAVTVTA
+1693 F
-1707 NWVRGEENG
+1707 G
-1716 ASGGNNSRQNDH
+1716 
-1728 HRSLESDAIMQ
+1728 Q
-1739 WKKGSGNVE
+1739 WKEGTGDAE
-1748 QSIARIWQGDLK
+1748 QSIARIWQGGLK

-1777 DRDMTDTGNIGEA
+1777 DRDMTDTGNIGGT

-1807 TPDTTGITETTAGTT
+1807 TTETTAGTT
-1822 ETGKTADSSVGR
+1822 ETGKTADSSGGR

-1845 TGIAG
+1845 GGIAG
-1850 GAVIVFIAKK
+1850 GAAIVFIAKK
-1860 RSRD
+1860 RSKDR

>member
-23 LAFAGDIWP
+23 LAFAGDICP

-53 YIRVALRRFF
+53 YIRVALRRFL

-92 NFIMYEGGKEIVDP
+92 NFIMYENGSGKEVADP

-112 KAEFTNRTPN
+112 KAEFTKKTPN
-122 GATSAIKAE
+122 GSTSAIKAE
-131 YSLLTAMNRV
+131 YSLLTAMNHI

-168 SSVSDILIDKDS
+168 SSVSDVLIDEDS
-180 LPKENRDFAFTCGY
+180 MPEDVDYNITCGY

-219 RTTVPEKK
+219 RTTVPEEK
-227 DGKPLKITTETS
+227 DGKPQKITTENS

-253 PKGYSQW
+253 PKGYSEW
-260 GDVDGVYITEA
+260 GDIDGVYITET

-324 EFESRVGIG
+324 EFGSPVGHDY
-333 FSREDISEESAHFLW
+333 SREGISEGSAHFLW
-348 GFRELKSAAVTV
+348 GFRGLTLAAVTV

-384 GVRVEPVANGSALEA
+384 GVRVEPVADGAALEA

-435 SVAATWDTKKG
+435 SVAATWDTKRG
-446 RLVIH
+446 SLVIH
-451 RDGSVEQKGVS
+451 RDGSVEQRGVS

-474 SGGENELKITLVKEG
+474 SGGESELKITLVKEG
-489 FQFGINPDKN
+489 FQFGIDPNKN
-499 DAIIFVDIPYASVKL
+499 DAIVFVDIPYASVKL
-514 EQADTDTEGNLAFN
+514 KQADTDTAGNLVFN
-528 GNIGFQT
+528 GHIGFQT

-560 GIHAT
+560 GVHAT

-714 SIVESFG
+714 SIVDSFG

-732 YKNVSYKGVYFVGS
+732 YKNVGYKGVYFVGS

-752 LPSTEINVIKLDSAI
+752 LPSTEIKVITLDSAI

-773 GVNNGNDQV
+773 GVNDSNDRV

-916 PEIYTE
+916 LEIYTE
-922 EAAEPSAAAQEAIEQ
+922 EAAEPSAAAREAIEQ
-937 ETAEQET
+937 KT
-944 AVPESTTEGNEET
+944 AVPESTTEGNGET
-957 AAETPSGEP
+957 ATETPSGTP
-966 SETPSGEPSETP
+966 VETPSGVPVETPSGTPVETP

-984 TPSGASVEIPSATP
+984 TPSGAPVETPSEALVETPSAAP
-998 VVEES
+998 VVES
-1003 TGQEAAAQEAIGG
+1003 TGQEAAAQEAAAQEAIGG

-1024 GGSAPEAPVVEE
+1024 GGSAPKAPVVEE
-1036 STGQEEA
+1036 STEQKEATQEAA
-1043 VQEEAEQENSSE
+1043 VQENTSE
-1055 TKTEAQESE
+1055 TKTEAKEETQESK

-1079 EAPASE
+1079 EVPVSE
-1085 EEVEDVSKRPVRKA
+1085 EDVEDVEDVSKRPVRKA
-1099 PVPRNGGKIQAEIT
+1099 PAPRNGGKTQADIT

-1125 LAFDGTATEEDIK
+1125 LAFDGTVTEEEIK
-1138 DNLKIQKDST
+1138 NNLKMQKDGSD
-1148 GININ
+1148 ININ
-1153 WIEEGK
+1153 WTEEGK

-1191 RLKEGGT
+1191 RLKNGGT

-1270 APDNI
+1270 DPDNI
-1275 SVSIPTAGAL
+1275 SVSIPTDGAL
-1285 SPTGS
+1285 APTGS

-1324 EQISYTNS
+1324 EQISYRNS
-1332 NQPGTPQNVTLELAG
+1332 NQPGTPHNVTLELAG
-1347 NEVMSAGWKAVTDA
+1347 NEVMSAGWEAVTDA

-1382 YDLDKETTS
+1382 YDLDKKTTS

-1398 GGEETGESKNL
+1398 GGEETEESKNL

-1434 TFSADKYLPE
+1434 TFSTDKYLPE
-1444 YQPLDFMLKVNG
+1444 YQPLDFTLKVNG
-1456 TDCIPDENG
+1456 TDCTPDENG

-1480 SSSVQ
+1480 SSNVQ
-1485 GAGFR
+1485 GADFR
-1490 VMRMDRDTGNVITS
+1490 VMRMDTGNMITP

-1512 PGFEGSLMLRID
+1512 PDFEGSLMLRID
-1524 GITGISGSSAEDVTS
+1524 GITGISSSSAKDVTS

-1584 KDGGEST
+1584 KDGSEST
-1591 RAAADGSFTVTGVL
+1591 RAAADGSFTVIGVL
-1605 DDSENGDSL
+1605 DDSENSDSL

-1631 LIARQTVKHTVTV
+1631 LIARQTVKDTATE
-1644 NGSHDQNSGA
+1644 NGSHDQNPGA
-1654 GDYTANSTVTVR
+1654 GER
-1666 AGIRSGYTFNG
+1666 LG
-1677 WTSDSGIVFA
+1677 
-1687 DARASE
+1687 
-1693 TVFVMPDKAVTVTA
+1693 
-1707 NWVRGEENG
+1707 
-1716 ASGGNNSRQNDH
+1716 
-1728 HRSLESDAIMQ
+1728 SDAFRK
-1739 WKKGSGNVE
+1739 WKEGTGDAE
-1748 QSIARIWQGDLK
+1748 QSIARIWQGGLK
-1760 DQAVTTGSFLD
+1760 DQVVTTGSFLD

-1777 DRDMTDTGNIGEA
+1777 DRDMTDTGNIGGT

-1799 VSSGEPES
+1799 VSTGEMES
-1807 TPDTTGITETTAGTT
+1807 TPDTAGTT
-1822 ETGKTADSSVGR
+1822 ETGKTADSSGDR
-1834 ILWIILLTVLG
+1834 IRWSILLTILG
-1845 TGIAG
+1845 GGIAG

-1860 RSRD
+1860 RRRD

>member
-32 TNPATVEQITLED
+32 TNPATVEQITLDD

-92 NFIMYEGGKEIVDP
+92 NFIMYESGKEIVDP

-122 GATSAIKAE
+122 GSTSAIKAE
-131 YSLLTAMNRV
+131 YSLLTAMNHV

-180 LPKENRDFAFTCGY
+180 LPKEDRDFAFTCGY

-219 RTTVPEKK
+219 RTTVPEEK

-239 VFTAPVENLNTKTV
+239 IFTAPVENLNTKTV

-297 GKDKPIRVALPRF
+297 GKDKPIRVELPRF

-324 EFESRVGIG
+324 EFESSVGIG
-333 FSREDISEESAHFLW
+333 YSREDISEGSAHFLW

-384 GVRVEPVANGSALEA
+384 GVRVEPVADGSALEA

-446 RLVIH
+446 SLVIH

-474 SGGENELKITLVKEG
+474 SDGENELKITLVKEG
-489 FQFGINPDKN
+489 FQFGINPNKN
-499 DAIIFVDIPYASVKL
+499 DAIVFVDIPYASVKL
-514 EQADTDTEGNLAFN
+514 KQADTDTAGNLVFN
-528 GNIGFQT
+528 GHIGFQT

-752 LPSTEINVIKLDSAI
+752 LPSTEINVIELDSAI

-773 GVNNGNDQV
+773 GVNNSNDRV

-810 DVANINLIVGGQT
+810 NVANINLIVGGQT

-907 LLEDSGEDV
+907 LLEDCGEDV
-916 PEIYTE
+916 LDIYTE
-922 EAAEPSAAAQEAIEQ
+922 EAAEPSAATQEAIEQ
-937 ETAEQET
+937 KT
-944 AVPESTTEGNEET
+944 AVPESTTEGNGET
-957 AAETPSGEP
+957 ATETPSGAP
-966 SETPSGEPSETP
+966 VETPSGAPVETPSGAPVETP

-984 TPSGASVEIPSATP
+984 TPSGTP
-998 VVEES
+998 AV
-1003 TGQEAAAQEAIGG
+1003 
-1016 TEVQAEAN
+1016 
-1024 GGSAPEAPVVEE
+1024 E

-1043 VQEEAEQENSSE
+1043 MQEAVAQEAIGGIEVQEAAAQEVIGGTEVQEGAVQENTSE
-1055 TKTEAQESE
+1055 TKTEAQEETQESE

-1079 EAPASE
+1079 EVPVSE
-1085 EEVEDVSKRPVRKA
+1085 EDVEDVSKRPIRKA
-1099 PVPRNGGKIQAEIT
+1099 PAPRNGGRIQAEIT

-1125 LAFDGTATEEDIK
+1125 LAFDGTVTEEEIK
-1138 DNLKIQKDST
+1138 NNLKMQKDGSD
-1148 GININ
+1148 IDIN
-1153 WIEEGK
+1153 WTEEGK

-1191 RLKEGGT
+1191 RLKNGGT
-1198 YSVSAENGLS
+1198 YSVRAEKGLS

-1213 GIDVEPFEE
+1213 GIAVEPFEE
-1222 LKLNLDSS
+1222 LDLNLDSS
-1230 NKELAGQVKHPAEN
+1230 KNELSGQVKHPAGN
-1244 TTYVLRTYFAN
+1244 TTYVLRTYFAK
-1255 TKGGADYLIDERQID
+1255 TKGGADYLIDERQIY

-1275 SVSIPTAGAL
+1275 SVSIPTDGAL
-1285 SPTGS
+1285 APTDS
-1290 YYVTSFLMMEKTADL
+1290 YYVTSFLMMEKKADL
-1305 DGDGVDETALA
+1305 DGDGVYETALA

-1324 EQISYTNS
+1324 EQISYRNS
-1332 NQPGTPQNVTLELAG
+1332 NQPGEPQNVTLELAG
-1347 NEVMSAGWKAVTDA
+1347 NEVMRAGWEAVTDA

-1382 YDLDKETTS
+1382 YDLDEETTS

-1434 TFSADKYLPE
+1434 TFSTDKKLPE
-1444 YQPLDFMLKVNG
+1444 YQPLDFTLKVNG
-1456 TDCIPDENG
+1456 TDCTPDENG

-1480 SSSVQ
+1480 SSNVQ
-1485 GAGFR
+1485 GADFR
-1490 VMRMDRDTGNVITS
+1490 VTRMDTGNVITP

-1512 PGFEGSLMLRID
+1512 PRFEGSLMLRID

-1584 KDGGEST
+1584 KDGSEST
-1591 RAAADGSFTVTGVL
+1591 RAAADGSFTVIGVL
-1605 DDSENGDSL
+1605 YGRENSDSL

-1631 LIARQTVKHTVTV
+1631 LIARQTVKDTATE
-1644 NGSHDQNSGA
+1644 NGSHDQNPGA
-1654 GDYTANSTVTVR
+1654 GER
-1666 AGIRSGYTFNG
+1666 LG
-1677 WTSDSGIVFA
+1677 
-1687 DARASE
+1687 
-1693 TVFVMPDKAVTVTA
+1693 
-1707 NWVRGEENG
+1707 
-1716 ASGGNNSRQNDH
+1716 
-1728 HRSLESDAIMQ
+1728 SDAFRK
-1739 WKKGSGNVE
+1739 WKEGTGDAE
-1748 QSIARIWQGDLK
+1748 QSIARIWQGGLK

-1777 DRDMTDTGNIGEA
+1777 DRDMTDTGNIGGT

-1807 TPDTTGITETTAGTT
+1807 TPDTTGTTETTAGTT
-1822 ETGKTADSSVGR
+1822 ETGKTADSSGSR
-1834 ILWIILLTVLG
+1834 IRWSILLTILG
-1845 TGIAG
+1845 GGIAG

-1860 RSRD
+1860 RRRD

>member
-23 LAFAGDIWP
+23 LAFAGDICP

-92 NFIMYEGGKEIVDP
+92 NFIMYENGSGKEVADP

-112 KAEFTNRTPN
+112 KAEFTKKTPN
-122 GATSAIKAE
+122 GSTSAIKAE
-131 YSLLTAMNRV
+131 YSLLTAMNHI

-158 SSKEGTWGVL
+158 SSKKGTWGVL
-168 SSVSDILIDKDS
+168 SSVSDVLIDEDS
-180 LPKENRDFAFTCGY
+180 MPEDVDYNITCGY

-219 RTTVPEKK
+219 RTTVPQEK
-227 DGKPLKITTETS
+227 DGKPLKITTENS

-253 PKGYSQW
+253 PKGYSEW

-297 GKDKPIRVALPRF
+297 GKDKPIRVALPTS

-319 IHTRV
+319 INTRV
-324 EFESRVGIG
+324 EFGSTVGHDY
-333 FSREDISEESAHFLW
+333 SREYISEGSAHFLW
-348 GFRELKSAAVTV
+348 GFRELKSAAATV

-384 GVRVEPVANGSALEA
+384 GVRVEPVADGAALEA

-446 RLVIH
+446 SLVIH

-474 SGGENELKITLVKEG
+474 SDGGNELKITLVKEG

-499 DAIIFVDIPYASVKL
+499 DAIVFVDIPYASVKL
-514 EQADTDTEGNLAFN
+514 KQADTDTEGNLVFN
-528 GNIGFQT
+528 GDIGFQT

-545 ELGYGLNEKHEFKVN
+545 ELGYGLNERYEFKVN

-714 SIVESFG
+714 SIVDSFG

-732 YKNVSYKGVYFVGS
+732 YGNVSYKGVYFVGS

-752 LPSTEINVIKLDSAI
+752 LPSTEIKVITLDSAI

-773 GVNNGNDQV
+773 GVNDSNDRV

-907 LLEDSGEDV
+907 LLEDSGEDIL
-916 PEIYTE
+916 EIYTE
-922 EAAEPSAAAQEAIEQ
+922 ETAEPSAA
-937 ETAEQET
+937 
-944 AVPESTTEGNEET
+944 VPESTMEGNGET
-957 AAETPSGEP
+957 ATETPSGAP
-966 SETPSGEPSETP
+966 VETPSGAPVETP

-984 TPSGASVEIPSATP
+984 TPSGTPVETPSEAPVETPSEALVETPSAASV
-998 VVEES
+998 VES

-1016 TEVQAEAN
+1016 IEVQEAAAQEAIGGIEVQEAAAQEVIGGTEV
-1024 GGSAPEAPVVEE
+1024 
-1036 STGQEEA
+1036 QEEA
-1043 VQEEAEQENSSE
+1043 VQENTSE
-1055 TKTEAQESE
+1055 TKTEAQEETQESE

-1085 EEVEDVSKRPVRKA
+1085 EEVEDVSKHPVRKA
-1099 PVPRNGGKIQAEIT
+1099 PAPRNGAKTQADIT

-1125 LAFDGTATEEDIK
+1125 LAFDGTVTEEEIK
-1138 DNLKIQKDST
+1138 DNLKIQKDD
-1148 GININ
+1148 GADIKIN

-1159 DPTDPDAEINATII
+1159 DPTDPNAEINATII

-1230 NKELAGQVKHPAEN
+1230 NKELAGQVKHPAGN

-1255 TKGGADYLIDERQID
+1255 TKGGADYLIDERQIN

-1275 SVSIPTAGAL
+1275 SVSIPTDGAL
-1285 SPTGS
+1285 APTGS

-1305 DGDGVDETALA
+1305 DGDGEDETALA

-1324 EQISYTNS
+1324 EQISYRNS
-1332 NQPGTPQNVTLELAG
+1332 NQPGKPQNVTLELAG

-1409 SANETYKVGVRAY
+1409 SANERYKVGVRAY
-1422 RTVEKGKYYSEE
+1422 STVEKGKYYSEE
-1434 TFSADKYLPE
+1434 TFSTDKYLPE
-1444 YQPLDFMLKVNG
+1444 YQPLDFTLKVNG

-1480 SSSVQ
+1480 SSNVQ
-1485 GAGFR
+1485 GAYFR
-1490 VMRMDRDTGNVITS
+1490 VTRMDKDAGNVITS

-1512 PGFEGSLMLRID
+1512 PDFEGSLMLRID
-1524 GITGISGSSAEDVTS
+1524 GITGIPDSSAEDVTS

-1605 DDSENGDSL
+1605 DGRENGDAM

-1631 LIARQTVKHTVTV
+1631 LIARQTVKDTATE
-1644 NGSHDQNSGA
+1644 NGSHDQNPGA
-1654 GDYTANSTVTVR
+1654 GER
-1666 AGIRSGYTFNG
+1666 LGF
-1677 WTSDSGIVFA
+1677 
-1687 DARASE
+1687 DA
-1693 TVFVMPDKAVTVTA
+1693 F
-1707 NWVRGEENG
+1707 G
-1716 ASGGNNSRQNDH
+1716 
-1728 HRSLESDAIMQ
+1728 Q
-1739 WKKGSGNVE
+1739 WKEGTGDAE
-1748 QSIARIWQGDLK
+1748 QSIARIWQGGLK

-1777 DRDMTDTGNIGEA
+1777 DRDMTDTGNIGGT

-1799 VSSGEPES
+1799 GSSGEPES

-1822 ETGKTADSSVGR
+1822 ETGKTADSSGGR
-1834 ILWIILLTVLG
+1834 IRWSILLTILG
-1845 TGIAG
+1845 GGIAG
-1850 GAVIVFIAKK
+1850 GAMIVFIAKK
-1860 RSRD
+1860 RRRD

>member
-45 GALVLQNG
+45 GALVLQND

-92 NFIMYEGGKEIVDP
+92 NFIMYENGSGKEVADP

-112 KAEFTNRTPN
+112 KAEFTKKTPN
-122 GATSAIKAE
+122 GSTSAIKAE
-131 YSLLTAMNRV
+131 YSLLTAMNHI

-150 LVQLKESG
+150 LVKLKESG
-158 SSKEGTWGVL
+158 TSKEGTWGVL
-168 SSVSDILIDKDS
+168 SSVSDVLIDEDS
-180 LPKENRDFAFTCGY
+180 MPEDVDYNITCGY

-219 RTTVPEKK
+219 RTTVPQEK
-227 DGKPLKITTETS
+227 DGKPLKITTENS

-253 PKGYSQW
+253 PKGYSEW

-297 GKDKPIRVALPRF
+297 GKDKPIRVALPTS

-319 IHTRV
+319 INTRV
-324 EFESRVGIG
+324 EFGSTVGHDY
-333 FSREDISEESAHFLW
+333 SREYISEGSAHFLW
-348 GFRELKSAAVTV
+348 GFRELKSAAATV

-384 GVRVEPVANGSALEA
+384 GVRVEPVADGAALEA

-446 RLVIH
+446 SLVIH

-462 LNAPTFKFYQPK
+462 LNAPTFKFYKPK
-474 SGGENELKITLVKEG
+474 SDGENELKITLVKEG

-499 DAIIFVDIPYASVKL
+499 DAIVFVDIPYASVKL
-514 EQADTDTEGNLAFN
+514 KQADTDTEGNLVFN
-528 GNIGFQT
+528 GHIGFQT

-714 SIVESFG
+714 SIVDSFG

-732 YKNVSYKGVYFVGS
+732 YGNVSYKGVYFVGS

-773 GVNNGNDQV
+773 GVNDSNDLV

-810 DVANINLIVGGQT
+810 NVANINLIVGGQT

-894 WEDKGVTPIVQGM
+894 WEDKGVTPVVQGM
-907 LLEDSGEDV
+907 LLEDSGEDIL
-916 PEIYTE
+916 EIYTE
-922 EAAEPSAAAQEAIEQ
+922 ETAEPSAATQEAIEQ
-937 ETAEQET
+937 KT
-944 AVPESTTEGNEET
+944 AVPESTTEGNGET
-957 AAETPSGEP
+957 ATETPSGAP
-966 SETPSGEPSETP
+966 VETPSGAPVETP

-984 TPSGASVEIPSATP
+984 TPSGTPVETPSEAPVETPSEALVETPSAAP
-998 VVEES
+998 VVES
-1003 TGQEAAAQEAIGG
+1003 TGQEEAAQEAAAQEAIGG
-1016 TEVQAEAN
+1016 IEVQEAAAQEVIGGTEVQAETV
-1024 GGSAPEAPVVEE
+1024 P
-1036 STGQEEA
+1036 
-1043 VQEEAEQENSSE
+1043 ENSSE
-1055 TKTEAQESE
+1055 TKTEAQESG
-1064 EETTVSGNTAGTETE
+1064 EETTVSGNTAGTEAE

-1085 EEVEDVSKRPVRKA
+1085 EEVEDVSKHPVRKA
-1099 PVPRNGGKIQAEIT
+1099 PAPRNGAKTQADIT

-1125 LAFDGTATEEDIK
+1125 LAFDGTVTEEEIK
-1138 DNLKIQKDST
+1138 NNLKIQKDSNN
-1148 GININ
+1148 ININ

-1198 YSVSAENGLS
+1198 YSVSAEKGLS

-1230 NKELAGQVKHPAEN
+1230 NKELAGQVKHPAGN
-1244 TTYVLRTYFAN
+1244 TTYVLRTYFAK
-1255 TKGGADYLIDERQID
+1255 TKGGADYLIDERQIN

-1275 SVSIPTAGAL
+1275 SVSIPTDGAL
-1285 SPTGS
+1285 APTGS

-1324 EQISYTNS
+1324 EQISYRNS
-1332 NQPGTPQNVTLELAG
+1332 YQPGTPQNVTLELAG
-1347 NEVMSAGWKAVTDA
+1347 NEVMRAGWNAVTDA
-1361 DGYAVRI
+1361 DGYAVRV

-1382 YDLDKETTS
+1382 YDLDKKTTS

-1409 SANETYKVGVRAY
+1409 SANERYKVGVRAY
-1422 RTVEKGKYYSEE
+1422 STVEKGKYYSEE
-1434 TFSADKYLPE
+1434 TFSTDKYLPE
-1444 YQPLDFMLKVNG
+1444 YQPLDFTLKVNG

-1480 SSSVQ
+1480 SSNVQ
-1485 GAGFR
+1485 GADFR
-1490 VMRMDRDTGNVITS
+1490 VTRMDTGNVITS

-1512 PGFEGSLMLRID
+1512 PDFEGSLMLRID
-1524 GITGISGSSAEDVTS
+1524 GITGIPDSSAEDVTS

-1605 DDSENGDSL
+1605 DDSENGDAL

-1631 LIARQTVKHTVTV
+1631 LIARQTVKDTATE
-1644 NGSHDQNSGA
+1644 NGSHDQNPGA
-1654 GDYTANSTVTVR
+1654 GER
-1666 AGIRSGYTFNG
+1666 LGF
-1677 WTSDSGIVFA
+1677 
-1687 DARASE
+1687 DA
-1693 TVFVMPDKAVTVTA
+1693 F
-1707 NWVRGEENG
+1707 G
-1716 ASGGNNSRQNDH
+1716 
-1728 HRSLESDAIMQ
+1728 Q
-1739 WKKGSGNVE
+1739 WKEGTGDAE
-1748 QSIARIWQGDLK
+1748 QSIARIWQGGLK

-1777 DRDMTDTGNIGEA
+1777 DRDMTDTGNIGGT

-1799 VSSGEPES
+1799 GSSGEPES

-1822 ETGKTADSSVGR
+1822 ETGKTADSSGGR
-1834 ILWIILLTVLG
+1834 IRWSILLTILG
-1845 TGIAG
+1845 GGIAG

-1860 RSRD
+1860 RRRD

>member
-32 TNPATVEQITLED
+32 TNPATVEQITLDD

-53 YIRVALRRFF
+53 YIRVALRRFL

-92 NFIMYEGGKEIVDP
+92 NFIMYESGKEIVDP

-122 GATSAIKAE
+122 GSTSAIKAE

-297 GKDKPIRVALPRF
+297 GKDKPIRVELPRF

-333 FSREDISEESAHFLW
+333 FSREDISEGSAHFLW

-373 KQLAAFADSKG
+373 KQLAAFADPKG
-384 GVRVEPVANGSALEA
+384 GVRVEPVADGAALEA

-446 RLVIH
+446 SLVIH
-451 RDGSVEQKGVS
+451 RDGRVVQNGVR

-474 SGGENELKITLVKEG
+474 SGEESELKITLVKEG
-489 FQFGINPDKN
+489 FRFGIDPGKN
-499 DAIIFVDIPYASVKL
+499 DAIVFVDIPYASVKL
-514 EQADTDTEGNLAFN
+514 KQADTDTEGNLVFN
-528 GNIGFQT
+528 GDIGFQT

-545 ELGYGLNEKHEFKVN
+545 ELGYGLNERYEFKVN

-714 SIVESFG
+714 SIVDSFG

-732 YKNVSYKGVYFVGS
+732 YGNVSYKGVYFVGS
-746 KELEVA
+746 KELAVA

-773 GVNNGNDQV
+773 GVNNSNDRV

-894 WEDKGVTPIVQGM
+894 WEDKGVTPVVQGM

-916 PEIYTE
+916 LEIYTE
-922 EAAEPSAAAQEAIEQ
+922 EAAEPSAATQEAIEQ
-937 ETAEQET
+937 KT
-944 AVPESTTEGNEET
+944 AVPESTTEGNGET
-957 AAETPSGEP
+957 ATEPPSGAP
-966 SETPSGEPSETP
+966 VETP

-984 TPSGASVEIPSATP
+984 TPSGAPVETSSEAPVETPSEAPVETPSEALVETPSAAP
-998 VVEES
+998 VVES
-1003 TGQEAAAQEAIGG
+1003 TGQEAAAQEAAAQEAIGGIEVQEAAAQEAIGGIEVQEAAAQEVIGG
-1016 TEVQAEAN
+1016 TEVQ
-1024 GGSAPEAPVVEE
+1024 
-1036 STGQEEA
+1036 EEA
-1043 VQEEAEQENSSE
+1043 VQENTSE
-1055 TKTEAQESE
+1055 TKTEAQEETQESE

-1079 EAPASE
+1079 EVPVSE
-1085 EEVEDVSKRPVRKA
+1085 EDVEDVSKRPVRKA
-1099 PVPRNGGKIQAEIT
+1099 PAPRNGGKTQAEIT

-1138 DNLKIQKDST
+1138 DNLKIQKDD
-1148 GININ
+1148 GADIKIN

-1191 RLKEGGT
+1191 RLKNGGT

-1222 LKLNLDSS
+1222 LKLKLDSS
-1230 NKELAGQVKHPAEN
+1230 NKELSGQVMHPAKN

-1255 TKGGADYLIDERQID
+1255 TEGGADYLIDERQID
-1270 APDNI
+1270 DPDNI
-1275 SVSIPTAGAL
+1275 SVSIPTDGAL
-1285 SPTGS
+1285 APTGS

-1305 DGDGVDETALA
+1305 DGDDVDETALA

-1324 EQISYTNS
+1324 EQISYRNS
-1332 NQPGTPQNVTLELAG
+1332 NQPGKPQNVTLELAG
-1347 NEVMSAGWKAVTDA
+1347 NEVMSAGWEAVTDA

-1368 YQQKGSDWVDTGFG
+1368 YQQKGNDWIDTGFG
-1382 YDLDKETTS
+1382 YDLDKGTTS

-1434 TFSADKYLPE
+1434 TYSADKYLPE

-1456 TDCIPDENG
+1456 TDCTPDENG

-1480 SSSVQ
+1480 SSNVQ
-1485 GAGFR
+1485 GAYFR
-1490 VMRMDRDTGNVITS
+1490 VTRMDTGNVITS

-1524 GITGISGSSAEDVTS
+1524 GIIGIKDSSAEDVTS

-1584 KDGGEST
+1584 KDGSEST

-1605 DDSENGDSL
+1605 DDSENSDSL

-1631 LIARQTVKHTVTV
+1631 LIARQTVKDTATE
-1644 NGSHDQNSGA
+1644 NGSHDQNPGA
-1654 GDYTANSTVTVR
+1654 GERLGSD
-1666 AGIRSGYTFNG
+1666 TF
-1677 WTSDSGIVFA
+1677 
-1687 DARASE
+1687 R
-1693 TVFVMPDKAVTVTA
+1693 
-1707 NWVRGEENG
+1707 
-1716 ASGGNNSRQNDH
+1716 
-1728 HRSLESDAIMQ
+1728 Q
-1739 WKKGSGNVE
+1739 WKEGTGDAE
-1748 QSIARIWQGDLK
+1748 QSIARIWQGGLK

-1777 DRDMTDTGNIGEA
+1777 DRDMTDTGNIGGT

-1807 TPDTTGITETTAGTT
+1807 TPDTTGTTETTAGTT
-1822 ETGKTADSSVGR
+1822 ETGKTADSSGGR

-1845 TGIAG
+1845 AGIAG
-1850 GAVIVFIAKK
+1850 GAAIVFIAKK
-1860 RSRD
+1860 RRRD

>member
-92 NFIMYEGGKEIVDP
+92 NFIMYESGKEIIDP

-122 GATSAIKAE
+122 GSTSAIKAE
-131 YSLLTAMNRV
+131 YSLLTAMNHV

-168 SSVSDILIDKDS
+168 SSVSDILIDRDS

-227 DGKPLKITTETS
+227 DGKPLKITTENS
-239 VFTAPVENLNTKTV
+239 VFTAPVENLDTKTV
-253 PKGYSQW
+253 PKGYSSW

-324 EFESRVGIG
+324 EFESRVGFG
-333 FSREDISEESAHFLW
+333 FSREDISEGSAHFLW

-373 KQLAAFADSKG
+373 KQLAAFADAKG
-384 GVRVEPVANGSALEA
+384 GVRVEPVADGAALEA

-446 RLVIH
+446 SLVIH

-474 SGGENELKITLVKEG
+474 IGGESELKITLVKEG
-489 FQFGINPDKN
+489 FQFGIKPDKN
-499 DAIIFVDIPYASVKL
+499 DAIVFVDIPYASVKL
-514 EQADTDTEGNLAFN
+514 KQADTDTAGNLVFN
-528 GNIGFQT
+528 GHIGFQT

-732 YKNVSYKGVYFVGS
+732 YQNVSYKGVYFVGS

-773 GVNNGNDQV
+773 GVNNSNDRV

-853 GNWLANA
+853 GSWLANA

-870 ETDFRKGGG
+870 ETNFRKGGG

-894 WEDKGVTPIVQGM
+894 WEDKGVTPVVQGI
-907 LLEDSGEDV
+907 LLEDSGEDIL
-916 PEIYTE
+916 EIYTE
-922 EAAEPSAAAQEAIEQ
+922 EAAEPSAAMQEAIEQEAIEQ
-937 ETAEQET
+937 ET
-944 AVPESTTEGNEET
+944 VMPEATTEGNGET
-957 AAETPSGEP
+957 ATETPSG
-966 SETPSGEPSETP
+966 
-978 SAAPVE
+978 APVE
-984 TPSGASVEIPSATP
+984 TPSGTPVETLSTASVETASGTP
-998 VVEES
+998 AV
-1003 TGQEAAAQEAIGG
+1003 
-1016 TEVQAEAN
+1016 
-1024 GGSAPEAPVVEE
+1024 E

-1043 VQEEAEQENSSE
+1043 MQENTSE
-1055 TKTEAQESE
+1055 TKTEAQEETQESE

-1079 EAPASE
+1079 EVPVSE
-1085 EEVEDVSKRPVRKA
+1085 EDVEDVEDVSKRPIRKA
-1099 PVPRNGGKIQAEIT
+1099 PAPRNGGRTQAEIT

-1125 LAFDGTATEEDIK
+1125 LAFDGTVTEENIK
-1138 DNLKIQKDST
+1138 NNLKMKKDSSD
-1148 GININ
+1148 ININ
-1153 WIEEGK
+1153 WTEEGK

-1184 VYHLALM
+1184 VYHLAFM
-1191 RLKEGGT
+1191 RLKNGGT

-1213 GIDVEPFEE
+1213 GIAVEPFEE
-1222 LKLNLDSS
+1222 LSLNLDSS
-1230 NKELAGQVKHPAEN
+1230 KKELSGKVKHPAGN
-1244 TTYVLRTYFAN
+1244 TTYVLRTYFAK

-1275 SVSIPTAGAL
+1275 SVSIPTDGAL
-1285 SPTGS
+1285 APTGS

-1324 EQISYTNS
+1324 EQISYRNS
-1332 NQPGTPQNVTLELAG
+1332 NQPGEPQNVTLELAG
-1347 NEVMSAGWKAVTDA
+1347 NEVMRAGWNAETAA

-1434 TFSADKYLPE
+1434 TFSTDKYLPE
-1444 YQPLDFMLKVNG
+1444 YQPLDFTLKVNG
-1456 TDCIPDENG
+1456 TDCTPDENG

-1480 SSSVQ
+1480 SSNVQ
-1485 GAGFR
+1485 GAYFR
-1490 VMRMDRDTGNVITS
+1490 VTRMDKDTGNVIIP
-1504 DGNGQYTI
+1504 DGNGQYAI
-1512 PGFEGSLMLRID
+1512 PRFEGSLMLRID
-1524 GITGISGSSAEDVTS
+1524 GIAGISGSSAEDMTS

-1584 KDGGEST
+1584 KDGSEST
-1591 RAAADGSFTVTGVL
+1591 RAAADGSFIVTGVL
-1605 DDSENGDSL
+1605 DDSENSDSL

-1623 NESAPQLA
+1623 NESAPQLV
-1631 LIARQTVKHTVTV
+1631 LIARQTVKDTATE
-1644 NGSHDQNSGA
+1644 NGSHDQNPGA
-1654 GDYTANSTVTVR
+1654 GER
-1666 AGIRSGYTFNG
+1666 LG
-1677 WTSDSGIVFA
+1677 
-1687 DARASE
+1687 
-1693 TVFVMPDKAVTVTA
+1693 
-1707 NWVRGEENG
+1707 
-1716 ASGGNNSRQNDH
+1716 
-1728 HRSLESDAIMQ
+1728 SDAFRQ
-1739 WKKGSGNVE
+1739 WKEVFGDAE
-1748 QSIARIWQGDLK
+1748 QSIARIWQGGLK

-1777 DRDMTDTGNIGEA
+1777 NRDMTDTGNIGWT
-1790 ETVPGADST
+1790 ETVPGAGST
-1799 VSSGEPES
+1799 VSTGEMES
-1807 TPDTTGITETTAGTT
+1807 TPDTADTT
-1822 ETGKTADSSVGR
+1822 ETGKTADSSGSR
-1834 ILWIILLTVLG
+1834 IRWSILLTILG
-1845 TGIAG
+1845 GGIAG

-1860 RSRD
+1860 RRRD

>member
-45 GALVLQNG
+45 GALVLQND

-92 NFIMYEGGKEIVDP
+92 NFIMYENGSGKEVADP

-112 KAEFTNRTPN
+112 KAEFTKKTPN
-122 GATSAIKAE
+122 GSTSAIKAE
-131 YSLLTAMNRV
+131 YSLLTAMNHI

-150 LVQLKESG
+150 LVKLKESG
-158 SSKEGTWGVL
+158 TSKEGTWGVL
-168 SSVSDILIDKDS
+168 SSVSDVLIDEDS
-180 LPKENRDFAFTCGY
+180 MPEDVDYNITCGY

-219 RTTVPEKK
+219 RTTVPQEK
-227 DGKPLKITTETS
+227 DGKPLKITTENS

-253 PKGYSQW
+253 PKGYSEW

-297 GKDKPIRVALPRF
+297 GKDKPIRVALPTS

-319 IHTRV
+319 INTRV
-324 EFESRVGIG
+324 EFGSTVGHDY
-333 FSREDISEESAHFLW
+333 SREYISEGSAHFLW
-348 GFRELKSAAVTV
+348 GFRELKSAAATV

-384 GVRVEPVANGSALEA
+384 GVRVEPVADGAALEA

-446 RLVIH
+446 SLVIH

-474 SGGENELKITLVKEG
+474 SDGGNELKITLVKEG

-499 DAIIFVDIPYASVKL
+499 DAIVFVDIPYASVKL
-514 EQADTDTEGNLAFN
+514 KQADTDTEGNLVFN
-528 GNIGFQT
+528 GDIGFQT

-545 ELGYGLNEKHEFKVN
+545 ELGYGLNERYEFKVN

-714 SIVESFG
+714 SIVDSFG

-732 YKNVSYKGVYFVGS
+732 YGNVSYKGVYFVGS

-752 LPSTEINVIKLDSAI
+752 LPSTEIKVITLDSAI

-773 GVNNGNDQV
+773 GVNDSNDRV

-907 LLEDSGEDV
+907 LLEDSGEDIL
-916 PEIYTE
+916 EIYTE
-922 EAAEPSAAAQEAIEQ
+922 ETAEPSAA
-937 ETAEQET
+937 
-944 AVPESTTEGNEET
+944 VPESTMEGNGET
-957 AAETPSGEP
+957 ATETPSGAP
-966 SETPSGEPSETP
+966 VETPSGAPVETP

-984 TPSGASVEIPSATP
+984 TPSGTPVETPSEAPVETPSEALVETPSAASV
-998 VVEES
+998 VES

-1016 TEVQAEAN
+1016 IEVQEAAAQEVIGGTEV
-1024 GGSAPEAPVVEE
+1024 
-1036 STGQEEA
+1036 QEEA
-1043 VQEEAEQENSSE
+1043 VQENTSE
-1055 TKTEAQESE
+1055 TKTEAQEETQESE

-1085 EEVEDVSKRPVRKA
+1085 EEVEDVSKHPVRKA
-1099 PVPRNGGKIQAEIT
+1099 PAPRNGAKTQADIT

-1125 LAFDGTATEEDIK
+1125 LAFDGTVTEEEIK
-1138 DNLKIQKDST
+1138 NNLKIQKDD
-1148 GININ
+1148 GADIKIN

-1198 YSVSAENGLS
+1198 YSVRAENGLS

-1230 NKELAGQVKHPAEN
+1230 KKELSGQVKHPAEN

-1275 SVSIPTAGAL
+1275 SVSIPTDGAL
-1285 SPTGS
+1285 APTGS

-1305 DGDGVDETALA
+1305 DGDGVNETALA

-1332 NQPGTPQNVTLELAG
+1332 NQPGKPQNVTLELAG
-1347 NEVMSAGWKAVTDA
+1347 NEVMSAGWEAVTDA

-1382 YDLDKETTS
+1382 YDLDKKTTS

-1409 SANETYKVGVRAY
+1409 SANERYKVGVRAY
-1422 RTVEKGKYYSEE
+1422 STVEKGKYYSEE
-1434 TFSADKYLPE
+1434 TFSTDKYLPE
-1444 YQPLDFMLKVNG
+1444 YQPLDFTLKVNG

-1480 SSSVQ
+1480 SSNVQ
-1485 GAGFR
+1485 GAYFR
-1490 VMRMDRDTGNVITS
+1490 VTRMDKDAGNVITS

-1512 PGFEGSLMLRID
+1512 PRFEGSLMLRID

-1584 KDGGEST
+1584 KDGSEST
-1591 RAAADGSFTVTGVL
+1591 RAAADGSFTITGVL
-1605 DDSENGDSL
+1605 DDKNSDSL

-1631 LIARQTVKHTVTV
+1631 LIARQTVKDTATE
-1644 NGSHDQNSGA
+1644 NGSHDQNPGA
-1654 GDYTANSTVTVR
+1654 GGR
-1666 AGIRSGYTFNG
+1666 LG
-1677 WTSDSGIVFA
+1677 
-1687 DARASE
+1687 
-1693 TVFVMPDKAVTVTA
+1693 
-1707 NWVRGEENG
+1707 
-1716 ASGGNNSRQNDH
+1716 
-1728 HRSLESDAIMQ
+1728 SDAFGQ
-1739 WKKGSGNVE
+1739 WKEGTGDAE
-1748 QSIARIWQGDLK
+1748 QSIARIWQGGLK

-1777 DRDMTDTGNIGEA
+1777 DRDMTDTGNIGGT

-1799 VSSGEPES
+1799 GSSGEPES
-1807 TPDTTGITETTAGTT
+1807 TPDTTGITET
-1822 ETGKTADSSVGR
+1822 GKTADSSGGR
-1834 ILWIILLTVLG
+1834 IRWSILLTILG
-1845 TGIAG
+1845 GGIAG

-1860 RSRD
+1860 RSKDR